1 MPIEKIKGLR
11 GLRGFGDLNEGER
24 KRFLS
29 DHAAEL
35 RPYSNDPMKY
45 GIVASRLYE
54 NQKFINTFGQAA
66 FDQLHDGTEAAYNYR
81 NKLTHDKIVT
91 DAFIDTFNKEDNFNE
106 LATYLDTEGMY
117 DLLNNDEYL
126 GSRKRAQMWN
136 ANVKRAKGVQ
146 NTFDQMGMNPR
157 IATIEPGLAAG
168 LQIAKPAVAQSPKI
182 QDDAYA
188 KRDKEILDKLY
199 AESQKRREK
208 EIQGD
213 ADIMFANM
221 LDADTNGQKSIGS
234 WLKDFD
240 KIASKNS
247 GYYSGFK
254 NSSWLKDYDD
264 EDKLKDYAKYQ
275 VLKQKYG
282 EGVAMQYL
290 SRDIQDRIA
299 EAQDGKFTGNTLKG
313 ILTTAWSDLGSNV
326 ALFANIKN
334 WYDVDRMAIINQGKD
349 PDKPIYDKK
358 GNIVD
363 YERNENI
370 WTNPAYWN
378 NVYKYNT
385 FSPTEIKAIEERGG
399 ISTDVNVREY
409 GYTPDF
415 FSWDTVQEGFKQGG
429 HVLAGIAETALT
441 GGTGK
446 IIGMGAKGVLKGIG
460 LSAKAIQ
467 TASKAGNI
475 INDALVMA
483 TTGLEGSQLEAMGTF
498 DEQMETAKQKIR
510 EQINSELHDYQKS
523 IDYNSKESKAAI
535 DYYYKQLKLKD
546 NRRVTS
552 GSKEGMTQLPMS
564 DETLK
569 AQAKQMY
576 TNQLLEAKQKEL
588 EELHKK
594 DEMEAAR
601 AATKAY
607 MTNFAM
613 DYVKNIPLTTAVQ
626 KFMIAKGSMR
636 GAFDNT
642 IDKNII
648 ADIEKGGVKKAVGKG
663 DKEIRFSSGKG
674 LAKEIGKQFAGGFA
688 DEYLD
693 GINAS
698 FAGGVGSNVFDNY
711 MKRNYDPEA
720 YDSTVDSFTGNFLAG
735 LSEGLDGVLDRQNLY
750 EGFIGMLSPAAT
762 VMPNMNAVFHPKDTW
777 NAVINKKDAYGNK
790 INFAERA
797 SNLLMNPLLNSVVEA
812 KEKDRRVDN
821 TVSAINMVVAANK
834 DKLDSAAKT
843 ISVLNNFNTPIN
855 GNNPLGI
862 LDYKDNKL
870 LNAFT
875 LIKSLNELEDIG
887 GTKSKLYEDT
897 MHTIQGL
904 AEGTLSEEEMDNEV
918 DKFIADPDNKSIL
931 DGKENPKEVAAERL
945 QKNAKYFMDMKKK
958 VDDIQQM
965 FSNSPSMKN
974 VDPRVAATLV
984 YNTVAKDD
992 YKNRL
997 ESILNELGTGSADT
1011 ESTYTPNYVMRY
1023 DTKNSIKK
1031 AVAAREKEVV
1041 KADKEIEELS
1051 ASNGYA
1057 RTKIQQL
1064 EKQLE
1069 NTTKEGERITIKE
1082 DIRKYKE
1089 LIDSQNFQI
1098 QTLKESKDRLL
1109 SEKEDI
1115 NKIGEGE
1122 DSKTSFTVNDIL
1134 NADVRDMAYILD
1146 PKNKENFSKERQ
1158 AVIDKAIARLKQK
1171 DPEALRKINDAG
1183 ILASRIDDM
1192 ETVYNKIS
1200 NNDKLASTYFDAAEQ
1215 SRGMAAWGESIQREI
1230 KKKYKDIS
1238 DAYQNRKENPEAFR
1252 DKVLE
1257 ANSEIVEAYM
1267 NDYPSQAEAIKPYYD
1282 MLKFDDDVAAILGH
1296 SGLSTEEKRQ
1306 IANTIGNL
1314 QITSNTIEEIQSKM
1328 ENIVDN
1334 QEIDEDFRN
1343 QIDGLL
1349 SKVEQLGY
1357 LRDATI
1363 IENRKQRKQREAEE
1377 AKKKE
1382 EEKNKVDEAAKNAAD
1397 KKVIED
1403 KDKQEDM
1410 GRKASE
1416 KDILNNTEDV
1426 DLSIDEKP
1434 SEGPQKDE
1442 TNEEKSTTEQSVV
1455 TQSTTTQGATAPVT
1469 QNVKTILSDE
1479 SGDTSVTVGDMWYGT
1494 ADNTKK
1500 GKFTVTKMGNS
1511 ITFDTD
1517 EKNDVLSVTPD
1528 EYDVTPETKEHE
1540 ENAVFE
1546 ASSMEKRGDD
1556 WYFVGNFAGTKNT
1569 TEVKAK
1575 KSFDIEKA
1583 IKRQQEARETE
1594 LATKGVDVG
1603 NVNIV
1608 DNGDSVQGRSE
1619 NIDEQNNN
1627 ITLDDKV
1634 IEVSEINEDAD
1645 ELNGIGEHNIETN
1658 VNTISG
1664 NAMSRYVSDPLVKD
1678 GKLVNKKGKDDRK
1691 QMDEYYAW
1699 MDAAGIKLQNIIDRE
1714 LAKILKRNPNAKV
1727 KFMAVRPESNATNDS
1742 SMQRHLML
1750 VLDYDNSINKGITAI
1765 HNDDNGGVIESQG
1778 KKYLVIGVA
1787 GYRNGNFAQQSLYNV
1802 LWNPISPTSRNSKGE
1817 PFGLMIKPKKEFFE
1831 THPNERFYV
1840 NESLST
1846 EIVPYSLIPGYIV
1859 KQGLNDSN
1867 TEFKSVREL
1876 LADKERNPMGYDMQ
1890 SVAWGIQELTK
1901 FLTIGAFVD
1910 DVMVPRN
1917 TIRNAGSAFVL
1928 MPASNGKMVP
1938 SYLKVLKYNEM
1949 RDGAL
1954 KDKVEGL
1961 LQNVVSPDY
1970 ATRYQA
1976 VIDLSNIFYFDK
1988 EGDTIL
1994 LRKNK
1999 AELSLV
2005 HDGIVQKTFV
2015 LDSNFDRAEFMQAME
2030 DMNPR
2035 VNITARVLQSQ
2046 ELLKEY
2052 DEAGALMTDAAIFGT
2067 AGSSYSIYGLDGEG
2081 NMLKLEQPGNEA
2093 SKTTVN
2099 SDFKNE
2105 NKSQV
2110 IYKHQYYT
2118 YRVDDGMYY
2127 LNGEPITDEKMMK
2140 QLEYN
2145 KMIIDNQLSPIKSEG
2160 VLEYFILKEGEHP
2173 EAIKVN
2179 RNTKEVKE
2187 VSEEKAKEIISK
2199 IEEEKAK
2206 KQREVE
2212 AQKQLKI
2219 INSED
2224 VDIIGISDNTNF
2236 VMDPNTGEMVVDNTV
2251 DETPVPKEE
2260 NKNENKKEEVK
2271 KESKSEKNNKKTE
2284 SSNNTTSTQTFA
2296 ELIGNKKH
2304 RISIIKLVKS
2314 KWKDAPVV
2322 PAQLEK
2328 FLRDKDVEVDSI
2340 GTSEKDIDAW
2350 MKTIEDCR

>member
-91 DAFIDTFNKEDNFNE
+91 DAFIDTFNKDDNFNE
-106 LATYLDTEGMY
+106 LATYLDTDGMY

-126 GSRKRAQMWN
+126 GKTKIRNKFIKNINDSKAMQKAYDSSLN
-136 ANVKRAKGVQ
+136 IPYAEAALAKGIIRSK
-146 NTFDQMGMNPR
+146 TAINPY
-157 IATIEPGLAAG
+157 E
-168 LQIAKPAVAQSPKI
+168 QKNK
-182 QDDAYA
+182 DE

-199 AESQKRREK
+199 AESQQRREK
-208 EIQGD
+208 DIQGD
-213 ADIMFANM
+213 ANIMFANM
-221 LDADTNGQKSIGS
+221 LNADTNGQKSIGS

-247 GYYSGFK
+247 NYYFKFK

-264 EDKLKDYAKYQ
+264 ENKLKDYAKYQ

-282 EGVAMQYL
+282 EGVALQYL
-290 SRDIQDRIA
+290 DRDIQNRIA

-313 ILTTAWSDLGSNV
+313 VLTTAWSDIGSDI
-326 ALFANIKN
+326 ALFANMKN
-334 WYDVDRMAIINQGKD
+334 WYDVDKMAVINQGKD

-363 YERNENI
+363 YKRNDNI

-385 FSPTEIKAIEERGG
+385 FSPTEIKAIEEKGG

-415 FSWDTVQEGFKQGG
+415 FSWDTVQEGFKQSG
-429 HVLAGIAETALT
+429 HFIEPLLTTALT
-441 GGTGK
+441 GGAGRLV
-446 IIGMGAKGVLKGIG
+446 GMGANAAMKGVG
-460 LSAKAIQ
+460 LSAKAMQ
-467 TASKAGNI
+467 TANKAGRV
-475 INDALVMA
+475 INDVLVGA
-483 TTGLEGSQLEAMGTF
+483 TTGLSGSQLEAMGTF
-498 DEQMETAKQKIR
+498 EEQMEIAKQKIR
-510 EQINSELHDYQKS
+510 EQINSELHDYQRS
-523 IDYNSKESKAAI
+523 IDYNSKDSKAAL
-535 DYYYKQLKLKD
+535 DYYYKQLKVKD
-546 NRRVTS
+546 NRRVAS
-552 GSKEGMTQLPMS
+552 GSREGMTQLPMS

-576 TNQLLEAKQKEL
+576 INQLLDAKQKEL

-626 KFMIAKGSMR
+626 KFLIAKGSMR

-648 ADIEKGGVKKAVGKG
+648 ADIEKGGVKRAVKG

-698 FAGGVGSNVFDNY
+698 FAGGVGSNIFDNY

-735 LSEGLDGVLDRQNLY
+735 LSEGIEGITDRQNWY
-750 EGFIGMLSPAAT
+750 EGFIGMVSPMTT
-762 VMPNMNAVFHPKDTW
+762 VAPNMNAVFHPKDTW
-777 NAVINKKDAYGNK
+777 NAVLNKKDVYGNK

-797 SNLLMNPLLNSVVEA
+797 SSVMMNPLLSTITEA
-812 KEKDRRVDN
+812 RQKDRRIDN
-821 TVSAINMVVAANK
+821 TVEAINRVVEANK

-843 ISVLNNFNTPIN
+843 ISVLNNFNTPVN
-855 GNNPLGI
+855 GDNLLNI

-887 GTKSKLYEDT
+887 GTKSKLYDDT

-904 AEGTLSEEEMDNEV
+904 AEGTLSEEEMSNEV

-931 DGKENPKEVAAERL
+931 DGNEDSKKVAAERL

-958 VDDIQQM
+958 VDEIQQM
-965 FSNSPSMKN
+965 FANSPSMKN

-1011 ESTYTPNYVMRY
+1011 ESTYTPNYAMRY

-1041 KADKEIEELS
+1041 KADKEIEELT
-1051 ASNGYA
+1051 ASNSYA

-1082 DIRKYKE
+1082 DIRKYNE

-1098 QTLKESKDRLL
+1098 QTLRESKDRLL
-1109 SEKEDI
+1109 GEKEDI
-1115 NKIGEGE
+1115 SKIGEDE
-1122 DSKTSFTVNDIL
+1122 DNKTSFTVNDIL

-1146 PKNKENFSKERQ
+1146 PKNKENFSKKRQ

-1238 DAYQNRKENPEAFR
+1238 DAYQNRKENPETFK

-1267 NDYPSQAEAIKPYYD
+1267 NDHPKQAEAIKPYYD
-1282 MLKFDDDVAAILGH
+1282 MLKFNDDVAAILKH
-1296 SGLSTEEKRQ
+1296 SGLETGEKMIIASTIISNQKKSNNVEEVQAK
-1306 IANTIGNL
+1306 L
-1314 QITSNTIEEIQSKM
+1314 ES
-1328 ENIVDN
+1328 IVDDPELSEN
-1334 QEIDEDFRN
+1334 FRN
-1343 QIDGLL
+1343 QIDELL
-1349 SKVEQLGY
+1349 SKVAQMSY
-1357 LRDATI
+1357 QRDATT
-1363 IENRKQRKQREAEE
+1363 IENRKQRKEREAEE

-1382 EEKNKVDEAAKNAAD
+1382 EEKKKVDEAAKNAAE
-1397 KKVIED
+1397 KKVAEE
-1403 KDKQEDM
+1403 KEKQEDI
-1410 GRKASE
+1410 GRKVG
-1416 KDILNNTEDV
+1416 KNDNLTITEDV
-1426 DLSIDEKP
+1426 DLPMDEEP
-1434 SEGPQKDE
+1434 SNEQGKE
-1442 TNEEKSTTEQSVV
+1442 EVEEKQS
-1455 TQSTTTQGATAPVT
+1455 ATASVT
-1469 QNVKTILSDE
+1469 QNVRTILSDG
-1479 SGDTSVTVGDMWYGT
+1479 SGDMSVTAGEMWYGT
-1494 ADNTKK
+1494 GDNAKK
-1500 GKFTVTKMGNS
+1500 GKFTMTKMEGEIS
-1511 ITFDTD
+1511 FDTND
-1517 EKNDVLSVTPD
+1517 KHDVLSIASD
-1528 EYDVTPETKEHE
+1528 EYEVTPETGEHE

-1546 ASSMEKRGDD
+1546 ASSMKKKGDD
-1556 WYFVGNFAGTKNT
+1556 WYFVGNFAGTNKT

-1583 IKRQQEARETE
+1583 IERQQKARETE
-1594 LATKGVDVG
+1594 LAAKGTDVG
-1603 NVNIV
+1603 NVNII
-1608 DNGDSVQGRSE
+1608 DNGDSVQGVSASLDVQ
-1619 NIDEQNNN
+1619 INNTDPN
-1627 ITLDDKV
+1627 GKEV
-1634 IEVSEINEDAD
+1634 HVSETNVDAD
-1645 ELNGIGEHNIETN
+1645 DLNGTGEHNIETN
-1658 VNTISG
+1658 VTTLSG
-1664 NAMSRYVSDPLVKD
+1664 NAMSRYEPDPLAKD

-1699 MDAAGIKLQNIIDRE
+1699 MDAAGIKLQNIIDQE
-1714 LAKILKRNPNAKV
+1714 LGRILRRNPNAKV
-1727 KFMAVRPESNATNDS
+1727 KFMLVRPESNATNDS
-1742 SMQRHLML
+1742 AMQKHYML

-1765 HNDDNGGVIESQG
+1765 HNDKNGGVIESNG

-1787 GYRNGNFAQQSLYNV
+1787 GFAKKNFAQKSLYDV
-1802 LWNPISPTSRNSKGE
+1802 LTNPIAPNYKNSTGE
-1817 PFGLMIKPKKEFFE
+1817 PLGLLVKPKKEFFE

-1846 EIVPYSLIPGYIV
+1846 EIVPYTLIPGYIV

-1867 TEFKSVREL
+1867 TEFRSVREL

-1890 SVAWGIQELTK
+1890 SVAWGIQELTQ
-1901 FLTIGAFVD
+1901 FLTVGTSVD
-1910 DVMVPRN
+1910 NVMVPRN
-1917 TIRNAGSAFVL
+1917 TIRNAGSAFVFI
-1928 MPASNGKMVP
+1928 PAGNGKLIP

-1949 RDGAL
+1949 KDGVL
-1954 KDKVEGL
+1954 KDRVDRL
-1961 LQNVVSPDY
+1961 LQDVVAPDY
-1970 ATRYQA
+1970 VKRYQA
-1976 VIDLSNIFYFDK
+1976 VMDLCNIFYFDK
-1988 EGDTIL
+1988 DGDNIL
-1994 LRKNK
+1994 LKKTK
-1999 AELSLV
+1999 AEVSLV
-2005 HDGIVQKTFV
+2005 HDGKVQKTFT
-2015 LDSNFDRAEFMQAME
+2015 LDSNFDRMEFMKAIE

-2046 ELLKEY
+2046 KLLKEY
-2052 DEAGALMTDAAIFGT
+2052 DEAGALMTDIAMFGT

-2081 NMLKLEQPGNEA
+2081 NMLKPKQIVNETPKA
-2093 SKTTVN
+2093 VKN

-2118 YRVDDGMYY
+2118 HREDDGMYY
-2127 LNGEPITDEKMMK
+2127 LNGEPVTDERMIK
-2140 QLEYN
+2140 QLDYN

-2160 VLEYFILKEGEHP
+2160 VWEYFILKEGEHP

-2179 RNTKEVKE
+2179 RNTKVVKE
-2187 VSEEKAKEIISK
+2187 VSEDTIKEIIQK
-2199 IEEEKAK
+2199 IEEETAK
-2206 KQREVE
+2206 KQRETE
-2212 AQKQLKI
+2212 AQKQLKTLSLHDVEMDLTGD
-2219 INSED
+2219 SETTEFM
-2224 VDIIGISDNTNF
+2224 I
-2236 VMDPNTGEMVVDNTV
+2236 DPETGEMVAVNTV
-2251 DETPVPKEE
+2251 NETSTTKEE
-2260 NKNENKKEEVK
+2260 KKAEEKTEEVK
-2271 KESKSEKNNKKTE
+2271 KESEKNKEDKRIPITKDA
-2284 SSNNTTSTQTFA
+2284 SSTQTFA
-2296 ELIGNKKH
+2296 ELYGKKIY
-2304 RISIIKLVKS
+2304 RMSILKLIKG
-2314 KWKDAPVV
+2314 KWKEAPSV

-2340 GTSEKDIDAW
+2340 GTSKDDIDAW

>member
-11 GLRGFGDLNEGER
+11 GLGG
-24 KRFLS
+24 LS
-29 DHAAEL
+29 DLTPEERDAFMTANESKL
-35 RPYSNDPMKY
+35 SAYRNPMKRRQAAN
-45 GIVASRLYE
+45 ILYM
-54 NQKFINTFGQAA
+54 NQKYINTFGLDA
-66 FDQLHDGTEAAYNYR
+66 FNLNNDGTEDSFNLR
-81 NKLTHDKIVT
+81 NKQTKAELTWK
-91 DAFIDTFNKEDNFNE
+91 AFEGVYGKEDNFNE
-106 LATYLDTEGMY
+106 LATYLDIDGMY

-126 GSRKRAQMWN
+126 GKTKIRNKFIKNINDSKAMQKAYDSSLN
-136 ANVKRAKGVQ
+136 IPYAEAALAKGIIRSKTVI
-146 NTFDQMGMNPR
+146 NPY
-157 IATIEPGLAAG
+157 EQKG
-168 LQIAKPAVAQSPKI
+168 K
-182 QDDAYA
+182 DE
-188 KRDKEILDKLY
+188 KRDKEILDRLY

-208 EIQGD
+208 GIQGD

-240 KIASKNS
+240 KIASKSS

-254 NSSWLKDYDD
+254 NSSLLKDYDD
-264 EDKLKDYAKYQ
+264 ENKLKDYAKYQ
-275 VLKQKYG
+275 ALKQKYG
-282 EGVAMQYL
+282 EGVALQYL
-290 SRDIQDRIA
+290 DRDIQNRIA

-313 ILTTAWSDLGSNV
+313 VLTTAWSDIGSDI
-326 ALFANIKN
+326 ALFANMKN

-363 YERNENI
+363 YKRNENI

-385 FSPTEIKAIEERGG
+385 FSPTEIKAIEEKGG

-415 FSWDTVQEGFKQGG
+415 FSWDTVQEGFKQSG
-429 HVLAGIAETALT
+429 HFIEPLLTTALT
-441 GGTGK
+441 GGAGRLV
-446 IIGMGAKGVLKGIG
+446 GMGANVAMKGVG
-460 LSAKAIQ
+460 LSAKAMQ
-467 TASKAGNI
+467 TANKAGRV
-475 INDALVMA
+475 INDVLVGA
-483 TTGLEGSQLEAMGTF
+483 TTGLSGSQLEAMGTF
-498 DEQMETAKQKIR
+498 EEQMETAKQKIR
-510 EQINSELHDYQKS
+510 EQIDSELHDYQRS
-523 IDYNSKESKAAI
+523 IDYNSKDSKAAL
-535 DYYYKQLKLKD
+535 DYYYKQLKAKD
-546 NRRVTS
+546 NRRVAS
-552 GSKEGMTQLPMS
+552 GSREGMTQLPMS

-576 TNQLLEAKQKEL
+576 TNQLLGAKQKEL

-626 KFMIAKGSMR
+626 KFLIAKGSMR
-636 GAFDNT
+636 EAFDNT

-648 ADIEKGGVKKAVGKG
+648 ADIEKSGVKRAVGKG

-698 FAGGVGSNVFDNY
+698 FAGGVGSNIFDNY

-720 YDSTVDSFTGNFLAG
+720 YDSTVDSFAGNFLAG
-735 LSEGLDGVLDRQNLY
+735 LSGGIEGITDRQNLY
-750 EGFIGMLSPAAT
+750 EGFIGMVSPMASVA
-762 VMPNMNAVFHPKDTW
+762 PNMNAVFHPKDTW
-777 NAVINKKDAYGNK
+777 NAVLNKKDAYGNK
-790 INFAERA
+790 INFAEKA
-797 SNLLMNPLLNSVVEA
+797 SSVMMNPLLNTIAEA
-812 KEKDRRVDN
+812 RQKDRRIDN
-821 TVSAINMVVAANK
+821 TVEAINRVVAANK

-843 ISVLNNFNTPIN
+843 ISVLNNFSTPVN
-855 GNNPLGI
+855 GNNPMNI

-904 AEGTLSEEEMDNEV
+904 ADGTLSEEEMSNEV

-931 DGKENPKEVAAERL
+931 DGNEDSKKVAAERL
-945 QKNAKYFMDMKKK
+945 QKNAQYFMDMKKK
-958 VDDIQQM
+958 VDEIQQM
-965 FSNSPSMKN
+965 FANSPSMKN

-1011 ESTYTPNYVMRY
+1011 ESTYIPNYAMRY

-1031 AVAAREKEVV
+1031 AVTAREKEAA

-1064 EKQLE
+1064 EKQLK
-1069 NTTKEGERITIKE
+1069 NTTKKGERITIKE

-1098 QTLKESKDRLL
+1098 QTLRESKDRLL
-1109 SEKEDI
+1109 GEKEDI
-1115 NKIGEGE
+1115 SKIGEGE
-1122 DSKTSFTVNDIL
+1122 DNKTSFTVNDIL

-1146 PKNKENFSKERQ
+1146 PKNKENFSKKRQ

-1171 DPEALRKINDAG
+1171 NPEALRKINDAG

-1238 DAYQNRKENPEAFR
+1238 DAYQNREENPDAFR
-1252 DKVLE
+1252 GKVLE
-1257 ANSEIVEAYM
+1257 ANSEVVEAYM
-1267 NDYPSQAEAIKPYYD
+1267 NDHPIQAEAIKPYYD
-1282 MLKFDDDVAAILGH
+1282 MLKFNDDVAAILNN
-1296 SGLSTEEKRQ
+1296 SNYRYEDKMM
-1306 IANTIGNL
+1306 IAQAIDRFQNS
-1314 QITSNTIEEIQSKM
+1314 SNTMEEFMTKM
-1328 ENIVDN
+1328 ENVMDTPDMY
-1334 QEIDEDFRN
+1334 EGFVSKIDE
-1343 QIDGLL
+1343 IL

-1357 LRDATI
+1357 QRDATT
-1363 IENRKQRKQREAEE
+1363 IENRKQKKQREVDE

-1382 EEKNKVDEAAKNAAD
+1382 EEKKKVDEAAKNAAE
-1397 KKVIED
+1397 KKVAEE
-1403 KDKQEDM
+1403 KEKQEKQEDM
-1410 GRKASE
+1410 GKVPGKNSNMNNVSSSINVLTGEDIFEESNKDEINNEQKASAQN
-1416 KDILNNTEDV
+1416 IPA
-1426 DLSIDEKP
+1426 S
-1434 SEGPQKDE
+1434 
-1442 TNEEKSTTEQSVV
+1442 
-1455 TQSTTTQGATAPVT
+1455 VT
-1469 QNVKTILSDE
+1469 QNVRTILSDG
-1479 SGDTSVTVGDMWYGT
+1479 SGDMSVTAGEMWYGT
-1494 ADNTKK
+1494 GDNAKK
-1500 GKFTVTKMGNS
+1500 GKFTMTKMEGEIS
-1511 ITFDTD
+1511 FDTND
-1517 EKNDVLSVTPD
+1517 KHDVLSIASD
-1528 EYDVTPETKEHE
+1528 EYEVTPETGEHE
-1540 ENAVFE
+1540 KNAVFE
-1546 ASSMEKRGDD
+1546 ASSMKKKDDD
-1556 WYFVGNFAGTKNT
+1556 WYFVGNFAGTNKT

-1583 IKRQQEARETE
+1583 IERQQKARETE
-1594 LATKGVDVG
+1594 LAAKGVDVG

-1608 DNGDSVQGRSE
+1608 DNGDSVQGVSAS
-1619 NIDEQNNN
+1619 IDEQINDIDPNG
-1627 ITLDDKV
+1627 KEV
-1634 IEVSEINEDAD
+1634 YVSETNIDAD
-1645 ELNGIGEHNIETN
+1645 ELNGVGEHNIEAN
-1658 VNTISG
+1658 VTTLSG
-1664 NAMSRYVSDPLVKD
+1664 NAMSRYEPNPLEQD
-1678 GKLVNKKGKDDRK
+1678 GILVNKKGKDNRK

-1699 MDAAGIKLQNIIDRE
+1699 MDAAGIKLQNIIDQE
-1714 LAKILKRNPNAKV
+1714 LGKILRRNLNAKV
-1727 KFMAVRPESNATNDS
+1727 KFMSVRPESNATNDNV
-1742 SMQRHLML
+1742 MQKHLML
-1750 VLDYDNSINKGITAI
+1750 VLDYDNSINTGITTI
-1765 HNDDNGGVIESQG
+1765 HNDKNGGVIESNG

-1787 GYRNGNFAQQSLYNV
+1787 GFAKKNFAQKSLYDV
-1802 LWNPISPTSRNSKGE
+1802 LTNPISPTYKNSTGE
-1817 PFGLMIKPKKEFFE
+1817 PLGLMIKPRKEFFD

-1859 KQGLNDSN
+1859 KQGLNDNN
-1867 TEFKSVREL
+1867 TEFRSVKEL
-1876 LADKERNPMGYDMQ
+1876 LADKKRNPMGYDMQ

-1901 FLTIGAFVD
+1901 FLTVGASID
-1910 DVMVPRN
+1910 NVMVPRN

-1928 MPASNGKMVP
+1928 IPAGNGKLMPA
-1938 SYLKVLKYNEM
+1938 YLKVLKYNEM

-1954 KDKVEGL
+1954 KDRVDRL
-1961 LQNVVSPDY
+1961 LQDVVAPDY
-1970 ATRYQA
+1970 VKRYQA
-1976 VIDLSNIFYFDK
+1976 VMDLCNIFHFDK
-1988 EGDTIL
+1988 EGDNIL
-1994 LRKNK
+1994 LKKTK
-1999 AELSLV
+1999 AEVSLV
-2005 HDGIVQKTFV
+2005 HDGKVQKTFT
-2015 LDSNFDRAEFMQAME
+2015 LDSNFDRTEFMKAME

-2035 VNITARVLQSQ
+2035 VNITAKVLQSP

-2052 DEAGALMTDAAIFGT
+2052 DETGALMTDIAMFGT
-2067 AGSSYSIYGLDGEG
+2067 AGSSYSVYGLDGEG
-2081 NMLKLEQPGNEA
+2081 NMLKPKQPVNEA
-2093 SKTTVN
+2093 PKAVKN

-2118 YRVDDGMYY
+2118 HREDDGMYY
-2127 LNGEPITDEKMMK
+2127 LNGEPITDRKLIK
-2140 QLEYN
+2140 QLDYN
-2145 KMIIDNQLSPIKSEG
+2145 KMIIDNQLSPIKNEG
-2160 VLEYFILKEGEHP
+2160 VWEYFILKEGEHP

-2179 RNTKEVKE
+2179 RNTKEVKN
-2187 VSEEKAKEIISK
+2187 VSEEKATEIIKEIK
-2199 IEEEKAK
+2199 EKEAK
-2206 KQREVE
+2206 KQREAE
-2212 AQKQLKI
+2212 AQKQLKTLSLHDVEMDLTED
-2219 INSED
+2219 SETTEFM
-2224 VDIIGISDNTNF
+2224 I
-2236 VMDPNTGEMVVDNTV
+2236 DPETGEMVAVNTV
-2251 DETPVPKEE
+2251 DETSTTKEE
-2260 NKNENKKEEVK
+2260 KKTEEKTEEVK
-2271 KESKSEKNNKKTE
+2271 KESEEKNEGKRIPVAK
-2284 SSNNTTSTQTFA
+2284 SASSTQTFA
-2296 ELIGNKKH
+2296 ELYGKKAY
-2304 RISIIKLVKS
+2304 RMNILKLIKG
-2314 KWKDAPVV
+2314 KWKDAPSV

-2340 GTSEKDIDAW
+2340 GTSKDDTEAW

>member
-1 MPIEKIKGLR
+1 MPVEKIRGLR
-11 GLRGFGDLNEGER
+11 GLRG
-24 KRFLS
+24 LS
-29 DHAAEL
+29 DLTPEERNAFMTANESKL
-35 RPYSNDPMKY
+35 SAYRNPMKRRQAAN
-45 GIVASRLYE
+45 ILYM
-54 NQKFINTFGQAA
+54 NQKYINTFGLDS
-66 FDQLHDGTEAAYNYR
+66 FNLNNDGTEASFDFR
-81 NKLTHDKIVT
+81 NKQTKTKLIT
-91 DAFIDTFNKEDNFNE
+91 DAFLNTFGKEDNINE
-106 LATYLDTEGMY
+106 LATFLDVDGMY

-126 GSRKRAQMWN
+126 GKTKVRNKFIKNINDSKAMQKAYDN
-136 ANVKRAKGVQ
+136 SLNIPYAEAALAKGIIRTKTV
-146 NTFDQMGMNPR
+146 MNPYEQR
-157 IATIEPGLAAG
+157 KKDE
-168 LQIAKPAVAQSPKI
+168 Q
-182 QDDAYA
+182 
-188 KRDKEILDKLY
+188 RDKEILDKLY

-208 EIQGD
+208 DIQDD

-221 LDADTNGQKSIGS
+221 LDTDTNGQKSIGS

-240 KIASKNS
+240 KIASKS
-247 GYYSGFK
+247 TGYYSGFK

-264 EDKLKDYAKYQ
+264 ENKLKDYAKYQ
-275 VLKQKYG
+275 ALKQKYG

-290 SRDIQDRIA
+290 GRDIQNRIA

-313 ILTTAWSDLGSNV
+313 VLTTAWSDIGSDI
-326 ALFANIKN
+326 ALFANMKN

-349 PDKPIYDKK
+349 PDKPIYNKQGK
-358 GNIVD
+358 IVD
-363 YERNENI
+363 YEKNDNI

-415 FSWDTVQEGFKQGG
+415 FSWDTWEEGFKQSG
-429 HVLAGIAETALT
+429 HFVEPLLTTALT
-441 GGTGK
+441 GGAGK
-446 IIGMGAKGVLKGIG
+446 LVGMGANAAMKGAG
-460 LSAKAIQ
+460 LSAKAMQ
-467 TASKAGNI
+467 TANKAGRM
-475 INDALVMA
+475 INDILVRA
-483 TTGLEGSQLEAMGTF
+483 TTGLSGSQLEAMGTF
-498 DEQMETAKQKIR
+498 EEQMETAKQKIR
-510 EQINSELHDYQKS
+510 EQIDSELHDYQRS
-523 IDYNSKESKAAI
+523 IDYNSKDSKAAL
-535 DYYYKQLKLKD
+535 DYYYKQLKANDK
-546 NRRVTS
+546 RRVAS
-552 GSKEGMTQLPMS
+552 GSREGMTQLPMS

-576 TNQLLEAKQKEL
+576 TNQLLGTKQKEL

-626 KFMIAKGSMR
+626 KFLIAKGSMR

-648 ADIEKGGVKKAVGKG
+648 ADIEKGGVKRAVSKG

-698 FAGGVGSNVFDNY
+698 FAGGVGNNIFDNY

-720 YDSTVDSFTGNFLAG
+720 YDSTVDSFAGNFLAG
-735 LSEGLDGVLDRQNLY
+735 LSGGIEGITDRQNLY
-750 EGFIGMLSPAAT
+750 EGFIGMVSPMASVA
-762 VMPNMNAVFHPKDTW
+762 PNMNAMFHPKDTW
-777 NAVINKKDAYGNK
+777 NAVLNKKDAYGNK

-797 SNLLMNPLLNSVVEA
+797 SSVLMNPLLNTITEA
-812 KEKDRRVDN
+812 RQKDRRIDN
-821 TVSAINMVVAANK
+821 TVEAINKVVAANK

-843 ISVLNNFNTPIN
+843 ISVLNNFNTPVD
-855 GNNPLGI
+855 GNNPMNI

-904 AEGTLSEEEMDNEV
+904 AEGTLSEEEMSNEV

-931 DGKENPKEVAAERL
+931 DGNEDSKKVAAERL
-945 QKNAKYFMDMKKK
+945 QKNAQYFMDMKKK

-965 FSNSPSMKN
+965 FANSPSMKN
-974 VDPRVAATLV
+974 ADPRVAATLV

-1011 ESTYTPNYVMRY
+1011 ESTYTPNYAMRY

-1031 AVAAREKEVV
+1031 AVAAREKETA
-1041 KADKEIEELS
+1041 KADKEIEELT

-1069 NTTKEGERITIKE
+1069 NTTKEGERTTIKE

-1098 QTLKESKDRLL
+1098 QTLRESKDRLL
-1109 SEKEDI
+1109 GEREEISKIEENED
-1115 NKIGEGE
+1115 NKI
-1122 DSKTSFTVNDIL
+1122 SFTVNDVL
-1134 NADVRDMAYILD
+1134 NSDVRDMAYILD
-1146 PKNKENFSKERQ
+1146 PKNRENFSKKRQ
-1158 AVIDKAIARLKQK
+1158 TVIDKAIARLKQK

-1183 ILASRIDDM
+1183 VLASRIDDM

-1238 DAYQNRKENPEAFR
+1238 DAYQNREENPEAFR
-1252 DKVLE
+1252 SKVLDV
-1257 ANSEIVEAYM
+1257 NSEVVEAYM
-1267 NDYPSQAEAIKPYYD
+1267 NDHPKQAEAIKPYYD
-1282 MLKFDDDVAAILGH
+1282 MLKFNDDVAAILNN
-1296 SGLSTEEKRQ
+1296 SNYRYEDKMMVAQAIDRFQNS
-1306 IANTIGNL
+1306 
-1314 QITSNTIEEIQSKM
+1314 SNTMEEFMTKM
-1328 ENIVDN
+1328 ENVIDTPDMYEGFVSKIN
-1334 QEIDEDFRN
+1334 EI
-1343 QIDGLL
+1343 L

-1357 LRDATI
+1357 QRDATI
-1363 IENRKQRKQREAEE
+1363 IENRKQRKEREAEE

-1382 EEKNKVDEAAKNAAD
+1382 EEKKKVEEAAKKAAE
-1397 KKVIED
+1397 KKVVEE
-1403 KDKQEDM
+1403 KEKQEKQEDIGDVPKGNDTM
-1410 GRKASE
+1410 ENISSSIN
-1416 KDILNNTEDV
+1416 ILTGEEP
-1426 DLSIDEKP
+1426 LE
-1434 SEGPQKDE
+1434 EPQKEKAD
-1442 TNEEKSTTEQSVV
+1442 NEKSTTVQK
-1455 TQSTTTQGATAPVT
+1455 TTAPVT
-1469 QNVKTILSDE
+1469 QNVKTILSDR
-1479 SGDTSVTVGDMWYGT
+1479 SGDISVTAGEMWYGT
-1494 ADNTKK
+1494 VGNAKK
-1500 GKFTVTKMGNS
+1500 GKFTVTKMEGEIS
-1511 ITFDTD
+1511 FDTD
-1517 EKNDVLSVTPD
+1517 DRHDVLSIASD
-1528 EYDVTPETKEHE
+1528 EYEVTSETGEHE

-1546 ASSMEKRGDD
+1546 ASSMVKRGDD
-1556 WYFVGNFAGTKNT
+1556 WYFVGNFAGTNKT

-1583 IKRQQEARETE
+1583 IERQQKARETE
-1594 LATKGVDVG
+1594 LTAKGVDIG
-1603 NVNIV
+1603 NVNII
-1608 DNGDSVQGRSE
+1608 DNGDSVQGVSAS
-1619 NIDEQNNN
+1619 IDEQINDIDPNG
-1627 ITLDDKV
+1627 K
-1634 IEVSEINEDAD
+1634 EVHVS
-1645 ELNGIGEHNIETN
+1645 ETN
-1658 VNTISG
+1658 VDADDLNSTEEHNREANATTLSG
-1664 NAMSRYVSDPLVKD
+1664 NAMSRYEPDPLEKE
-1678 GKLVNKKGKDDRK
+1678 GSLVNKKGTKANDGMN
-1691 QMDEYYAW
+1691 QYYAW
-1699 MDAAGIKLQNIIDRE
+1699 MDAAGIKLQNIIDQE
-1714 LAKILKRNPNAKV
+1714 LGKILRRNSNAKV
-1727 KFMAVRPESNATNDS
+1727 KFMSVRPESNATNDGV
-1742 SMQRHLML
+1742 MQKHLML
-1750 VLDYDNSINKGITAI
+1750 VLDYDNNINKGITAI
-1765 HNDDNGGVIESQG
+1765 HNDMNGGVIESNG

-1787 GYRNGNFAQQSLYNV
+1787 GFAKKNFAQKSLYDV
-1802 LWNPISPTSRNSKGE
+1802 LTNPISPTYKNSTGE
-1817 PFGLMIKPKKEFFE
+1817 PLGLMIKPRKEFFDN
-1831 THPNERFYV
+1831 HPNERFYV
-1840 NESLST
+1840 NESFST

-1867 TEFKSVREL
+1867 TEFRSVREL

-1890 SVAWGIQELTK
+1890 NVAWGIQELTK
-1901 FLTIGAFVD
+1901 FLTVGASVD
-1910 DVMVPRN
+1910 NVMVPRN

-1928 MPASNGKMVP
+1928 IPAGNGKMMP
-1938 SYLKVLKYNEM
+1938 AYLKVLKYNEM

-1954 KDKVEGL
+1954 KDRVERL
-1961 LQNVVSPDY
+1961 LQDVVAPDY
-1970 ATRYQA
+1970 AKRYQA
-1976 VIDLSNIFYFDK
+1976 VMDLCNTFHFDK
-1988 EGDTIL
+1988 DGDNIL
-1994 LRKNK
+1994 LKKTK
-1999 AELSLV
+1999 AEVSLV
-2005 HDGIVQKTFV
+2005 HDGKVQKTFI
-2015 LDSNFDRAEFMQAME
+2015 LDSDFDRMEFMKAIE

-2046 ELLKEY
+2046 KLLKEY
-2052 DEAGALMTDAAIFGT
+2052 DEAGALMTDIAMFGT

-2081 NMLKLEQPGNEA
+2081 NMLKPKQIVNETPKA
-2093 SKTTVN
+2093 VKN

-2118 YRVDDGMYY
+2118 RREDDGMYY
-2127 LNGEPITDEKMMK
+2127 LNGEPVTDERMVK
-2140 QLEYN
+2140 QLDYN

-2160 VLEYFILKEGEHP
+2160 VWEYFILKEGEHP

-2179 RNTKEVKE
+2179 RNTKVVKE
-2187 VSEEKAKEIISK
+2187 VSEDTIKEIIQK
-2199 IEEEKAK
+2199 IEEETAK
-2206 KQREVE
+2206 KQRDTE
-2212 AQKQLKI
+2212 AQKQLKTLSLHDVEMDLTED
-2219 INSED
+2219 SETTEFM
-2224 VDIIGISDNTNF
+2224 I
-2236 VMDPNTGEMVVDNTV
+2236 DPETGEMVAVNTV
-2251 DETPVPKEE
+2251 DETSTTKEE
-2260 NKNENKKEEVK
+2260 KKTEEKTEEVK
-2271 KESKSEKNNKKTE
+2271 KESEKNKEDKRIPITKDA
-2284 SSNNTTSTQTFA
+2284 SSTQTFA
-2296 ELIGNKKH
+2296 ELYGKKIY
-2304 RISIIKLVKS
+2304 RMSILKLIKG
-2314 KWKDAPVV
+2314 KWKEAPSV

-2340 GTSEKDIDAW
+2340 GTSRGDIDAW

>member
-11 GLRGFGDLNEGER
+11 GLRG
-24 KRFLS
+24 LS
-29 DHAAEL
+29 DLTPEERDAFMTANESKL
-35 RPYSNDPMKY
+35 SAYRNPMKRRQAAN
-45 GIVASRLYE
+45 ILYM
-54 NQKFINTFGQAA
+54 NQKYINTFGLDK
-66 FDQLHDGTEAAYNYR
+66 FNLNNDGTEESFNLR
-81 NKLTHDKIVT
+81 NEQTKAELTWK
-91 DAFIDTFNKEDNFNE
+91 AFKGVYGNDNNFNE
-106 LATYLDTEGMY
+106 LATYLDVDGMY

-126 GSRKRAQMWN
+126 GKTKIHNKFIKNINDSKAMQKAYDN
-136 ANVKRAKGVQ
+136 SLNIPYAEAALAKGIIR
-146 NTFDQMGMNPR
+146 TKTAMNPYEQR
-157 IATIEPGLAAG
+157 KKDE
-168 LQIAKPAVAQSPKI
+168 Q
-182 QDDAYA
+182 
-188 KRDKEILDKLY
+188 RDKEILDKLY
-199 AESQKRREK
+199 AESQKRRERD
-208 EIQGD
+208 IQDD

-221 LDADTNGQKSIGS
+221 LDADNNGQKNIAS

-240 KIASKNS
+240 KVASKS
-247 GYYSGFK
+247 SEYYSGFK

-264 EDKLKDYAKYQ
+264 ENKLKDYAKYQ
-275 VLKQKYG
+275 ALKQKYG

-290 SRDIQDRIA
+290 GRDIQNRIA
-299 EAQDGKFTGNTLKG
+299 EAQDGRFTGNTLKG
-313 ILTTAWSDLGSNV
+313 VLTTAWSDLGSNV

-334 WYDVDRMAIINQGKD
+334 WYNVDRMAIINQGKD

-358 GNIVD
+358 GNIID

-441 GGTGK
+441 GGAGK
-446 IIGMGAKGVLKGIG
+446 IIGMGAKGVLKGVG
-460 LSAKAIQ
+460 LSAKAMQ

-498 DEQMETAKQKIR
+498 DEQMETAKQKIQ
-510 EQINSELHDYQKS
+510 EQINSELYDYQRS

-535 DYYYKQLKLKD
+535 DYYYKQLKVKD
-546 NRRVTS
+546 NRRVVS

-576 TNQLLEAKQKEL
+576 TNQLLSAKQKEL
-588 EELHKK
+588 QKLHKK
-594 DEMEAAR
+594 DEMEAAK

-648 ADIEKGGVKKAVGKG
+648 ADVEKGGVKRAVGKKIIGKG
-663 DKEIRFSSGKG
+663 DEEIRFSSGKG

-698 FAGGVGSNVFDNY
+698 FAGGVGNNIFDNY
-711 MKRNYDPEA
+711 IKRNYDPEA
-720 YDSTVDSFTGNFLAG
+720 YDSTVDSFAGNFLAG

-762 VMPNMNAVFHPKDTW
+762 VMPNMNAVFHPRDTW

-790 INFAERA
+790 INFAERI
-797 SNLLMNPLLNSVVEA
+797 SNVLMNPLLNSVVEA
-812 KEKDRRVDN
+812 REKDRRVDN
-821 TVSAINMVVAANK
+821 TVAAINMVVAANK

-855 GNNPLGI
+855 GDNPLGI

-870 LNAFT
+870 LNTFT

-887 GTKSKLYEDT
+887 GSKSKLYEDT

-904 AEGTLSEEEMDNEV
+904 AEGTLSKEEMDNEV

-945 QKNAKYFMDMKKK
+945 QKNAQYFMDMKKK
-958 VDDIQQM
+958 VDEVQQM
-965 FSNSPSMKN
+965 FANSPSMKN
-974 VDPRVAATLV
+974 VDPRVVATLV

-997 ESILNELGTGSADT
+997 ESILSELGTGSADT
-1011 ESTYTPNYVMRY
+1011 ESIYTPNYVMRY
-1023 DTKNSIKK
+1023 DRKDSIKK
-1031 AVAAREKEVV
+1031 AIAVREKEVE
-1041 KADKEIEELS
+1041 KADKEIESLS
-1051 ASNGYA
+1051 ASNNYA
-1057 RTKIQQL
+1057 RNKIQQL
-1064 EKQLE
+1064 ENQLE
-1069 NTTKEGERITIKE
+1069 NSTKEGEKVTLSE

-1089 LIDSQNFQI
+1089 LIDSQNFQMK
-1098 QTLKESKDRLL
+1098 TLRESRERLL
-1109 SEKEDI
+1109 REKEDI
-1115 NKIGEGE
+1115 SRIGENE
-1122 DSKTSFTVNDIL
+1122 DSKTSFTVDDIL
-1134 NADVRDMAYILD
+1134 NSDVRDMTYILD
-1146 PKNKENFSKERQ
+1146 PKNRENFSKEKQ

-1183 ILASRIDDM
+1183 ILASRIDDI

-1215 SRGMAAWGESIQREI
+1215 SRGMAAWGEYIQREI
-1230 KKKYKDIS
+1230 EKKYKDIS
-1238 DAYQNRKENPEAFR
+1238 DAYQNREENPEAFR
-1252 DKVLE
+1252 SKVLE
-1257 ANSEIVEAYM
+1257 ASSEVVEAYM
-1267 NDYPSQAEAIKPYYD
+1267 NDHSSQAEAIRPYYE
-1282 MLKFDDDVAAILGH
+1282 MLKFNDDVAAVLGH
-1296 SGLSTEEKRQ
+1296 SGLSTEEKMQ
-1306 IANTIGNL
+1306 IVSTIGNL
-1314 QITSNTIEEIQSKM
+1314 QITSNTIEEVQSKM
-1328 ENIVDN
+1328 KSIVDN
-1334 QEIDEDFRN
+1334 QEIDEGFRG
-1343 QIDGLL
+1343 QIDELL

-1397 KKVIED
+1397 KKTFED

-1410 GRKASE
+1410 GKVPGKNDNITNE
-1416 KDILNNTEDV
+1416 EDV
-1426 DLSIDEKP
+1426 DIFSDEES
-1434 SEGPQKDE
+1434 SEEQNQE
-1442 TNEEKSTTEQSVV
+1442 NESTEKLVIGDNTVAS
-1455 TQSTTTQGATAPVT
+1455 VT
-1469 QNVKTILSDE
+1469 QNIKNILDDKV
-1479 SGDTSVTVGDMWYGT
+1479 GDISLTAGDMWYGT
-1494 ADNTKK
+1494 VGNAKK
-1500 GKFTVTKMGNS
+1500 GKFAVTKMGDN

-1517 EKNDVLSVTPD
+1517 ERNDVLSITSN

-1546 ASSMEKRGDD
+1546 VSSMEKRGDD

-1583 IKRQQEARETE
+1583 IKRQQEAREAE
-1594 LATKGVDVG
+1594 LAAKGVDVD

-1627 ITLDDKV
+1627 IILDGKEV
-1634 IEVSEINEDAD
+1634 QVSEINEDAA

-1658 VNTISG
+1658 VNTLSG
-1664 NAMSRYVSDPLVKD
+1664 NAMSRYEPDSLEKD

-1699 MDAAGIKLQNIIDRE
+1699 MDAAGIKLQNIIDQE
-1714 LAKILKRNPNAKV
+1714 LARILKRNPNAKV

-1802 LWNPISPTSRNSKGE
+1802 LWNPVSPTSRNSKGE
-1817 PFGLMIKPKKEFFE
+1817 SFGLMIKPKKEFFE

-1846 EIVPYSLIPGYIV
+1846 EIVPYSLIPGYII

-1867 TEFKSVREL
+1867 TEFRSVREL

-1901 FLTIGAFVD
+1901 FLTVGTSID
-1910 DVMVPRN
+1910 KVMVPRN

-1928 MPASNGKMVP
+1928 MPAGNGKMIP

-1949 RDGAL
+1949 KDGAL

-2015 LDSNFDRAEFMQAME
+2015 LDSNFDRAEFMKAME

-2035 VNITARVLQSQ
+2035 INVTARVLQSQ

-2052 DEAGALMTDAAIFGT
+2052 DEAGALMTDAAMFGT

-2081 NMLKLEQPGNEA
+2081 NMLKPEQPVNETP
-2093 SKTTVN
+2093 KTTVN

-2127 LNGEPITDEKMMK
+2127 LNGEPITDEKMIK

-2145 KMIIDNQLSPIKSEG
+2145 KMIVDNQLTPIKSEG
-2160 VLEYFILKEGEHP
+2160 VWEYFILKEGEHP

-2187 VSEEKAKEIISK
+2187 VSEEKAKKIISK

-2206 KQREVE
+2206 KQREAE

-2224 VDIIGISDNTNF
+2224 VDVIGNSDNAGLM
-2236 VMDPNTGEMVVDNTV
+2236 MDPNTGEMVVDNTI
-2251 DETPVPKEE
+2251 DETSVPKEE

-2271 KESKSEKNNKKTE
+2271 KESKSDKNNKKTK
-2284 SSNNTTSTQTFA
+2284 SSDNTTSTQTFA
-2296 ELIGNKKH
+2296 ELISNKKH
-2304 RISIIKLVKS
+2304 RINIIKLVKG

-2340 GTSEKDIDAW
+2340 GTSKKDIDAW

>member
-11 GLRGFGDLNEGER
+11 GLGG
-24 KRFLS
+24 LS
-29 DHAAEL
+29 DLTPEERDAFMKANANVLDQYHNLNNRDKAA
-35 RPYSNDPMKY
+35 N
-45 GIVASRLYE
+45 ILYM
-54 NQKFINTFGQAA
+54 NQKYINTFGLDA
-66 FDQLHDGTEAAYNYR
+66 FNLNNDGTEDSFNLR
-81 NKLTHDKIVT
+81 NKQTKAELTWK
-91 DAFIDTFNKEDNFNE
+91 AFEGAYGKDTNFRE
-106 LATYLDTEGMY
+106 LATYLDADGMY

-126 GSRKRAQMWN
+126 GSRKRAQIWN

-146 NTFDQMGMNPR
+146 NTFDQMSINPR
-157 IATIEPGLAAG
+157 IATMESGLAAG

-415 FSWDTVQEGFKQGG
+415 LSWDTVQEGFKQGG

-441 GGTGK
+441 GGAGK
-446 IIGMGAKGVLKGIG
+446 MIGMGAKGVLKGIG
-460 LSAKAIQ
+460 LSAKAMQ

-475 INDALVMA
+475 INDALVVA

-498 DEQMETAKQKIR
+498 DEQMEIAKQKIQ
-510 EQINSELHDYQKS
+510 EQINSELHDYQRS
-523 IDYNSKESKAAI
+523 INYNSKDSKAAL
-535 DYYYKQLKLKD
+535 DYYYKQLKAKD
-546 NRRVTS
+546 KKRVAS
-552 GSKEGMTQLPMS
+552 SSREGMTQLPMS

-576 TNQLLEAKQKEL
+576 TNQLLSAKQKEL
-588 EELHKK
+588 QTLHKK
-594 DEMEAAR
+594 DEMEAAKD
-601 AATKAY
+601 ATKAY
-607 MTNFAM
+607 MTNFAL
-613 DYVKNIPLTTAVQ
+613 DYIKNIPLTTAVQ

-648 ADIEKGGVKKAVGKG
+648 VDIEKGGVKRAVGKG

-904 AEGTLSEEEMDNEV
+904 AEGTLSEEEMSNEV

-931 DGKENPKEVAAERL
+931 DGNEDSKKVAAERL

-958 VDDIQQM
+958 VDEIQQM
-965 FSNSPSMKN
+965 FANSPSMKN

-997 ESILNELGTGSADT
+997 ESILSELGTGSADT
-1011 ESTYTPNYVMRY
+1011 ESTYIPNYTMRY
-1023 DTKNSIKK
+1023 DKKDSVKK
-1031 AVAAREKEVV
+1031 AIAAREKEVE

-1069 NTTKEGERITIKE
+1069 NNTKEGERITMNE

-1098 QTLKESKDRLL
+1098 QTLRESKDRLL

-1115 NKIGEGE
+1115 SKIGDGE
-1122 DSKTSFTVNDIL
+1122 DNKTLFTVNDIL

-1146 PKNKENFSKERQ
+1146 PKNKENFSKKRQ

-1215 SRGMAAWGESIQREI
+1215 SRGMAAWGEYIQREI

-1238 DAYQNRKENPEAFR
+1238 DAYQNRKKNPEAFR
-1252 DKVLE
+1252 SKVLE
-1257 ANSEIVEAYM
+1257 ANSEVVEAYM

-1282 MLKFDDDVAAILGH
+1282 MLKFNDDVAAILGH
-1296 SGLSTEEKRQ
+1296 SNLDIAEKMQ

-1314 QITSNTIEEIQSKM
+1314 QNTSNTLEEFQTKM
-1328 ENIVDN
+1328 ESIIDN
-1334 QEIDEDFRN
+1334 SDIDEHFRN
-1343 QIDGLL
+1343 QMDELL

-1357 LRDATI
+1357 LRDATV

-1382 EEKNKVDEAAKNAAD
+1382 EEKNKVDEAAKNAAE
-1397 KKVIED
+1397 KKTVEE
-1403 KDKQEDM
+1403 KEKQQNEEGMDM
-1410 GRKASE
+1410 GRKPNKNDVINS
-1416 KDILNNTEDV
+1416 TEDV
-1426 DLSIDEKP
+1426 DIFGNEEP
-1434 SEGPQKDE
+1434 SE
-1442 TNEEKSTTEQSVV
+1442 EQSKEEVGEK
-1455 TQSTTTQGATAPVT
+1455 QSATAPVT
-1469 QNVKTILSDE
+1469 QNIRTILSDG
-1479 SGDTSVTVGDMWYGT
+1479 SGDISVTTGDMWYGT
-1494 ADNTKK
+1494 GNNTKK
-1500 GKFTVTKMGNS
+1500 GKFTVTKMGDT

-1517 EKNDVLSVTPD
+1517 EKNDVLSVTSD
-1528 EYDVTPETKEHE
+1528 EYDVTSETKEHE

-1594 LATKGVDVG
+1594 LATKGVDVD

-1627 ITLDDKV
+1627 ITPNDKV

-1664 NAMSRYVSDPLVKD
+1664 NAMSRYESDPLAKD
-1678 GKLVNKKGKDDRK
+1678 GKLVNKKGKDNRK
-1691 QMDEYYAW
+1691 QMDEYYSW

-1802 LWNPISPTSRNSKGE
+1802 LWNPVSPTSRNSKGE

-1867 TEFKSVREL
+1867 TEFRNVREL

-1938 SYLKVLKYNEM
+1938 SYLKVLKYNEVK
-1949 RDGAL
+1949 DGAL

-2015 LDSNFDRAEFMQAME
+2015 LDSNFDRAEFMKAME

-2035 VNITARVLQSQ
+2035 VNVTARVLQSQ

-2052 DEAGALMTDAAIFGT
+2052 DEAGALMTDAAMFGT

-2081 NMLKLEQPGNEA
+2081 NMLKPEQPVNEA
-2093 SKTTVN
+2093 SKTNVN

-2127 LNGEPITDEKMMK
+2127 LNGEPITDEKMIK

-2160 VLEYFILKEGEHP
+2160 VWEYFILKEGEHP

-2187 VSEEKAKEIISK
+2187 VSEEKTKEIISK

-2206 KQREVE
+2206 KQREAE

-2224 VDIIGISDNTNF
+2224 VDIIGNSDNTNL
-2236 VMDPNTGEMVVDNTV
+2236 VMDPNTGEMIVENTV
-2251 DETPVPKEE
+2251 NEIPVPKEE

-2304 RISIIKLVKS
+2304 RMSIIKLVKG
-2314 KWKDAPVV
+2314 KWKDAPVA
-2322 PAQLEK
+2322 PAKLEK
-2328 FLRDKDVEVDSI
+2328 FLKDRNVEVDSI

>member
-1 MPIEKIKGLR
+1 MPIEKIRGLR
-11 GLRGFGDLNEGER
+11 GLKGLDSLSPEERDAFMKANANVLDQYHNLNNR
-24 KRFLS
+24 DK
-29 DHAAEL
+29 AA
-35 RPYSNDPMKY
+35 N
-45 GIVASRLYE
+45 ILYM
-54 NQKFINTFGQAA
+54 NQKYINTFGLDT
-66 FDQLHDGTEAAYNYR
+66 FNLNNDGTEDSFNLR
-81 NKLTHDKIVT
+81 NEQTKAELTWK
-91 DAFIDTFNKEDNFNE
+91 AFKGVYGNDNNFNE
-106 LATYLDTEGMY
+106 LATYLDTDGMY
-117 DLLNNDEYL
+117 DLLNNNEYL
-126 GSRKRAQMWN
+126 GKTKIHNKFIKNINDSKAMQKAYDN
-136 ANVKRAKGVQ
+136 SLNIPYAEAALAKGIIR
-146 NTFDQMGMNPR
+146 TKTAMNPYEQR
-157 IATIEPGLAAG
+157 KKDE
-168 LQIAKPAVAQSPKI
+168 Q
-182 QDDAYA
+182 
-188 KRDKEILDKLY
+188 RDKEILDKLY
-199 AESQKRREK
+199 AESQKRRERD
-208 EIQGD
+208 IQGD
-213 ADIMFANM
+213 ANIMFANM
-221 LDADTNGQKSIGS
+221 LDADNNGQKNIAS

-240 KIASKNS
+240 KIASKS
-247 GYYSGFK
+247 TGYYSGFK

-264 EDKLKDYAKYQ
+264 ENKLKDYAKYQ
-275 VLKQKYG
+275 ALKQKYG

-290 SRDIQDRIA
+290 GRDIQNRIA

-313 ILTTAWSDLGSNV
+313 VLTTAWSDLGSNV

-415 FSWDTVQEGFKQGG
+415 LSWDTVQEGFKQGG

-446 IIGMGAKGVLKGIG
+446 IIGMGAKGVLKGVG
-460 LSAKAIQ
+460 LSAKAMQ
-467 TASKAGNI
+467 TASKTGNI

-523 IDYNSKESKAAI
+523 IDYNSKDSKTAL
-535 DYYYKQLKLKD
+535 DYYYKQLKAKD
-546 NRRVTS
+546 NRRVAS
-552 GSKEGMTQLPMS
+552 GSREGMTQLPMS

-576 TNQLLEAKQKEL
+576 TNQLLGAKQKEL

-626 KFMIAKGSMR
+626 KFLIAKGSMR

-648 ADIEKGGVKKAVGKG
+648 ADIEKGGVKRAVKG

-674 LAKEIGKQFAGGFA
+674 LAKEIGKQFVGGFA

-720 YDSTVDSFTGNFLAG
+720 YDSTVDSFIGNFLAG

-762 VMPNMNAVFHPKDTW
+762 VMPNMNAMFHPKDTW

-843 ISVLNNFNTPIN
+843 ISVLNNFNTPVD
-855 GNNPLGI
+855 GNNPMNI

-875 LIKSLNELEDIG
+875 LIRSLNELEDIG
-887 GTKSKLYEDT
+887 RTKSKLYEDT
-897 MHTIQGL
+897 IHTIQGL
-904 AEGTLSEEEMDNEV
+904 AEGTLSEEEMSNEV

-931 DGKENPKEVAAERL
+931 DGNEDSKKVAAERL
-945 QKNAKYFMDMKKK
+945 QKNAQYFMDMKKK
-958 VDDIQQM
+958 VDNIQQM
-965 FSNSPSMKN
+965 FANSPSMKN
-974 VDPRVAATLV
+974 ADPRVAATLV

-1011 ESTYTPNYVMRY
+1011 ESAYTPNYAMRY

-1031 AVAAREKEVV
+1031 AIAAREKETA
-1041 KADKEIEELS
+1041 KADKEIEELT

-1069 NTTKEGERITIKE
+1069 NTTKEGERTTIKE
-1082 DIRKYKE
+1082 DIRKYNE

-1098 QTLKESKDRLL
+1098 QTLRESKDRLL
-1109 SEKEDI
+1109 SEREEI
-1115 NKIGEGE
+1115 SKIGESE
-1122 DSKTSFTVNDIL
+1122 DNKTSFTVNDVL

-1146 PKNKENFSKERQ
+1146 PKNRENFSKKKQ
-1158 AVIDKAIARLKQK
+1158 TVIDKAIARLKQK

-1183 ILASRIDDM
+1183 VLASRIDDM

-1230 KKKYKDIS
+1230 KKRYKDIS
-1238 DAYQNRKENPEAFR
+1238 DAYQNREENPDTFR
-1252 DKVLE
+1252 SKVLE
-1257 ANSEIVEAYM
+1257 ANSEVVEAYM
-1267 NDYPSQAEAIKPYYD
+1267 NDHPKQAEAIKPYYD
-1282 MLKFDDDVAAILGH
+1282 MLKFNDDVAAILNN
-1296 SGLSTEEKRQ
+1296 SNYRYEDKMMVAQAIDRFQNS
-1306 IANTIGNL
+1306 
-1314 QITSNTIEEIQSKM
+1314 SNTMEEFMTKM
-1328 ENIVDN
+1328 ENVIDTPDMYEGFVSK
-1334 QEIDEDFRN
+1334 IDE
-1343 QIDGLL
+1343 IL

-1357 LRDATI
+1357 QRDATV

-1382 EEKNKVDEAAKNAAD
+1382 EEKKKVDEAAKNAAD

-1403 KDKQEDM
+1403 KDKQEDI
-1410 GRKASE
+1410 GKVPGKNDNITNE
-1416 KDILNNTEDV
+1416 EDV
-1426 DLSIDEKP
+1426 DIFSDEES

-1442 TNEEKSTTEQSVV
+1442 TNEEKSATAQSVV
-1455 TQSTTTQGATAPVT
+1455 TQDTTTQGATAPIT
-1469 QNVKTILSDE
+1469 QNIRTILSDG
-1479 SGDTSVTVGDMWYGT
+1479 SGDISVTTGDMWYGT

-1500 GKFTVTKMGNS
+1500 GKFTVTKMGDN

-1517 EKNDVLSVTPD
+1517 EKNDVLSVTSD

-1594 LATKGVDVG
+1594 LATKGVDVD

-1627 ITLDDKV
+1627 ITPDDRV

-1664 NAMSRYVSDPLVKD
+1664 NAMSRYESDPLAKD

-1802 LWNPISPTSRNSKGE
+1802 LWNPVSPTSRNSKGE
-1817 PFGLMIKPKKEFFE
+1817 PFGLMIKPKKEFFD

-2015 LDSNFDRAEFMQAME
+2015 LDSNFDRAEFMKAME

-2035 VNITARVLQSQ
+2035 INITARVLQSQ

-2052 DEAGALMTDAAIFGT
+2052 DEAGALMTDAAMFGT

-2081 NMLKLEQPGNEA
+2081 NMLKPKQPVNEA
-2093 SKTTVN
+2093 SKTNVN

-2127 LNGEPITDEKMMK
+2127 LNGEPITDEKMIK

-2160 VLEYFILKEGEHP
+2160 VWEYFILKEGEHP

-2187 VSEEKAKEIISK
+2187 VSEEKVKEIISK

-2206 KQREVE
+2206 KQRETE

-2224 VDIIGISDNTNF
+2224 VDIIGNSDNTNL

-2284 SSNNTTSTQTFA
+2284 SSDNTASTQTFA

-2304 RISIIKLVKS
+2304 RMSIIKLVKG
-2314 KWKDAPVV
+2314 KWKDAPVA

-2328 FLRDKDVEVDSI
+2328 FLKDKDVEVDSI

>member
-11 GLRGFGDLNEGER
+11 GLKGLDSLSLEERAAFMKSHANILDKYDDLDQR
-24 KRFLS
+24 
-29 DHAAEL
+29 DQAA
-35 RPYSNDPMKY
+35 N
-45 GIVASRLYE
+45 ILYM
-54 NQKFINTFGQAA
+54 NQKYINTFGLDA
-66 FDQLHDGTEAAYNYR
+66 FNLNNDGTEDSFNYR
-81 NKLTHDKIVT
+81 NEQTKAELTWK
-91 DAFIDTFNKEDNFNE
+91 AFKGAYGKDDNFNE
-106 LATYLDTEGMY
+106 LATFLDTDGMY

-126 GSRKRAQMWN
+126 GSNEIQKRFMKHVN
-136 ANVKRAKGVQ
+136 AAKKG
-146 NTFDQMGMNPR
+146 NAAFNKMMNMP
-157 IATIEPGLAAG
+157 
-168 LQIAKPAVAQSPKI
+168 QSPFVSTALGMVKQNEAMAPI
-182 QDDAYA
+182 NQRNEEQ

-199 AESQKRREK
+199 AESQQRREK
-208 EIQGD
+208 EIQED
-213 ADIMFANM
+213 ADIMFANI
-221 LDADTNGQKSIGS
+221 LDADNNGQKNIAS

-240 KIASKNS
+240 KIASKS
-247 GYYSGFK
+247 TGYYSGFK

-264 EDKLKDYAKYQ
+264 ENKLKDYAKYQ
-275 VLKQKYG
+275 ALKQKYG

-290 SRDIQDRIA
+290 GRDIQNRIA

-313 ILTTAWSDLGSNV
+313 VLTTAWSDIGSDI
-326 ALFANIKN
+326 ALFANMKY
-334 WYDVDRMAIINQGKD
+334 WGDVDAMALINQGKR
-349 PDKPIYDKK
+349 PIYDKNGK
-358 GNIVD
+358 IIGSEDND
-363 YERNENI
+363 NI

-415 FSWDTVQEGFKQGG
+415 FSWDTVQEGFKQSG
-429 HVLAGIAETALT
+429 HFIEPLLTTALT
-441 GGTGK
+441 GGTGRLV
-446 IIGMGAKGVLKGIG
+446 GMGANAAMKGVG

-467 TASKAGNI
+467 TANKAGRVL
-475 INDALVMA
+475 NDVLVGA
-483 TTGLEGSQLEAMGTF
+483 TTGLSGSQLEAMGTF
-498 DEQMETAKQKIR
+498 EEQMETAKQKIR
-510 EQINSELHDYQKS
+510 EQINSELHDYQRS
-523 IDYNSKESKAAI
+523 IDYNSKDSKAAL
-535 DYYYKQLKLKD
+535 DYYYKQLKAKD
-546 NRRVTS
+546 KRRVAS
-552 GSKEGMTQLPMS
+552 GSREGMTQLPMS
-564 DETLK
+564 DETLR
-569 AQAKQMY
+569 AQAKQLY
-576 TNQLLEAKQKEL
+576 TNQLLSAKQKEL
-588 EELHKK
+588 QTLHKK

-626 KFMIAKGSMR
+626 KFLIAKGSMR

-648 ADIEKGGVKKAVGKG
+648 ADIEKGGVKRAVGKG

-720 YDSTVDSFTGNFLAG
+720 YDSTVDSFAGNFLAG
-735 LSEGLDGVLDRQNLY
+735 LSEGMEGITDRQNWY
-750 EGFIGMLSPAAT
+750 EGFIGMVSPMAT
-762 VMPNMNAVFHPKDTW
+762 VAPNMNAVFHPKDTW

-904 AEGTLSEEEMDNEV
+904 AEGTLSKEEMDNEI
-918 DKFIADPDNKSIL
+918 DKFIADSDNKSIL
-931 DGKENPKEVAAERL
+931 NGKENPKEVAAERL
-945 QKNAKYFMDMKKK
+945 QKNAEYFMDMKKK
-958 VDDIQQM
+958 VDEIQQM
-965 FSNSPSMKN
+965 FANSPSMKN

-1011 ESTYTPNYVMRY
+1011 ESTYTPNYAMRY
-1023 DTKNSIKK
+1023 DKKDSVKK
-1031 AVAAREKEVV
+1031 AIAAREKEAA
-1041 KADKEIEELS
+1041 KADKEIEELT

-1069 NTTKEGERITIKE
+1069 NTTKEGERITMNE

-1098 QTLKESKDRLL
+1098 QTLRESKDRLL
-1109 SEKEDI
+1109 GEKEDI
-1115 NKIGEGE
+1115 SKIRE
-1122 DSKTSFTVNDIL
+1122 DEDNKTSFTVNDIL
-1134 NADVRDMAYILD
+1134 NSDVRDMAYILD
-1146 PKNKENFSKERQ
+1146 PKNRENFSKKKQ

-1200 NNDKLASTYFDAAEQ
+1200 NNDKLASTYFDATEQ

-1252 DKVLE
+1252 SKVLE
-1257 ANSEIVEAYM
+1257 TNSEIVEAYM
-1267 NDYPSQAEAIKPYYD
+1267 NDHPSQAEAIKPYYD
-1282 MLKFDDDVAAILGH
+1282 MLKFNDDVAAILKH
-1296 SGLSTEEKRQ
+1296 SGLETGEKMIIASTIISNQKKSNNVEE
-1306 IANTIGNL
+1306 L
-1314 QITSNTIEEIQSKM
+1314 QAKLES
-1328 ENIVDN
+1328 IVDDPELSEN
-1334 QEIDEDFRN
+1334 FRN

-1403 KDKQEDM
+1403 KDKQEDI
-1410 GRKASE
+1410 GKVPGKNDNITNE
-1416 KDILNNTEDV
+1416 EDV
-1426 DLSIDEKP
+1426 DLFSDEEP
-1434 SEGPQKDE
+1434 SE
-1442 TNEEKSTTEQSVV
+1442 EQSKEEVGEK
-1455 TQSTTTQGATAPVT
+1455 QSVSAPVT

-1479 SGDTSVTVGDMWYGT
+1479 SGDMSITVGDMWYST
-1494 ADNTKK
+1494 ADNAKN
-1500 GKFTVTKMGNS
+1500 GKFTVTKMGDN

-1517 EKNDVLSVTPD
+1517 EKNDVLSVISD
-1528 EYDVTPETKEHE
+1528 EYDVIPETKEHE

-1583 IKRQQEARETE
+1583 IKRQQEAREAE
-1594 LATKGVDVG
+1594 LATKGVDVD

-1627 ITLDDKV
+1627 ITPDDKV

-1664 NAMSRYVSDPLVKD
+1664 NAMSRYESDPLAKD

-1750 VLDYDNSINKGITAI
+1750 VLDYDNNINKGITAI

-1867 TEFKSVREL
+1867 TEFRSVREL
-1876 LADKERNPMGYDMQ
+1876 LTDKERNPMGYDMQ

-1928 MPASNGKMVP
+1928 MPAGNGKMVP

-2015 LDSNFDRAEFMQAME
+2015 LDSNFDRAEFMKAME

-2035 VNITARVLQSQ
+2035 INITARVLQSQ

-2081 NMLKLEQPGNEA
+2081 NMLKPEQPGNEA

-2127 LNGEPITDEKMMK
+2127 LNGEPITDEKMIR

-2145 KMIIDNQLSPIKSEG
+2145 KMIVDNQLTPIKSEG
-2160 VLEYFILKEGEHP
+2160 VWEYFILKEGEHP

-2206 KQREVE
+2206 KQRDAE

-2224 VDIIGISDNTNF
+2224 VDITGNSDNTDL
-2236 VMDPNTGEMVVDNTV
+2236 VMDPNTGEMIVDNTV

-2304 RISIIKLVKS
+2304 RISIIKLVKG
-2314 KWKDAPVV
+2314 KWKDTPVV

>member
-1 MPIEKIKGLR
+1 MTA
-11 GLRGFGDLNEGER
+11 NES
-24 KRFLS
+24 KLS
-29 DHAAEL
+29 VY
-35 RPYSNDPMKY
+35 RNPMKRRQAAN
-45 GIVASRLYE
+45 ILYM
-54 NQKFINTFGQAA
+54 NQKYINTFGLDT
-66 FDQLHDGTEAAYNYR
+66 FNLNNDGTEDSFNFR
-81 NKLTHDKIVT
+81 NKQTKAELTWK
-91 DAFIDTFNKEDNFNE
+91 AFKGAYGNDSNFNE
-106 LATYLDTEGMY
+106 LSTYLDTDGMY

-126 GSRKRAQMWN
+126 GKTKIRNKFIKNINDSKAMQKAYDSSLN
-136 ANVKRAKGVQ
+136 IPYTEAALAKGIIRSK
-146 NTFDQMGMNPR
+146 TAINPY
-157 IATIEPGLAAG
+157 E
-168 LQIAKPAVAQSPKI
+168 QKSKDEQ
-182 QDDAYA
+182 
-188 KRDKEILDKLY
+188 RDKEILDKLY

-208 EIQGD
+208 DIQGD
-213 ADIMFANM
+213 ADIMYANM
-221 LDADTNGQKSIGS
+221 LDADTNGQKNIAS

-247 GYYSGFK
+247 NYYFKFK

-264 EDKLKDYAKYQ
+264 ENKLKDYAKYQ

-282 EGVAMQYL
+282 EGVALQYL
-290 SRDIQDRIA
+290 DRDIQNRIA

-313 ILTTAWSDLGSNV
+313 VLTTAWSDIGSDI
-326 ALFANIKN
+326 ALFANMKN

-363 YERNENI
+363 YKRNDNI

-415 FSWDTVQEGFKQGG
+415 FSWDTVQEGFKQSG
-429 HVLAGIAETALT
+429 HFIEPLLTTALT
-441 GGTGK
+441 GGAGRLV
-446 IIGMGAKGVLKGIG
+446 GMGANAAMKGVG
-460 LSAKAIQ
+460 LSAKAMQ
-467 TASKAGNI
+467 TANKAGRV
-475 INDALVMA
+475 INDVLVGA
-483 TTGLEGSQLEAMGTF
+483 TTGLSGSQLEAMGTF
-498 DEQMETAKQKIR
+498 EEQMETAKQKIR
-510 EQINSELHDYQKS
+510 EQINSELHDYQRS
-523 IDYNSKESKAAI
+523 IDYNSKESKAAL
-535 DYYYKQLKLKD
+535 DYYYKQLKAND
-546 NRRVTS
+546 RRRVVS
-552 GSKEGMTQLPMS
+552 GSREGMTQLPMS

-576 TNQLLEAKQKEL
+576 TNQLLGAKQKEL

-626 KFMIAKGSMR
+626 KFLIAKGSMR

-648 ADIEKGGVKKAVGKG
+648 ADVEKGGVKRVVSKG

-720 YDSTVDSFTGNFLAG
+720 YDSTVDSFAGNFLAG
-735 LSEGLDGVLDRQNLY
+735 LSGGMEGITDRQNLY
-750 EGFIGMLSPAAT
+750 EGFIGMVSPMTT
-762 VMPNMNAVFHPKDTW
+762 VAPNMNAVFHPKDTW
-777 NAVINKKDAYGNK
+777 NAVLNKKDVYGNK

-797 SNLLMNPLLNSVVEA
+797 SSVMMNPLLNTIVEA
-812 KEKDRRVDN
+812 RQKDRRIDN
-821 TVSAINMVVAANK
+821 TVEAINRVVEANK

-843 ISVLNNFNTPIN
+843 ISVLNNFNTPVN
-855 GNNPLGI
+855 GDNLMNI

-887 GTKSKLYEDT
+887 GTKSKLYDDT

-904 AEGTLSEEEMDNEV
+904 AEGTLSEEEMSNEV

-931 DGKENPKEVAAERL
+931 DGNEDSKKVAAERL

-958 VDDIQQM
+958 VDEIQQM
-965 FSNSPSMKN
+965 FANSPSMKN

-1011 ESTYTPNYVMRY
+1011 ESTYTPNYAMRY

-1031 AVAAREKEVV
+1031 AVAAREKEVA

-1082 DIRKYKE
+1082 DIRKYNE

-1098 QTLKESKDRLL
+1098 QTLRESKDRLL
-1109 SEKEDI
+1109 GEKEDI
-1115 NKIGEGE
+1115 SKIGEGE

-1146 PKNKENFSKERQ
+1146 PKNKENFSKKRQ

-1257 ANSEIVEAYM
+1257 ANSEVVEAYM
-1267 NDYPSQAEAIKPYYD
+1267 NDHPKQVEAIKPYYD
-1282 MLKFDDDVAAILGH
+1282 MLKFNDDVAAILKH
-1296 SGLSTEEKRQ
+1296 SGLETREKMIIAST
-1306 IANTIGNL
+1306 II
-1314 QITSNTIEEIQSKM
+1314 SNQKKSNNIEEVQAKLES
-1328 ENIVDN
+1328 IVDDPELSEN
-1334 QEIDEDFRN
+1334 FRN

-1349 SKVEQLGY
+1349 SKVAQMSY
-1357 LRDATI
+1357 QRDATI
-1363 IENRKQRKQREAEE
+1363 IENRKQRKEREAEE

-1382 EEKNKVDEAAKNAAD
+1382 EEKKKVDEAAKNAAE
-1397 KKVIED
+1397 KKVAEE
-1403 KDKQEDM
+1403 KEKQEDIDKIP
-1410 GRKASE
+1410 GKNDNWTITG
-1416 KDILNNTEDV
+1416 DI
-1426 DLSIDEKP
+1426 DLSMDEESSK
-1434 SEGPQKDE
+1434 
-1442 TNEEKSTTEQSVV
+1442 EQS
-1455 TQSTTTQGATAPVT
+1455 TEEAEERQKTTTPMT
-1469 QNVKTILSDE
+1469 QNVKTILSDG
-1479 SGDTSVTVGDMWYGT
+1479 SGDMSVTAGEMWNGT
-1494 ADNTKK
+1494 GNNAKK
-1500 GKFTVTKMGNS
+1500 GKFTMTKMEGEIS
-1511 ITFDTD
+1511 FDTND
-1517 EKNDVLSVTPD
+1517 KHDVLSIASD
-1528 EYDVTPETKEHE
+1528 EYEMTPETGEHE

-1546 ASSMEKRGDD
+1546 ASSMKKKGDD
-1556 WYFVGNFAGTKNT
+1556 WYFVGNFAGTNKT

-1583 IKRQQEARETE
+1583 IERQQKARETE
-1594 LATKGVDVG
+1594 LAAKGTDVG
-1603 NVNIV
+1603 NVNII
-1608 DNGDSVQGRSE
+1608 DNGDSVQGMSASLDAQIN
-1619 NIDEQNNN
+1619 NIDPNGKE
-1627 ITLDDKV
+1627 V
-1634 IEVSEINEDAD
+1634 HVSETNVDAD
-1645 ELNGIGEHNIETN
+1645 DLNGTGEHNTEAN
-1658 VNTISG
+1658 VTTLSG
-1664 NAMSRYVSDPLVKD
+1664 NAMSRYEPDPLAKD

-1699 MDAAGIKLQNIIDRE
+1699 MDAAGIKLQNIIDQE
-1714 LAKILKRNPNAKV
+1714 LGRILRRNPNAKV
-1727 KFMAVRPESNATNDS
+1727 KFMSVRPESNATNDS
-1742 SMQRHLML
+1742 AMQKHYML

-1765 HNDDNGGVIESQG
+1765 HNDKNGGVIESNG

-1787 GYRNGNFAQQSLYNV
+1787 GFAKKNFAQKSLYDV
-1802 LWNPISPTSRNSKGE
+1802 LTNPIAPNYKNSTGE
-1817 PFGLMIKPKKEFFE
+1817 PLGLLVKPKKEFFE
-1831 THPNERFYV
+1831 THLNERFYV

-1846 EIVPYSLIPGYIV
+1846 EIVPYTLIPGYIV

-1867 TEFKSVREL
+1867 TEFRSVREL

-1901 FLTIGAFVD
+1901 FLTVGTSVD
-1910 DVMVPRN
+1910 NVMVPRN
-1917 TIRNAGSAFVL
+1917 TIRNAGSAFVFI
-1928 MPASNGKMVP
+1928 PASNGKLIP

-1949 RDGAL
+1949 KDGVL
-1954 KDKVEGL
+1954 KDKVERL
-1961 LQNVVSPDY
+1961 LQDVVAPDY
-1970 ATRYQA
+1970 VKRYQA
-1976 VIDLSNIFYFDK
+1976 VMDLCNIFYFDK
-1988 EGDTIL
+1988 DGDNIL
-1994 LRKNK
+1994 LKKTK
-1999 AELSLV
+1999 AEVSLV
-2005 HDGIVQKTFV
+2005 HDGKVQKTFI
-2015 LDSNFDRAEFMQAME
+2015 LDSNFDRMEFMKAIE

-2046 ELLKEY
+2046 KLLKEY
-2052 DEAGALMTDAAIFGT
+2052 DEAGALMTDIAIFGT

-2081 NMLKLEQPGNEA
+2081 NMLKPKQPVNEA
-2093 SKTTVN
+2093 PKAVKN

-2118 YRVDDGMYY
+2118 RREDDGMYY
-2127 LNGEPITDEKMMK
+2127 LNGEPVTDERMVK
-2140 QLEYN
+2140 QLDYN

-2160 VLEYFILKEGEHP
+2160 VWEYFILKEGEHP

-2179 RNTKEVKE
+2179 RNTKVVKE
-2187 VSEEKAKEIISK
+2187 VSEDTIKEIIQK
-2199 IEEEKAK
+2199 IEEETAK
-2206 KQREVE
+2206 KQRDTE
-2212 AQKQLKI
+2212 AQKQLKTLSLHDVEMDLTG
-2219 INSED
+2219 NSETTEFM
-2224 VDIIGISDNTNF
+2224 I
-2236 VMDPNTGEMVVDNTV
+2236 DPETGEMVAVNTV
-2251 DETPVPKEE
+2251 DETSAAKEE
-2260 NKNENKKEEVK
+2260 KKAEEKTEEVK
-2271 KESKSEKNNKKTE
+2271 KESEEKKEDKRIPITKDA
-2284 SSNNTTSTQTFA
+2284 SSTQTFA
-2296 ELIGNKKH
+2296 ELYGKKIY
-2304 RISIIKLVKS
+2304 RMSILKLIKG
-2314 KWKDAPVV
+2314 KWKGAPSV

-2340 GTSEKDIDAW
+2340 GTSKDDIDAW

>member
-1 MPIEKIKGLR
+1 MPIEKIRGLR
-11 GLRGFGDLNEGER
+11 GLGG
-24 KRFLS
+24 LS
-29 DHAAEL
+29 DLTPEERDAFMTANESKL
-35 RPYSNDPMKY
+35 SAYRNPMKRRQAAN
-45 GIVASRLYE
+45 ILYM
-54 NQKFINTFGQAA
+54 NQKYINTFGLDA
-66 FDQLHDGTEAAYNYR
+66 FNLNNDGTEDSFNFR
-81 NKLTHDKIVT
+81 NKQTKAELTWK
-91 DAFIDTFNKEDNFNE
+91 AFEGAYGKDDNFNE
-106 LATYLDTEGMY
+106 LATFLDTDGMY

-126 GSRKRAQMWN
+126 GKTKIRNKFIKNINDSKAMQKAYDSSLN
-136 ANVKRAKGVQ
+136 IPYTEAALAKGIIRSK
-146 NTFDQMGMNPR
+146 TAINPY
-157 IATIEPGLAAG
+157 EQKG
-168 LQIAKPAVAQSPKI
+168 K
-182 QDDAYA
+182 DE
-188 KRDKEILDKLY
+188 KRDKEILDRLY

-208 EIQGD
+208 DIQGD
-213 ADIMFANM
+213 ADIMYANM
-221 LDADTNGQKSIGS
+221 LDADTNGKKSIGS

-247 GYYSGFK
+247 NYYFKFK

-264 EDKLKDYAKYQ
+264 ENKLKDYAKYQ
-275 VLKQKYG
+275 ALKQKYG
-282 EGVAMQYL
+282 EGVALQYL
-290 SRDIQDRIA
+290 DRDIQNRIA

-313 ILTTAWSDLGSNV
+313 VLTTAWSDIGSDI
-326 ALFANIKN
+326 ALFANMKN

-358 GNIVD
+358 GKIVD
-363 YERNENI
+363 YKRNENI

-385 FSPTEIKAIEERGG
+385 FSPTEIKAIEEKGG
-399 ISTDVNVREY
+399 ISTDVNIREY

-415 FSWDTVQEGFKQGG
+415 FSWDTVQEGFKQSG
-429 HVLAGIAETALT
+429 HFIEPLLTTALT
-441 GGTGK
+441 GGAGRLV
-446 IIGMGAKGVLKGIG
+446 GMGANAAMKGVG
-460 LSAKAIQ
+460 LSAKAMQ
-467 TASKAGNI
+467 TANKAGRV
-475 INDALVMA
+475 INDVLVGA
-483 TTGLEGSQLEAMGTF
+483 TTGLSGSQLEAMGTF
-498 DEQMETAKQKIR
+498 EEQMETAKQKIR
-510 EQINSELHDYQKS
+510 EQINSELHDYQRS
-523 IDYNSKESKAAI
+523 IDYNSKESKAAL
-535 DYYYKQLKLKD
+535 DYYYRQLKIKD
-546 NRRVTS
+546 NRRVAS
-552 GSKEGMTQLPMS
+552 GSREGMTQLPMS

-576 TNQLLEAKQKEL
+576 TNQLLGAKQKEL

-626 KFMIAKGSMR
+626 KFLIAKGSMR

-648 ADIEKGGVKKAVGKG
+648 ADIEKGGVKRAVKG

-674 LAKEIGKQFAGGFA
+674 LAKEIGKQFTGGFA

-698 FAGGVGSNVFDNY
+698 FAGGVGNNVFDNY

-720 YDSTVDSFTGNFLAG
+720 YDSTVDSFAGNFLAG
-735 LSEGLDGVLDRQNLY
+735 LSEGIEGITDRQNLY
-750 EGFIGMLSPAAT
+750 EGFIGMVSPMTT
-762 VMPNMNAVFHPKDTW
+762 VAPNMNAVFHPKDTW
-777 NAVINKKDAYGNK
+777 NAVLNKKDAYGNK

-797 SNLLMNPLLNSVVEA
+797 SSVVMNPLLNTIAEVRQ
-812 KEKDRRVDN
+812 KDRRIDN
-821 TVSAINMVVAANK
+821 TVEAINRVVEANK

-843 ISVLNNFNTPIN
+843 ISVLNNFNTPVN
-855 GNNPLGI
+855 GDNLMNI

-887 GTKSKLYEDT
+887 GTKSKLYDDT

-931 DGKENPKEVAAERL
+931 DGNEDSKKVAAERL

-958 VDDIQQM
+958 VDEIQQM
-965 FSNSPSMKN
+965 FANSPSMKN

-1011 ESTYTPNYVMRY
+1011 ESAYTPNYSMRY

-1031 AVAAREKEVV
+1031 AVAAREKEVA
-1041 KADKEIEELS
+1041 KADKGIEELS

-1098 QTLKESKDRLL
+1098 QTLRESKDRLL
-1109 SEKEDI
+1109 NEKEDI
-1115 NKIGEGE
+1115 SKIGEDG
-1122 DSKTSFTVNDIL
+1122 DSKTSFTINDIL

-1146 PKNKENFSKERQ
+1146 PKNKENFSKKRQ
-1158 AVIDKAIARLKQK
+1158 AVIDKTIARLKQK

-1200 NNDKLASTYFDAAEQ
+1200 NNDKLASTYFDAAKQ
-1215 SRGMAAWGESIQREI
+1215 SRDMAAWGESIQREI

-1257 ANSEIVEAYM
+1257 TNSEVVEAYM
-1267 NDYPSQAEAIKPYYD
+1267 SDHPSQAEAIKPYYD
-1282 MLKFDDDVAAILGH
+1282 MLKFNDDVAAILEH
-1296 SGLSTEEKRQ
+1296 SGLETGEKMIIASTIISNQKKSNNVEEVQAK
-1306 IANTIGNL
+1306 L
-1314 QITSNTIEEIQSKM
+1314 ES
-1328 ENIVDN
+1328 IVDDPELSEN
-1334 QEIDEDFRN
+1334 FRN

-1349 SKVEQLGY
+1349 SKVAQMSY
-1357 LRDATI
+1357 QRDATI
-1363 IENRKQRKQREAEE
+1363 IENRKQRKEREAEE

-1382 EEKNKVDEAAKNAAD
+1382 EEKKKVDEAAKNAAE
-1397 KKVIED
+1397 KKVAEE
-1403 KDKQEDM
+1403 KEKQEDIDKIP
-1410 GRKASE
+1410 GKN
-1416 KDILNNTEDV
+1416 DTLNSTEDV
-1426 DLSIDEKP
+1426 DLSMGEEP
-1434 SEGPQKDE
+1434 SEEPQKDKID
-1442 TNEEKSTTEQSVV
+1442 NEKSATVQNAAI
-1455 TQSTTTQGATAPVT
+1455 QGATTPMT
-1469 QNVKTILSDE
+1469 QNVKTILGDG
-1479 SGDTSVTVGDMWYGT
+1479 SGDMSVTAGEMWNGTGDN
-1494 ADNTKK
+1494 AKK
-1500 GKFTVTKMGNS
+1500 GKFTMTKMEGEIS
-1511 ITFDTD
+1511 FDTND
-1517 EKNDVLSVTPD
+1517 KHDVLSIASD
-1528 EYDVTPETKEHE
+1528 EYEVTPETGEHE

-1546 ASSMEKRGDD
+1546 ASSMKKKGDD
-1556 WYFVGNFAGTKNT
+1556 WYFVGNFVGTNKT

-1583 IKRQQEARETE
+1583 IERQQKARETE
-1594 LATKGVDVG
+1594 LAAKGTDVG
-1603 NVNIV
+1603 NVNII
-1608 DNGDSVQGRSE
+1608 DNGDSVQGVSASLDAQIN
-1619 NIDEQNNN
+1619 NIDPNGKE
-1627 ITLDDKV
+1627 V
-1634 IEVSEINEDAD
+1634 YVSETNVDAD
-1645 ELNGIGEHNIETN
+1645 DLNGTGEHNTEAN
-1658 VNTISG
+1658 VTTLSG
-1664 NAMSRYVSDPLVKD
+1664 NAMSRYEPDPLAKD

-1699 MDAAGIKLQNIIDRE
+1699 MDAAGIKLQNIIDQE
-1714 LAKILKRNPNAKV
+1714 LGRILRRNLNAKV
-1727 KFMAVRPESNATNDS
+1727 KFMSVRPESNATNDS
-1742 SMQRHLML
+1742 AMQKHYML

-1765 HNDDNGGVIESQG
+1765 HNDKNGGVIESNG

-1787 GYRNGNFAQQSLYNV
+1787 GFAKKNFAQKSLYDV
-1802 LWNPISPTSRNSKGE
+1802 LTNPIAPIYKNSTGE
-1817 PFGLMIKPKKEFFE
+1817 PLGLLVKPKKEFFE

-1840 NESLST
+1840 NENLST

-1867 TEFKSVREL
+1867 TEFRSVREL
-1876 LADKERNPMGYDMQ
+1876 LADKERNPMEYDMQ

-1901 FLTIGAFVD
+1901 FLTVGTSVD
-1910 DVMVPRN
+1910 NVMVPRN
-1917 TIRNAGSAFVL
+1917 TIRNAGSAFVFI
-1928 MPASNGKMVP
+1928 PAGNGKLIP

-1949 RDGAL
+1949 KDGVL
-1954 KDKVEGL
+1954 KDKVERL
-1961 LQNVVSPDY
+1961 LQDVAAPDY
-1970 ATRYQA
+1970 VKRYQA
-1976 VIDLSNIFYFDK
+1976 VMDLCNIFYFDK
-1988 EGDTIL
+1988 DGDNIL
-1994 LRKNK
+1994 LKKTK
-1999 AELSLV
+1999 AEVSLV
-2005 HDGIVQKTFV
+2005 HDGKVQKTFT
-2015 LDSNFDRAEFMQAME
+2015 LDSNFDRMEFMKAIE

-2046 ELLKEY
+2046 KLLKEY
-2052 DEAGALMTDAAIFGT
+2052 DEAGALMTDIAMFGT

-2081 NMLKLEQPGNEA
+2081 NMLKPKQIVNETPKA
-2093 SKTTVN
+2093 VKN

-2118 YRVDDGMYY
+2118 RREDDGMYY
-2127 LNGEPITDEKMMK
+2127 LNGEPVTDERMVK
-2140 QLEYN
+2140 QLDYN

-2160 VLEYFILKEGEHP
+2160 VWEYFILKEGEHP

-2179 RNTKEVKE
+2179 RNTKVVKE
-2187 VSEEKAKEIISK
+2187 VSEDTIKEIIQK
-2199 IEEEKAK
+2199 IEEETAK
-2206 KQREVE
+2206 KQRETE
-2212 AQKQLKI
+2212 AQKQLKTLSLHDVEMDLTR
-2219 INSED
+2219 NSETTEFM
-2224 VDIIGISDNTNF
+2224 I
-2236 VMDPNTGEMVVDNTV
+2236 DPETGEMVAINTV
-2251 DETPVPKEE
+2251 DETSTTKEE
-2260 NKNENKKEEVK
+2260 KKAEEKTEEVK
-2271 KESKSEKNNKKTE
+2271 KESEEKKEGKRIPITKDA
-2284 SSNNTTSTQTFA
+2284 SSTQTFA
-2296 ELIGNKKH
+2296 ELYGKKVY
-2304 RISIIKLVKS
+2304 RMSILKLIKG
-2314 KWKDAPVV
+2314 KWKEAPSV

-2340 GTSEKDIDAW
+2340 GTSKDDIDAW

>member
-1 MPIEKIKGLR
+1 MPIEKIRGLR

-24 KRFLS
+24 KRFLF

-35 RPYSNDPMKY
+35 RPYSNDPIKY

-66 FDQLHDGTEAAYNYR
+66 FDQLHDGTEASYNYR

-106 LATYLDTEGMY
+106 LATYLDTDGMY

-126 GSRKRAQMWN
+126 GSNEIQKRFMKHVN
-136 ANVKRAKGVQ
+136 AAKKG
-146 NTFDQMGMNPR
+146 NAAFNKMMNMP
-157 IATIEPGLAAG
+157 
-168 LQIAKPAVAQSPKI
+168 QSPFVSTALGMVKQNEAMAPI
-182 QDDAYA
+182 NQRNEEQ

-199 AESQKRREK
+199 AESQQRREK
-208 EIQGD
+208 EIQED

-221 LDADTNGQKSIGS
+221 LDADNNGQKNIAS

-240 KIASKNS
+240 KIASKS
-247 GYYSGFK
+247 TGYYSGFK

-290 SRDIQDRIA
+290 GRDIQNRIA

-358 GNIVD
+358 GNIID

-441 GGTGK
+441 GGAGK
-446 IIGMGAKGVLKGIG
+446 MIGMGAKGVLKGIG
-460 LSAKAIQ
+460 LSAKAMQ

-510 EQINSELHDYQKS
+510 EQINSELHDYQRS
-523 IDYNSKESKAAI
+523 IDYNSKESKAAL
-535 DYYYKQLKLKD
+535 DYYYKQLKIKD
-546 NRRVTS
+546 NRRVAS
-552 GSKEGMTQLPMS
+552 GSREGMTQLPMS

-626 KFMIAKGSMR
+626 KFLIAKGSMR

-648 ADIEKGGVKKAVGKG
+648 ADVEKGGVKRVVGKG

-698 FAGGVGSNVFDNY
+698 FAGGVGNNIFDNY
-711 MKRNYDPEA
+711 IKRNYDPEA
-720 YDSTVDSFTGNFLAG
+720 YDSTVDSFAGNFLAG

-750 EGFIGMLSPAAT
+750 EGFIGMVSPMTT
-762 VMPNMNAVFHPKDTW
+762 VAPNMNVVFHPKDTW

-797 SNLLMNPLLNSVVEA
+797 SSVLMNPLLNTITEA
-812 KEKDRRVDN
+812 RQKDRRIDN
-821 TVSAINMVVAANK
+821 TIEAINRVVAANK

-855 GNNPLGI
+855 GDNPLGI

-931 DGKENPKEVAAERL
+931 DGNEDSKKVAAERL

-958 VDDIQQM
+958 VDEIQQM
-965 FSNSPSMKN
+965 FANSPSMKN

-1098 QTLKESKDRLL
+1098 QTLKESKNRLL
-1109 SEKEDI
+1109 GEKEDI
-1115 NKIGEGE
+1115 SKIGEGE

-1146 PKNKENFSKERQ
+1146 PKNKENFSKKRQ

-1238 DAYQNRKENPEAFR
+1238 DAYQNRKENPEAFK

-1257 ANSEIVEAYM
+1257 TNSEVVEAYM

-1282 MLKFDDDVAAILGH
+1282 MLKFNDDVAAVLKH
-1296 SGLSTEEKRQ
+1296 SGLETGEKMIIASTIISNQKKSNNVEEVQAK
-1306 IANTIGNL
+1306 L
-1314 QITSNTIEEIQSKM
+1314 ES
-1328 ENIVDN
+1328 IVDN
-1334 QEIDEDFRN
+1334 SELSENFRN

-1349 SKVEQLGY
+1349 SKIEQLGY

-1363 IENRKQRKQREAEE
+1363 IESRKQRKQREAKE

-1397 KKVIED
+1397 KKTVED
-1403 KDKQEDM
+1403 KDKQEDIDKVP
-1410 GRKASE
+1410 GKNDNITNE
-1416 KDILNNTEDV
+1416 EDV
-1426 DLSIDEKP
+1426 DIFSDEES
-1434 SEGPQKDE
+1434 SEEQNQE
-1442 TNEEKSTTEQSVV
+1442 NESTEELVIGDNTV
-1455 TQSTTTQGATAPVT
+1455 APVT
-1469 QNVKTILSDE
+1469 QNIENIFDDKV
-1479 SGDTSVTVGDMWYGT
+1479 GDISLTAGDMWYGT
-1494 ADNTKK
+1494 IGNTKK
-1500 GKFTVTKMGNS
+1500 GKFAVTKMGDN

-1517 EKNDVLSVTPD
+1517 ERNDVLSITSN

-1583 IKRQQEARETE
+1583 IKRQQEAREAE
-1594 LATKGVDVG
+1594 LAANGVDVD

-1627 ITLDDKV
+1627 ITPDDKV

-1664 NAMSRYVSDPLVKD
+1664 NAMSRYESDPLAKD

-1867 TEFKSVREL
+1867 TEFRSVREL

-1928 MPASNGKMVP
+1928 MPAGNGKMVP

-2015 LDSNFDRAEFMQAME
+2015 LDSNFDRAEFMKAME

-2035 VNITARVLQSQ
+2035 INITARVLQSQ

-2081 NMLKLEQPGNEA
+2081 NMLKPEQPGNEA

-2099 SDFKNE
+2099 SDFKNK

-2127 LNGEPITDEKMMK
+2127 LNGEPITDEKMIR
-2140 QLEYN
+2140 QLGYN
-2145 KMIIDNQLSPIKSEG
+2145 KMIVDNQLTSIKSEG
-2160 VLEYFILKEGEHP
+2160 VWEYFILKEGEHP

-2206 KQREVE
+2206 KQRDAE

-2224 VDIIGISDNTNF
+2224 VDITGNSDNTNF

-2271 KESKSEKNNKKTE
+2271 KESKSEKNTKKTE
-2284 SSNNTTSTQTFA
+2284 SSDNTTSTQTFA

-2304 RISIIKLVKS
+2304 RISIIKLVKG

>member
-106 LATYLDTEGMY
+106 LATYLDTDGMY

-126 GSRKRAQMWN
+126 GSRKRAQIWN

-146 NTFDQMGMNPR
+146 NTFDQISINPR
-157 IATIEPGLAAG
+157 IATMEPGLAAG

-182 QDDAYA
+182 QNDAYA

-221 LDADTNGQKSIGS
+221 LDADNNGQKNIAS

-240 KIASKNS
+240 KIASKS
-247 GYYSGFK
+247 TGYYSGFK

-264 EDKLKDYAKYQ
+264 ENKLKDYAKYQ
-275 VLKQKYG
+275 ALKQKYG

-290 SRDIQDRIA
+290 GRDIQNRIA

-326 ALFANIKN
+326 ALFANMKY
-334 WYDVDRMAIINQGKD
+334 WGDVDAMALINQGKR
-349 PDKPIYDKK
+349 PIYDKNGK
-358 GNIVD
+358 IIGSEDND
-363 YERNENI
+363 NI

-385 FSPTEIKAIEERGG
+385 FSPTEIKAIKERGG

-441 GGTGK
+441 GGAGK
-446 IIGMGAKGVLKGIG
+446 MIGMGAKGVLKGIG
-460 LSAKAIQ
+460 LSAKAMQ

-510 EQINSELHDYQKS
+510 EQINSELHDYQKL
-523 IDYNSKESKAAI
+523 IDYNSKDSKAALN
-535 DYYYKQLKLKD
+535 YYYKQLKAKD
-546 NRRVTS
+546 KKRVAS
-552 GSKEGMTQLPMS
+552 GSREGMTQLPMS

-576 TNQLLEAKQKEL
+576 INQLLEAKQKEL

-648 ADIEKGGVKKAVGKG
+648 ADIEKGGVKRAVGKG

-750 EGFIGMLSPAAT
+750 EGFIGMLSPAVT
-762 VMPNMNAVFHPKDTW
+762 VMPNMNAVFHRKDTW

-1011 ESTYTPNYVMRY
+1011 ESTYTPNYAMRY
-1023 DTKNSIKK
+1023 NTKNSIKK

-1051 ASNGYA
+1051 SSNGYA

-1098 QTLKESKDRLL
+1098 QTLRESKNRLL
-1109 SEKEDI
+1109 GEKEDI
-1115 NKIGEGE
+1115 SKIGEGE

-1215 SRGMAAWGESIQREI
+1215 SRSMAAWGESIQREI

-1238 DAYQNRKENPEAFR
+1238 DAYQNRKENPEAFK

-1257 ANSEIVEAYM
+1257 TNSEVVEAYM

-1282 MLKFDDDVAAILGH
+1282 MLKFDDDVAAVLGH
-1296 SGLSTEEKRQ
+1296 SNLDIAEKMQ

-1314 QITSNTIEEIQSKM
+1314 QNTSNTLEEFQTKM
-1328 ENIVDN
+1328 ESIIDN
-1334 QEIDEDFRN
+1334 SNIDEHFRN
-1343 QIDGLL
+1343 QMDELL
-1349 SKVEQLGY
+1349 SKIEQLGY

-1382 EEKNKVDEAAKNAAD
+1382 EEKNKVDEAAKNAAE
-1397 KKVIED
+1397 KKTVEE
-1403 KDKQEDM
+1403 KEKQQNEEGMDM
-1410 GRKASE
+1410 GRKPNKNDVVNS
-1416 KDILNNTEDV
+1416 TEDV
-1426 DLSIDEKP
+1426 DIFGNEEP
-1434 SEGPQKDE
+1434 SE
-1442 TNEEKSTTEQSVV
+1442 EQSKEEVGEK
-1455 TQSTTTQGATAPVT
+1455 QSASAPVT
-1469 QNVKTILSDE
+1469 QNVKTILSDG
-1479 SGDTSVTVGDMWYGT
+1479 SGDMSVTVGDMWYGT

-1517 EKNDVLSVTPD
+1517 EKNDVLSITSD

-1583 IKRQQEARETE
+1583 IKRQQEVRKTE

-1627 ITLDDKV
+1627 ITPDDRI

-1664 NAMSRYVSDPLVKD
+1664 NAMSRYESDPLAKD

-1699 MDAAGIKLQNIIDRE
+1699 MDAAGIKLQNIIDQE

-1867 TEFKSVREL
+1867 TEFRSVREL

-1928 MPASNGKMVP
+1928 MPAGNGKMVP

-2015 LDSNFDRAEFMQAME
+2015 LDSNFDRAEFMKAME

-2035 VNITARVLQSQ
+2035 INITARVLQSQ

-2081 NMLKLEQPGNEA
+2081 NMLKPEQPGNEA

-2127 LNGEPITDEKMMK
+2127 LNGEPITDEKMIR

-2145 KMIIDNQLSPIKSEG
+2145 KMIVDNQLTSIKSEG
-2160 VLEYFILKEGEHP
+2160 VWEYFILKEGEHP

-2206 KQREVE
+2206 KQRDAE

-2224 VDIIGISDNTNF
+2224 VDITGNSDNTNF

>member
-45 GIVASRLYE
+45 DIVASRMYE

-106 LATYLDTEGMY
+106 LATYLDTDGMY

-126 GSRKRAQMWN
+126 GKTKIRNKFIKNINDSKAMQKAYDSSLN
-136 ANVKRAKGVQ
+136 IPYAEAALAKGIIRSK
-146 NTFDQMGMNPR
+146 TAINPY
-157 IATIEPGLAAG
+157 E
-168 LQIAKPAVAQSPKI
+168 QKDK
-182 QDDAYA
+182 DE

-290 SRDIQDRIA
+290 SRDIQNRIA

-358 GNIVD
+358 GNIID

-441 GGTGK
+441 GGAGK
-446 IIGMGAKGVLKGIG
+446 MIGMGAKGVLKGIG
-460 LSAKAIQ
+460 LSAKAMQ

-523 IDYNSKESKAAI
+523 MDYNSKESKVAL
-535 DYYYKQLKLKD
+535 DYYYKQLKIKD
-546 NRRVTS
+546 NRRVAS
-552 GSKEGMTQLPMS
+552 GSREGMTQLPMS

-576 TNQLLEAKQKEL
+576 INQLLEAKQKEL

-626 KFMIAKGSMR
+626 KFLIAKGSMR

-648 ADIEKGGVKKAVGKG
+648 ADVEKGGVKRVVGKG

-698 FAGGVGSNVFDNY
+698 FAGGVGNNIFDNY
-711 MKRNYDPEA
+711 IKRNYDPEA

-762 VMPNMNAVFHPKDTW
+762 IMPNMNAVFHPKDTW

-931 DGKENPKEVAAERL
+931 DGKENPKEVAADRL

-965 FSNSPSMKN
+965 FANSPSMKN

-1031 AVAAREKEVV
+1031 AVAAREKEVA

-1082 DIRKYKE
+1082 DIKKYKE

-1098 QTLKESKDRLL
+1098 QTLRESKDRLL
-1109 SEKEDI
+1109 GEKEDI

-1343 QIDGLL
+1343 QIDRLL

-1382 EEKNKVDEAAKNAAD
+1382 AEKNKVDEAAKNAAE
-1397 KKVIED
+1397 KKTVEE
-1403 KDKQEDM
+1403 KEKQQNEEGMDM
-1410 GRKASE
+1410 GRKPNKNDVINS
-1416 KDILNNTEDV
+1416 TEDV
-1426 DLSIDEKP
+1426 DIFGNEEP
-1434 SEGPQKDE
+1434 SE
-1442 TNEEKSTTEQSVV
+1442 EQSKEEVGEK
-1455 TQSTTTQGATAPVT
+1455 QSASAPVT

-1479 SGDTSVTVGDMWYGT
+1479 SGDMSVTVGDMWYGT

-1583 IKRQQEARETE
+1583 IKRQQEVRKTE

-1627 ITLDDKV
+1627 ITPDDRI

-1664 NAMSRYVSDPLVKD
+1664 NAMSRYEPDSLEKD

-2081 NMLKLEQPGNEA
+2081 NILKPEQPGNEA

-2127 LNGEPITDEKMMK
+2127 LNGEPITDEKMIR

-2145 KMIIDNQLSPIKSEG
+2145 KMIVDNQLTSIKREG
-2160 VLEYFILKEGEHP
+2160 VWEYFILKEGEHP

-2206 KQREVE
+2206 KQRDAE

-2224 VDIIGISDNTNF
+2224 VDITGNSDNTNF

-2260 NKNENKKEEVK
+2260 NKNENKEEEEVK

-2284 SSNNTTSTQTFA
+2284 SSDNATSTQTFA

-2304 RISIIKLVKS
+2304 RISIIKLVKG

-2328 FLRDKDVEVDSI
+2328 FLKDKDVEVDSI

>member
-1 MPIEKIKGLR
+1 MPIEKIRGLR
-11 GLRGFGDLNEGER
+11 GLKGLDSLSPEERDAFMKANANVLDQYHNLNNR
-24 KRFLS
+24 DK
-29 DHAAEL
+29 AA
-35 RPYSNDPMKY
+35 N
-45 GIVASRLYE
+45 ILYM
-54 NQKFINTFGQAA
+54 NQKYINTFGLDA
-66 FDQLHDGTEAAYNYR
+66 FNLNNDGTEDSFNLR
-81 NKLTHDKIVT
+81 NEQTKAELTWK
-91 DAFIDTFNKEDNFNE
+91 AFKGVYGNDNNFNE
-106 LATYLDTEGMY
+106 LATYLDTDGMY

-126 GSRKRAQMWN
+126 GKAKIHNKFIKNINDSKAMQKAYDN
-136 ANVKRAKGVQ
+136 SLNIPYAEAALAKGIIR
-146 NTFDQMGMNPR
+146 TKTAMNPYEQR
-157 IATIEPGLAAG
+157 KKDE
-168 LQIAKPAVAQSPKI
+168 Q
-182 QDDAYA
+182 
-188 KRDKEILDKLY
+188 RDKEILDKLY
-199 AESQKRREK
+199 AESQKRRERD
-208 EIQGD
+208 IQGD
-213 ADIMFANM
+213 ANIMFANM
-221 LDADTNGQKSIGS
+221 LDADNNGQKNIAS

-240 KIASKNS
+240 KIASKS
-247 GYYSGFK
+247 TGYYSGFK

-264 EDKLKDYAKYQ
+264 ENKLKDYAKYQ
-275 VLKQKYG
+275 ALKQKYG

-290 SRDIQDRIA
+290 GRDIQNRIA

-313 ILTTAWSDLGSNV
+313 VLTTAWSDLGSNV

-415 FSWDTVQEGFKQGG
+415 LSWDTVQEGFKQGG

-446 IIGMGAKGVLKGIG
+446 IIGMGAKGVLKGVG
-460 LSAKAIQ
+460 LSAKAMQ
-467 TASKAGNI
+467 TASKTGNI

-523 IDYNSKESKAAI
+523 IDYNSKDSKAAL
-535 DYYYKQLKLKD
+535 DYYYKQLKVKD
-546 NRRVTS
+546 NRRVAS
-552 GSKEGMTQLPMS
+552 GSREGMTQLPTS

-576 TNQLLEAKQKEL
+576 TNQLLGAKQKEL

-613 DYVKNIPLTTAVQ
+613 DYVKNIPLTTAMQ
-626 KFMIAKGSMR
+626 KFLIAKGSMR

-648 ADIEKGGVKKAVGKG
+648 ADIEKGGVKRAVKG

-674 LAKEIGKQFAGGFA
+674 LAKEIGKQFVGGFA

-762 VMPNMNAVFHPKDTW
+762 VMPNMNAMFHPKDTW

-855 GNNPLGI
+855 GDNPLGI

-875 LIKSLNELEDIG
+875 LIKSLNELEDTG

-904 AEGTLSEEEMDNEV
+904 AEGTLSEEEMNNEV

-931 DGKENPKEVAAERL
+931 DGNEDSKKVAAERL
-945 QKNAKYFMDMKKK
+945 QKNAQYFMNMKKK

-965 FSNSPSMKN
+965 FANSPSMKN
-974 VDPRVAATLV
+974 ADPRVAATLV

-1011 ESTYTPNYVMRY
+1011 ESAYTPNYAMRY

-1031 AVAAREKEVV
+1031 AIAAREKEAA
-1041 KADKEIEELS
+1041 KADKEIEELT

-1069 NTTKEGERITIKE
+1069 NTTKEGERTTIKE
-1082 DIRKYKE
+1082 DIGKYNE

-1098 QTLKESKDRLL
+1098 QTLRESKDRLL
-1109 SEKEDI
+1109 SEREEI
-1115 NKIGEGE
+1115 SKIGESK
-1122 DSKTSFTVNDIL
+1122 DNKTSFTVNDVL
-1134 NADVRDMAYILD
+1134 NSDVRDIAYILD
-1146 PKNKENFSKERQ
+1146 PKNKENFSKKRQ
-1158 AVIDKAIARLKQK
+1158 AIIDKAIARLKQK

-1183 ILASRIDDM
+1183 ILASRIDDI

-1230 KKKYKDIS
+1230 KKRYKDIS
-1238 DAYQNRKENPEAFR
+1238 DAYQNREENPDTFR
-1252 DKVLE
+1252 SKVLE
-1257 ANSEIVEAYM
+1257 ANSEVVEAYM
-1267 NDYPSQAEAIKPYYD
+1267 NDHPKQAETIKPYYD
-1282 MLKFDDDVAAILGH
+1282 MLKFNDDVAAILNN
-1296 SGLSTEEKRQ
+1296 SNYRYEDKMMVAQAIDRFQNS
-1306 IANTIGNL
+1306 
-1314 QITSNTIEEIQSKM
+1314 SNTMEEFMTKM
-1328 ENIVDN
+1328 ENVIDTPDMYEGFVSK
-1334 QEIDEDFRN
+1334 IDE
-1343 QIDGLL
+1343 IL

-1357 LRDATI
+1357 QRDATI

-1382 EEKNKVDEAAKNAAD
+1382 EEKKKVDEAAKTAAE
-1397 KKVIED
+1397 KKTVED

-1410 GRKASE
+1410 GKVPGKNDNITNE
-1416 KDILNNTEDV
+1416 EDV
-1426 DLSIDEKP
+1426 DIFSDEESSK
-1434 SEGPQKDE
+1434 GPQKDE
-1442 TNEEKSTTEQSVV
+1442 TNEEKSATGQSVV
-1455 TQSTTTQGATAPVT
+1455 TQDTTTPIT
-1469 QNVKTILSDE
+1469 QNIRTILSDE
-1479 SGDTSVTVGDMWYGT
+1479 VGDMSITVGDMWHGT
-1494 ADNTKK
+1494 KGNAKK
-1500 GKFTVTKMGNS
+1500 GKYIVTKVGDN

-1517 EKNDVLSVTPD
+1517 EKNDVLNITSD
-1528 EYDVTPETKEHE
+1528 EYEVTPETKEHE

-1583 IKRQQEARETE
+1583 IKRQQEAREAE
-1594 LATKGVDVG
+1594 LAVKGVDVD
-1603 NVNIV
+1603 NVNII
-1608 DNGDSVQGRSE
+1608 DNEDSVQGRSE

-1627 ITLDDKV
+1627 ITPDDKV

-1658 VNTISG
+1658 VTTLSD
-1664 NAMSRYVSDPLVKD
+1664 NAMSRYEPDSLAKD
-1678 GKLVNKKGKDDRK
+1678 GKLVNKRGKDDRK

-1765 HNDDNGGVIESQG
+1765 HNDDNGGVVESQG

-1817 PFGLMIKPKKEFFE
+1817 PFGLMIKPKKEFFD

-1867 TEFKSVREL
+1867 TEFRSVREL

-1890 SVAWGIQELTK
+1890 SIAWGIQELTK

-1961 LQNVVSPDY
+1961 LQNVVSSDY

-2005 HDGIVQKTFV
+2005 HDGMVQKTFV
-2015 LDSNFDRAEFMQAME
+2015 LDSNFDRAEFMKAME

-2052 DEAGALMTDAAIFGT
+2052 DEAGALMTDAAMFGT

-2081 NMLKLEQPGNEA
+2081 NMLKPEQPVSEA

-2127 LNGEPITDEKMMK
+2127 LNGEPITDEKMIK

-2145 KMIIDNQLSPIKSEG
+2145 KMIINNQLTPIKSEG
-2160 VLEYFILKEGEHP
+2160 VWEYFILKEGEHP

-2206 KQREVE
+2206 KQREAE

-2219 INSED
+2219 INTED
-2224 VDIIGISDNTNF
+2224 VDITGNSDNVDL
-2236 VMDPNTGEMVVDNTV
+2236 VMDPNTGEMIVNDTIDNTP
-2251 DETPVPKEE
+2251 TPKEE
-2260 NKNENKKEEVK
+2260 NKNENKKGEVK
-2271 KESKSEKNNKKTE
+2271 KESKSDKNNKKTK
-2284 SSNNTTSTQTFA
+2284 SSDNTTSTQTFA
-2296 ELIGNKKH
+2296 ELISNKKH
-2304 RISIIKLVKS
+2304 RINIIKLVKG

-2340 GTSEKDIDAW
+2340 GTSKKDIDAW

>member
-11 GLRGFGDLNEGER
+11 GLRGFGDLNEGEK

-35 RPYSNDPMKY
+35 RPYSNDPIKY
-45 GIVASRLYE
+45 GIVASRMYE

-66 FDQLHDGTEAAYNYR
+66 FDQLHDGTEASYNYR

-106 LATYLDTEGMY
+106 LATYLDTDGMY

-126 GSRKRAQMWN
+126 GSRKRAQIWN

-146 NTFDQMGMNPR
+146 NTFDQMSINPR
-157 IATIEPGLAAG
+157 IATMEPGLAAG

-415 FSWDTVQEGFKQGG
+415 LSWDTVQEGFKQGG

-441 GGTGK
+441 GGAGK
-446 IIGMGAKGVLKGIG
+446 MIGMGAKGVLKGIG
-460 LSAKAIQ
+460 LSAKAMQ

-475 INDALVMA
+475 INDALVVA

-498 DEQMETAKQKIR
+498 DEQMETAKQKIQ
-510 EQINSELHDYQKS
+510 EQINSELHDYQRS
-523 IDYNSKESKAAI
+523 IDYNNKESKAAI
-535 DYYYKQLKLKD
+535 DYYYKQLKIKD
-546 NRRVTS
+546 NRRVAS

-576 TNQLLEAKQKEL
+576 TNQLLSAKQKEL
-588 EELHKK
+588 QTLHKK

-648 ADIEKGGVKKAVGKG
+648 ADIEKGGVKRAVGKG

-735 LSEGLDGVLDRQNLY
+735 LSEGLDGILDRQNLY

-931 DGKENPKEVAAERL
+931 DGNEDSKKVAAERL
-945 QKNAKYFMDMKKK
+945 QKNAEYFMDMKKK
-958 VDDIQQM
+958 VDEIQQM
-965 FSNSPSMKN
+965 FANSPSMKN
-974 VDPRVAATLV
+974 IDPRVATTLV

-997 ESILNELGTGSADT
+997 ESILSELGTGSADT
-1011 ESTYTPNYVMRY
+1011 ESTYIPNYAMRY
-1023 DTKNSIKK
+1023 DKKDSVKK
-1031 AVAAREKEVV
+1031 AIASREKEVE

-1051 ASNGYA
+1051 ASNSYA

-1069 NTTKEGERITIKE
+1069 NTTKEGERITMNE

-1098 QTLKESKDRLL
+1098 QTLRESKDRLL

-1115 NKIGEGE
+1115 SKIGDGE
-1122 DSKTSFTVNDIL
+1122 DSKTSFTVNDIF

-1146 PKNKENFSKERQ
+1146 PKNKENFSKKRQ

-1215 SRGMAAWGESIQREI
+1215 SRGMAAWGEYIQREI

-1257 ANSEIVEAYM
+1257 ANSEVVEAYM

-1282 MLKFDDDVAAILGH
+1282 MLKFNDDVAAILGH
-1296 SGLSTEEKRQ
+1296 SNLDIAEKMQ

-1314 QITSNTIEEIQSKM
+1314 QNTSNTLEEFQTKM
-1328 ENIVDN
+1328 ESIIDN
-1334 QEIDEDFRN
+1334 SDIDEHFRN
-1343 QIDGLL
+1343 QIDELL

-1377 AKKKE
+1377 TKKKE
-1382 EEKNKVDEAAKNAAD
+1382 EEKNKVDEAAKNAAE
-1397 KKVIED
+1397 KKTVEE
-1403 KDKQEDM
+1403 KEKQQNEEGMDM
-1410 GRKASE
+1410 GRKPNKNDVINS
-1416 KDILNNTEDV
+1416 TEDV
-1426 DLSIDEKP
+1426 DIF
-1434 SEGPQKDE
+1434 G
-1442 TNEEKSTTEQSVV
+1442 NEELSEEQSKEEVGEK
-1455 TQSTTTQGATAPVT
+1455 QSATAPVT
-1469 QNVKTILSDE
+1469 QNVKTILSDG
-1479 SGDTSVTVGDMWYGT
+1479 SGDISVTTGDMWYGT

-1500 GKFTVTKMGNS
+1500 GKFTVTKMGDN

-1517 EKNDVLSVTPD
+1517 EKNDVLSVTAD
-1528 EYDVTPETKEHE
+1528 EYEVTPETKEHE

-1546 ASSMEKRGDD
+1546 ASSIEKRGDD

-1583 IKRQQEARETE
+1583 IKRQQEAREAE
-1594 LATKGVDVG
+1594 LATKGVDVD

-1627 ITLDDKV
+1627 ITPDDKV

-1664 NAMSRYVSDPLVKD
+1664 NAMSRYESDPLAKD

-1867 TEFKSVREL
+1867 TEFRNVREL

-1949 RDGAL
+1949 KDGAL

-2052 DEAGALMTDAAIFGT
+2052 DEAGALMTDAAMFGT

-2081 NMLKLEQPGNEA
+2081 NMLKPKQPVNEA

-2118 YRVDDGMYY
+2118 YKVDDGMYY
-2127 LNGEPITDEKMMK
+2127 LNGEPITDEKMIK

-2160 VLEYFILKEGEHP
+2160 VWEYFILKEGEHP

-2206 KQREVE
+2206 KQREAE

-2224 VDIIGISDNTNF
+2224 VDIIGNSDNTNL

-2260 NKNENKKEEVK
+2260 NKNENKEEVK

-2284 SSNNTTSTQTFA
+2284 SSDNATSTQTFV

-2304 RISIIKLVKS
+2304 RISIIKLVKG
-2314 KWKDAPVV
+2314 KWKDAPVA

-2328 FLRDKDVEVDSI
+2328 FLKDRNVEVDSI

>member
-11 GLRGFGDLNEGER
+11 GLKGLDSLSPEERDAFMKANANVLDQYHNLNNR
-24 KRFLS
+24 DK
-29 DHAAEL
+29 AA
-35 RPYSNDPMKY
+35 N
-45 GIVASRLYE
+45 ILYM
-54 NQKFINTFGQAA
+54 NQKYINTFGLDA
-66 FDQLHDGTEAAYNYR
+66 FNLNNDGTENSFNLRNEQTKAELTWKAFKGAYGN
-81 NKLTHDKIVT
+81 DS
-91 DAFIDTFNKEDNFNE
+91 NFNE
-106 LATYLDTEGMY
+106 LATYLDTDGMY

-126 GSRKRAQMWN
+126 GSKKRAQMWN
-136 ANVKRAKGVQ
+136 ANVKKAKGMQ

-157 IATIEPGLAAG
+157 IAAMEPGLAAG
-168 LQIAKPAVAQSPKI
+168 LQMAKPAVAQSPKL

-208 EIQGD
+208 DIQGD
-213 ADIMFANM
+213 ADIMYANM
-221 LDADTNGQKSIGS
+221 LDADTNKQRSIGS

-240 KIASKNS
+240 KIASKS
-247 GYYSGFK
+247 TGYYSGFK

-264 EDKLKDYAKYQ
+264 ENKLKDYAKYQ
-275 VLKQKYG
+275 ALKQKYG

-290 SRDIQDRIA
+290 GRDIQNRIA

-313 ILTTAWSDLGSNV
+313 VLTTAWSDIGSDI
-326 ALFANIKN
+326 ALFANMKN
-334 WYDVDRMAIINQGKD
+334 WYDVDRMAVINQGKD

-363 YERNENI
+363 YKRNENI

-385 FSPTEIKAIEERGG
+385 FSPTEIKAIEEKGG

-415 FSWDTVQEGFKQGG
+415 FSWDTVQEGFKQSG
-429 HVLAGIAETALT
+429 HFIEPLLTTALT
-441 GGTGK
+441 GGAGRLV
-446 IIGMGAKGVLKGIG
+446 GMGANAAMKGVG
-460 LSAKAIQ
+460 LSAKAMQ
-467 TASKAGNI
+467 TANKAGRVL
-475 INDALVMA
+475 NDVLVGA
-483 TTGLEGSQLEAMGTF
+483 TTGLSGSQLEAMGTF
-498 DEQMETAKQKIR
+498 EEQMETSKQKIR
-510 EQINSELHDYQKS
+510 EQINSELHDYQRS
-523 IDYNSKESKAAI
+523 IDYNSKDSKSAL
-535 DYYYKQLKLKD
+535 DYYYNQLKVKD
-546 NRRVTS
+546 NRRVAS
-552 GSKEGMTQLPMS
+552 GSREGMTQLPMS

-576 TNQLLEAKQKEL
+576 TNQLLGAKQKEL

-626 KFMIAKGSMR
+626 KFLIAKGSMR

-648 ADIEKGGVKKAVGKG
+648 ADIEKGGVRRAVKG

-698 FAGGVGSNVFDNY
+698 FAGGVGSNIFDNY

-720 YDSTVDSFTGNFLAG
+720 YDSTVDSFAGNFLAG
-735 LSEGLDGVLDRQNLY
+735 LSEGIEGITDRQNWY
-750 EGFIGMLSPAAT
+750 EGFIGMVSPMTT
-762 VMPNMNAVFHPKDTW
+762 VAPNMNAVFHPKDTW
-777 NAVINKKDAYGNK
+777 NAVLNKKDAYGNK

-797 SNLLMNPLLNSVVEA
+797 SSVLMNPLLSTITEA
-812 KEKDRRVDN
+812 RQKDRRIDN
-821 TVSAINMVVAANK
+821 TVEAINRVVEANK

-843 ISVLNNFNTPIN
+843 ISVLNNFNTPVN
-855 GNNPLGI
+855 GDNLLNI

-887 GTKSKLYEDT
+887 GTKSKLYDDT

-904 AEGTLSEEEMDNEV
+904 AEGTLSEEEMSNEV

-931 DGKENPKEVAAERL
+931 DGNEDSKKVAAERL

-958 VDDIQQM
+958 VDEIQQM
-965 FSNSPSMKN
+965 FANSPSMKN

-1011 ESTYTPNYVMRY
+1011 ESTYTPNYAMRY

-1041 KADKEIEELS
+1041 KADKEIEELT
-1051 ASNGYA
+1051 ASNSYA

-1082 DIRKYKE
+1082 DIRKYNE

-1098 QTLKESKDRLL
+1098 QTLRESKDKLL
-1109 SEKEDI
+1109 GEKEDI
-1115 NKIGEGE
+1115 SKIGEGE
-1122 DSKTSFTVNDIL
+1122 DNKASFTINDIL

-1146 PKNKENFSKERQ
+1146 PKNKENFSKKRQ

-1238 DAYQNRKENPEAFR
+1238 DAYQNRKENPETFK

-1267 NDYPSQAEAIKPYYD
+1267 NDHPKQAEAIKPYYD
-1282 MLKFDDDVAAILGH
+1282 MLKFNDDVAAILKH
-1296 SGLSTEEKRQ
+1296 SGLETGEKMIIASTIISNQKKSNNVEEVQAK
-1306 IANTIGNL
+1306 L
-1314 QITSNTIEEIQSKM
+1314 ES
-1328 ENIVDN
+1328 IVDDPELSEN
-1334 QEIDEDFRN
+1334 FRN

-1349 SKVEQLGY
+1349 SKVAQMSY
-1357 LRDATI
+1357 QRDATT
-1363 IENRKQRKQREAEE
+1363 IENRKQRKEREAEE

-1382 EEKNKVDEAAKNAAD
+1382 EEKKKVDEVAKNAAE
-1397 KKVIED
+1397 KKVAEE
-1403 KDKQEDM
+1403 KEKQEDIDKIS
-1410 GRKASE
+1410 GKN
-1416 KDILNNTEDV
+1416 DTLNSTEDV
-1426 DLSIDEKP
+1426 DLFIGEES
-1434 SEGPQKDE
+1434 SEEPQKDKID
-1442 TNEEKSTTEQSVV
+1442 NEKSATVQNAAMQDVTT
-1455 TQSTTTQGATAPVT
+1455 PMT
-1469 QNVKTILSDE
+1469 QNVKTILSDG
-1479 SGDTSVTVGDMWYGT
+1479 SGDMSVTAGEMWYGT
-1494 ADNTKK
+1494 GDNAKK
-1500 GKFTVTKMGNS
+1500 GKFTVTKMEGEIS
-1511 ITFDTD
+1511 FDTD
-1517 EKNDVLSVTPD
+1517 EKHDVLSIASD
-1528 EYDVTPETKEHE
+1528 EYEVTPETGEHE

-1546 ASSMEKRGDD
+1546 ASSMKKKGDD
-1556 WYFVGNFAGTKNT
+1556 WYFVGNFAGTNKI

-1594 LATKGVDVG
+1594 LAAKGTDVG
-1603 NVNIV
+1603 NVNII
-1608 DNGDSVQGRSE
+1608 DNGDSVQGVSASL
-1619 NIDEQNNN
+1619 DEQINNTDPN
-1627 ITLDDKV
+1627 GKEV
-1634 IEVSEINEDAD
+1634 HVSETNIDAD
-1645 ELNGIGEHNIETN
+1645 ELNGVGEHNIEAN
-1658 VNTISG
+1658 VTTLSG
-1664 NAMSRYVSDPLVKD
+1664 NAMSRYEPNPLEQD
-1678 GKLVNKKGKDDRK
+1678 GILVNKKGKDNRK

-1699 MDAAGIKLQNIIDRE
+1699 MDAAGIKLQNIIDQE
-1714 LAKILKRNPNAKV
+1714 LGKILRRNPNAKV
-1727 KFMAVRPESNATNDS
+1727 KFMSVRPESNATNDNV
-1742 SMQRHLML
+1742 MQKHLML
-1750 VLDYDNSINKGITAI
+1750 VLDYDNNINKGITAI
-1765 HNDDNGGVIESQG
+1765 HNDKNGGVIESNG

-1787 GYRNGNFAQQSLYNV
+1787 GFAKKNFAQKSLYDV
-1802 LWNPISPTSRNSKGE
+1802 LTNPISPTYKNSTGE
-1817 PFGLMIKPKKEFFE
+1817 PLGLIIKPRKEFFD
-1831 THPNERFYV
+1831 THSNERFYV

-1859 KQGLNDSN
+1859 KQGLNDNN
-1867 TEFKSVREL
+1867 TEFRSVKEL

-1901 FLTIGAFVD
+1901 FLTVGTSVD
-1910 DVMVPRN
+1910 NVMVPRN
-1917 TIRNAGSAFVL
+1917 TIRNAGSAFVFI
-1928 MPASNGKMVP
+1928 PAGNGKLIP

-1949 RDGAL
+1949 RDEAL
-1954 KDKVEGL
+1954 KDRVNRL
-1961 LQNVVSPDY
+1961 LQDVVAPDY
-1970 ATRYQA
+1970 VKRYQA
-1976 VIDLSNIFYFDK
+1976 VMDLCNIFYFDK
-1988 EGDTIL
+1988 DGDNIL
-1994 LRKNK
+1994 LKKTK
-1999 AELSLV
+1999 AEVSLV
-2005 HDGIVQKTFV
+2005 HDGKVQKTFT
-2015 LDSNFDRAEFMQAME
+2015 LDSNFDRMEFMKAIE

-2046 ELLKEY
+2046 KLLKEY
-2052 DEAGALMTDAAIFGT
+2052 DEAGALMTDIAMFST

-2081 NMLKLEQPGNEA
+2081 NMLKPKQIVNETPKA
-2093 SKTTVN
+2093 VKN

-2118 YRVDDGMYY
+2118 RREDDGMYY
-2127 LNGEPITDEKMMK
+2127 LNGEPITDERMIK
-2140 QLEYN
+2140 QLDYN
-2145 KMIIDNQLSPIKSEG
+2145 KMIIDNQLSPIKNEG
-2160 VLEYFILKEGEHP
+2160 VWEYFILKEGEHP

-2179 RNTKEVKE
+2179 RNTKEVKN
-2187 VSEEKAKEIISK
+2187 VSEEKATEIIKEIK
-2199 IEEEKAK
+2199 EKEAK
-2206 KQREVE
+2206 KQRESE
-2212 AQKQLKI
+2212 AQKQLKTLSLYDVEMDLTGD
-2219 INSED
+2219 SETTEFM
-2224 VDIIGISDNTNF
+2224 I
-2236 VMDPNTGEMVVDNTV
+2236 DPETGEMVAVNTA
-2251 DETPVPKEE
+2251 DETSTTKEE
-2260 NKNENKKEEVK
+2260 KKTEEKTEEVK
-2271 KESKSEKNNKKTE
+2271 KESEKKKEDKRIPITKDA
-2284 SSNNTTSTQTFA
+2284 SSTQTFA
-2296 ELIGNKKH
+2296 ELYGKKIY
-2304 RISIIKLVKS
+2304 RMNILKLVKG
-2314 KWKDAPVV
+2314 KWKDAPSV

-2340 GTSEKDIDAW
+2340 GTSKDDIEAW

>member
-1 MPIEKIKGLR
+1 MPIEKIRGLR
-11 GLRGFGDLNEGER
+11 GLKGLDSLSPEERDVFMKANANVLDQYHNLNNR
-24 KRFLS
+24 DK
-29 DHAAEL
+29 AA
-35 RPYSNDPMKY
+35 N
-45 GIVASRLYE
+45 ILYM
-54 NQKFINTFGQAA
+54 NQKYINTFGLDS
-66 FDQLHDGTEAAYNYR
+66 FNLNNDGTEASFDFR
-81 NKLTHDKIVT
+81 NKQTKTKLIT
-91 DAFIDTFNKEDNFNE
+91 DAFLNTFGKEDNINE
-106 LATYLDTEGMY
+106 LATYLDVDGMY
-117 DLLNNDEYL
+117 DLLNNEEYL
-126 GSRKRAQMWN
+126 GKIKIRNKFIKNINDSKAMQKAYDN
-136 ANVKRAKGVQ
+136 SLNIPYAEAALAKGIIRTKTV
-146 NTFDQMGMNPR
+146 MNPYEQR
-157 IATIEPGLAAG
+157 KKDE
-168 LQIAKPAVAQSPKI
+168 Q
-182 QDDAYA
+182 
-188 KRDKEILDKLY
+188 RDKEILDKLY

-208 EIQGD
+208 DIQGD

-221 LDADTNGQKSIGS
+221 LDADNNKQKSIGS

-240 KIASKNS
+240 KIASKS
-247 GYYSGFK
+247 TGYYSGFK

-264 EDKLKDYAKYQ
+264 ENKLKDYAKYQ
-275 VLKQKYG
+275 ALKQKYG

-290 SRDIQDRIA
+290 GRDIQNRIA

-313 ILTTAWSDLGSNV
+313 VLTTAWSDIGSDI
-326 ALFANIKN
+326 ALFANMKN

-349 PDKPIYDKK
+349 PDKPIYNKQGK
-358 GNIVD
+358 IVD
-363 YERNENI
+363 YEKNDNI

-415 FSWDTVQEGFKQGG
+415 FSWDTVQEGFKQSG
-429 HVLAGIAETALT
+429 HFVEPLLTTALT
-441 GGTGK
+441 GGAGRLV
-446 IIGMGAKGVLKGIG
+446 GMGANAAMKGAG
-460 LSAKAIQ
+460 LSAKAMQ
-467 TASKAGNI
+467 TVNKAGRV
-475 INDALVMA
+475 INDVLVGA
-483 TTGLEGSQLEAMGTF
+483 TTGLSGSQLEAMGTF
-498 DEQMETAKQKIR
+498 EEQMETAKQKIR
-510 EQINSELHDYQKS
+510 EQIDSELHDYQRS
-523 IDYNSKESKAAI
+523 IDYNSKDSKAAL
-535 DYYYKQLKLKD
+535 DYYYKQLKANDK
-546 NRRVTS
+546 RRVAS
-552 GSKEGMTQLPMS
+552 GSREGMTQLPMS

-576 TNQLLEAKQKEL
+576 TNQLLGAKQKEL

-626 KFMIAKGSMR
+626 KFLIAKGSMR

-648 ADIEKGGVKKAVGKG
+648 ADIEKGGVKRAVSKG

-720 YDSTVDSFTGNFLAG
+720 YDSTVDSFAGNFLAG
-735 LSEGLDGVLDRQNLY
+735 LSGGIEGITDRQNLY
-750 EGFIGMLSPAAT
+750 EGFIGMVSPMTSVA
-762 VMPNMNAVFHPKDTW
+762 PNMNAVFHPKDTW
-777 NAVINKKDAYGNK
+777 NAVLNKKDAYGNK

-797 SNLLMNPLLNSVVEA
+797 SSVLMNPLLNTITEA
-812 KEKDRRVDN
+812 RQKDRRIDN
-821 TVSAINMVVAANK
+821 TVEAINKVVAANK

-843 ISVLNNFNTPIN
+843 ISVLNNFNTPVN
-855 GNNPLGI
+855 GNNPMNI

-875 LIKSLNELEDIG
+875 LIRSLNELEDIG

-904 AEGTLSEEEMDNEV
+904 AEGTLSEEEMSNEV

-931 DGKENPKEVAAERL
+931 DGNEDSKKVAAERL
-945 QKNAKYFMDMKKK
+945 QKNAQYFMDMKKK

-965 FSNSPSMKN
+965 FANSPSMKN
-974 VDPRVAATLV
+974 ADPRVAATLV

-1011 ESTYTPNYVMRY
+1011 ESTYTPNYAMRY

-1031 AVAAREKEVV
+1031 AVAAREKETV
-1041 KADKEIEELS
+1041 KADKEIEELT

-1069 NTTKEGERITIKE
+1069 NTTKEGERATIKE
-1082 DIRKYKE
+1082 DIRKYNE

-1098 QTLKESKDRLL
+1098 NTLKESKDRLL

-1115 NKIGEGE
+1115 SKIGESE
-1122 DSKTSFTVNDIL
+1122 DNKTSFTVNDVL
-1134 NADVRDMAYILD
+1134 NSDVRDMAYILD
-1146 PKNKENFSKERQ
+1146 PKNRENFSKKRQ
-1158 AVIDKAIARLKQK
+1158 VIIDKAIARLKQK

-1183 ILASRIDDM
+1183 VLASRIDDM

-1230 KKKYKDIS
+1230 KKRYKDIS
-1238 DAYQNRKENPEAFR
+1238 DAYQNREENPEAFR
-1252 DKVLE
+1252 SKVLE
-1257 ANSEIVEAYM
+1257 ANSEVVEAYM
-1267 NDYPSQAEAIKPYYD
+1267 NDHPRQAEAIKPYYD
-1282 MLKFDDDVAAILGH
+1282 MLKFNDDVAAILNN
-1296 SGLSTEEKRQ
+1296 SNYRYEDKMM
-1306 IANTIGNL
+1306 IAQAIDRFQNS
-1314 QITSNTIEEIQSKM
+1314 SNTMEEFMTKM
-1328 ENIVDN
+1328 ENVIDTPDMYEGFVSKIN
-1334 QEIDEDFRN
+1334 EI
-1343 QIDGLL
+1343 L

-1357 LRDATI
+1357 QRDATT
-1363 IENRKQRKQREAEE
+1363 IENRKQKKEREAEE

-1382 EEKNKVDEAAKNAAD
+1382 KEKKKVDEAAKNAAE
-1397 KKVIED
+1397 KKVAEE
-1403 KDKQEDM
+1403 KEKQEDIDKIP
-1410 GRKASE
+1410 GKN
-1416 KDILNNTEDV
+1416 DTLNSTEDV
-1426 DLSIDEKP
+1426 DLFIGEEP
-1434 SEGPQKDE
+1434 SEEPQKDKID
-1442 TNEEKSTTEQSVV
+1442 NEKSATVQNAAMQDATT
-1455 TQSTTTQGATAPVT
+1455 PMT
-1469 QNVKTILSDE
+1469 QNVKTILSDG
-1479 SGDTSVTVGDMWYGT
+1479 SGDMSVTAGEMWNGTGDN
-1494 ADNTKK
+1494 AKK
-1500 GKFTVTKMGNS
+1500 GKFTMTKMEGEIS
-1511 ITFDTD
+1511 FDTND
-1517 EKNDVLSVTPD
+1517 KHDVLSIASD
-1528 EYDVTPETKEHE
+1528 EYEVTPETGEHK

-1546 ASSMEKRGDD
+1546 ASSMKKKGDD
-1556 WYFVGNFAGTKNT
+1556 WYFVGNFVGTNKT

-1583 IKRQQEARETE
+1583 IERQQKTRETE
-1594 LATKGVDVG
+1594 LAAKGTDVG
-1603 NVNIV
+1603 NVNII
-1608 DNGDSVQGRSE
+1608 DNGDSVQGVSASIDAQIN
-1619 NIDEQNNN
+1619 NIDPNGKE
-1627 ITLDDKV
+1627 V
-1634 IEVSEINEDAD
+1634 YVSETNVDAD
-1645 ELNGIGEHNIETN
+1645 DLNGTGEHNTETN
-1658 VNTISG
+1658 VTTLSG
-1664 NAMSRYVSDPLVKD
+1664 NAMSRYEPDPLAKD

-1699 MDAAGIKLQNIIDRE
+1699 MDAAGIKLQNIIDQE
-1714 LAKILKRNPNAKV
+1714 LGRILRRNPNAKV
-1727 KFMAVRPESNATNDS
+1727 KFMSVRPESNATNDS
-1742 SMQRHLML
+1742 AMQKHYML

-1765 HNDDNGGVIESQG
+1765 HNDKNGGVIESNG

-1787 GYRNGNFAQQSLYNV
+1787 GFAKKNFAQKSLYDV
-1802 LWNPISPTSRNSKGE
+1802 LTNPIAPNYKNSTGE
-1817 PFGLMIKPKKEFFE
+1817 PLGLLIKPKKEFFE

-1846 EIVPYSLIPGYIV
+1846 EIVPYTLIPGYIV

-1867 TEFKSVREL
+1867 TEFRSVREL

-1901 FLTIGAFVD
+1901 FLTVGASVD
-1910 DVMVPRN
+1910 NVMVPRN
-1917 TIRNAGSAFVL
+1917 TIRNAGSAFVFI
-1928 MPASNGKMVP
+1928 PAGNGKLIP

-1949 RDGAL
+1949 KDGVL
-1954 KDKVEGL
+1954 KDKVERL
-1961 LQNVVSPDY
+1961 LQDVVAPDY
-1970 ATRYQA
+1970 VKRYQA
-1976 VIDLSNIFYFDK
+1976 VMDLCNIFYFDK
-1988 EGDTIL
+1988 DGDNIL
-1994 LRKNK
+1994 LKKTK
-1999 AELSLV
+1999 AEVSLV
-2005 HDGIVQKTFV
+2005 HDGKVQKTFT
-2015 LDSNFDRAEFMQAME
+2015 LDSNFDRMEFMKAIE

-2046 ELLKEY
+2046 KLLKEY
-2052 DEAGALMTDAAIFGT
+2052 DEVGALMTDIAMFGT

-2081 NMLKLEQPGNEA
+2081 NMLKPKQIVNETPKA
-2093 SKTTVN
+2093 VKN

-2118 YRVDDGMYY
+2118 RREDDGMYY
-2127 LNGEPITDEKMMK
+2127 LNGEPVTDERMVK
-2140 QLEYN
+2140 QLDYN

-2160 VLEYFILKEGEHP
+2160 VWEYFILKEGEHP

-2179 RNTKEVKE
+2179 RNTKVVKE
-2187 VSEEKAKEIISK
+2187 VSEDTIKEIIQK
-2199 IEEEKAK
+2199 IEEETAK
-2206 KQREVE
+2206 KQRETE
-2212 AQKQLKI
+2212 AQKQLKTLSLHDVEMDLTG
-2219 INSED
+2219 NSETTEFM
-2224 VDIIGISDNTNF
+2224 I
-2236 VMDPNTGEMVVDNTV
+2236 DPETGEMVAVNTV
-2251 DETPVPKEE
+2251 DETSTTKEE
-2260 NKNENKKEEVK
+2260 KKAEEKTEEVK
-2271 KESKSEKNNKKTE
+2271 KESEEKKEGKRIPITKDA
-2284 SSNNTTSTQTFA
+2284 SSTQTFA
-2296 ELIGNKKH
+2296 ELYGKKVY
-2304 RISIIKLVKS
+2304 RMSILKLIKS
-2314 KWKDAPVV
+2314 KWKEAPSV

-2328 FLRDKDVEVDSI
+2328 FLRDKNVEVDSI
-2340 GTSEKDIDAW
+2340 GTSKDDIDAW

>member
-11 GLRGFGDLNEGER
+11 GLRG
-24 KRFLS
+24 LS
-29 DHAAEL
+29 DLTPEERDAFMSANESKL
-35 RPYSNDPMKY
+35 SAYRNPMKRRQAAN
-45 GIVASRLYE
+45 ILYM
-54 NQKFINTFGQAA
+54 NQKYINTFGLDS
-66 FDQLHDGTEAAYNYR
+66 FNLNNDDTEASFNFR
-81 NKLTHDKIVT
+81 NEQTKKELTWK
-91 DAFIDTFNKEDNFNE
+91 AFKGVYGNDSNFNE
-106 LATYLDTEGMY
+106 LATYLDTDGMY

-126 GSRKRAQMWN
+126 GKTKIRNKFIKNINDSKAMQKAYDSSLN
-136 ANVKRAKGVQ
+136 IPYAEAALAKGIIR
-146 NTFDQMGMNPR
+146 TKTAMNPYEQR
-157 IATIEPGLAAG
+157 KKDE
-168 LQIAKPAVAQSPKI
+168 Q
-182 QDDAYA
+182 
-188 KRDKEILDKLY
+188 RDKEILDRLY

-208 EIQGD
+208 DIQDD

-221 LDADTNGQKSIGS
+221 LDADNNGQKNIAS

-240 KIASKNS
+240 KVASKSS

-264 EDKLKDYAKYQ
+264 ENKLKDYAKYQ
-275 VLKQKYG
+275 ALKQKYG

-290 SRDIQDRIA
+290 GRDIQNRIA
-299 EAQDGKFTGNTLKG
+299 EAQDGRFTGNTLKG
-313 ILTTAWSDLGSNV
+313 VLTTAWSDLGSNV

-441 GGTGK
+441 GGAGK
-446 IIGMGAKGVLKGIG
+446 IIGMGAKGVLKGVG
-460 LSAKAIQ
+460 LSAKAMQ

-498 DEQMETAKQKIR
+498 EEQMETVKQKIQ
-510 EQINSELHDYQKS
+510 EQINSELYDYQRS
-523 IDYNSKESKAAI
+523 IDYNSNESKAAI
-535 DYYYKQLKLKD
+535 DYYYKQLKVKD
-546 NRRVTS
+546 NRRVAS

-576 TNQLLEAKQKEL
+576 TNQLLDAKQKEL
-588 EELHKK
+588 QTLHKK

-607 MTNFAM
+607 MTNFAL
-613 DYVKNIPLTTAVQ
+613 DYIKNVPLTTAVQ

-648 ADIEKGGVKKAVGKG
+648 ADAEKGGVKRAVEKSTKKAVGKE

-698 FAGGVGSNVFDNY
+698 FAGGVGNNIFDNY

-720 YDSTVDSFTGNFLAG
+720 YDSTVDSFAGNFLAG

-762 VMPNMNAVFHPKDTW
+762 VMPNMNAVFHPRDTW
-777 NAVINKKDAYGNK
+777 NAVINKKDVYGNK
-790 INFAERA
+790 INFAERI
-797 SNLLMNPLLNSVVEA
+797 SSVLMNPLLNSVVEA
-812 KEKDRRVDN
+812 REKDRRVDN
-821 TVSAINMVVAANK
+821 TVAAINMVVAANK

-855 GNNPLGI
+855 GDNPLGI

-904 AEGTLSEEEMDNEV
+904 AEGTLSKEEMDNEV

-931 DGKENPKEVAAERL
+931 DGKEKPKEVAVERL
-945 QKNAKYFMDMKKK
+945 QKNAQYFMDMKKK
-958 VDDIQQM
+958 VDEVQQM
-965 FSNSPSMKN
+965 FANSPSMKN
-974 VDPRVAATLV
+974 IDPRVAATLV

-997 ESILNELGTGSADT
+997 ESILSELGTGSADT
-1011 ESTYTPNYVMRY
+1011 ESIYTPNYAMRY
-1023 DTKNSIKK
+1023 DRKDSIKK
-1031 AVAAREKEVV
+1031 AIAAREKEVE
-1041 KADKEIEELS
+1041 KADKEIESLS
-1051 ASNGYA
+1051 ASNVYA
-1057 RTKIQQL
+1057 KGKIQQL

-1069 NTTKEGERITIKE
+1069 NSTKEEERITLSE

-1089 LIDSQNFQI
+1089 LIDSQNFQM
-1098 QTLKESKDRLL
+1098 QTLRESKERLL
-1109 SEKEDI
+1109 REKEDI
-1115 NKIGEGE
+1115 SRIGENE
-1122 DSKTSFTVNDIL
+1122 DSKTSFTVDDIL
-1134 NADVRDMAYILD
+1134 NSDVRDMAYILD
-1146 PKNKENFSKERQ
+1146 HKNRENFSKEKQ

-1215 SRGMAAWGESIQREI
+1215 SRGMAAWGEYIQREI
-1230 KKKYKDIS
+1230 EKKYKDIS
-1238 DAYQNRKENPEAFR
+1238 DAYQSREETPEAFR
-1252 DKVLE
+1252 SKVLE
-1257 ANSEIVEAYM
+1257 ANSEVVEAYM
-1267 NDYPSQAEAIKPYYD
+1267 NDHPEQAEAIRPYYD
-1282 MLKFDDDVAAILGH
+1282 MLKFNDDAAAVLGH
-1296 SGLSTEEKRQ
+1296 SNLDIEEKMQ
-1306 IANTIGNL
+1306 IVSAIANL
-1314 QITSNTIEEIQSKM
+1314 QNNSNTLEEFQSKM
-1328 ENIVDN
+1328 ESIIDN
-1334 QEIDEDFRN
+1334 QEIDEGFRG
-1343 QIDGLL
+1343 QIDELL
-1349 SKVEQLGY
+1349 SKVEHLGY

-1363 IENRKQRKQREAEE
+1363 IENRKQKKQREAEE

-1397 KKVIED
+1397 KKTVED

-1410 GRKASE
+1410 GKVPGKNDNITNE
-1416 KDILNNTEDV
+1416 EDV
-1426 DLSIDEKP
+1426 DIFSDEES
-1434 SEGPQKDE
+1434 SEEQNQE
-1442 TNEEKSTTEQSVV
+1442 NESTEEPVIGDNTV
-1455 TQSTTTQGATAPVT
+1455 APVT
-1469 QNVKTILSDE
+1469 QNIKNILDDKV
-1479 SGDTSVTVGDMWYGT
+1479 GDISLTAGDMWYGT
-1494 ADNTKK
+1494 VGNAKK
-1500 GKFTVTKMGNS
+1500 GKFAVTKMEDN

-1517 EKNDVLSVTPD
+1517 EKNDMLSITSN

-1583 IKRQQEARETE
+1583 IKRQQEAREAE
-1594 LATKGVDVG
+1594 LAAKGVDVG

-1627 ITLDDKV
+1627 ITPDGKEV
-1634 IEVSEINEDAD
+1634 QVSEINEDAA

-1658 VNTISG
+1658 VNTLSG
-1664 NAMSRYVSDPLVKD
+1664 NAMSRYEPDSLEKD
-1678 GKLVNKKGKDDRK
+1678 GKLVNKRGKDNRK
-1691 QMDEYYAW
+1691 QMDDYYAW
-1699 MDAAGIKLQNIIDRE
+1699 MDAAEIKLQNIIDQE
-1714 LAKILKRNPNAKV
+1714 LARILKRNPNVKV

-1802 LWNPISPTSRNSKGE
+1802 LWNPVSPTSRNSKGE

-1846 EIVPYSLIPGYIV
+1846 EIVPYSLIPGYII

-1867 TEFKSVREL
+1867 TEFRSVREL
-1876 LADKERNPMGYDMQ
+1876 LADNERNPMGYDMQ

-1901 FLTIGAFVD
+1901 FLTVGTSID
-1910 DVMVPRN
+1910 KVMVPRN

-1928 MPASNGKMVP
+1928 MPAGNGKMVP

-1949 RDGAL
+1949 KDGAL

-2005 HDGIVQKTFV
+2005 HDGMVQKTFV
-2015 LDSNFDRAEFMQAME
+2015 LDSNFDRAEFMKAME

-2035 VNITARVLQSQ
+2035 VNVTARVLQSQ
-2046 ELLKEY
+2046 ELLNEY
-2052 DEAGALMTDAAIFGT
+2052 DEAGALMTDAAMFGT

-2081 NMLKLEQPGNEA
+2081 NMLKPEQPVNEA
-2093 SKTTVN
+2093 PKTTVN

-2127 LNGEPITDEKMMK
+2127 LNGEPITDEKMIK

-2145 KMIIDNQLSPIKSEG
+2145 KMIVDNQLTPIKSER
-2160 VLEYFILKEGEHP
+2160 VWEYFILKEGEHP

-2199 IEEEKAK
+2199 IDEEKAK
-2206 KQREVE
+2206 KQREAE

-2224 VDIIGISDNTNF
+2224 VDVIGNSDNTDL
-2236 VMDPNTGEMVVDNTV
+2236 VIDPNTGEMVVDNTV
-2251 DETPVPKEE
+2251 DETSVPKEE

-2271 KESKSEKNNKKTE
+2271 KESKSDKNDKKTE
-2284 SSNNTTSTQTFA
+2284 SGDNTTPTQTFA

-2304 RISIIKLVKS
+2304 RISIIKLVKG

-2328 FLRDKDVEVDSI
+2328 FLRDKDVEVDGI
-2340 GTSEKDIDAW
+2340 GTSKKDIDAW

>member
-106 LATYLDTEGMY
+106 LATYLDTDGMY

-126 GSRKRAQMWN
+126 GSRKRAQIWN

-146 NTFDQMGMNPR
+146 NTFDQMSINPR
-157 IATIEPGLAAG
+157 IATMEPGLAAG

-213 ADIMFANM
+213 ADIMFTNM
-221 LDADTNGQKSIGS
+221 LDADTNRQKSIGS

-290 SRDIQDRIA
+290 SRDIQNRIA

-313 ILTTAWSDLGSNV
+313 VLTTAWSDLGSNV

-415 FSWDTVQEGFKQGG
+415 LSWDTVQEGFKQGG

-446 IIGMGAKGVLKGIG
+446 IIGLGAKGVLKGIG
-460 LSAKAIQ
+460 LSAKAMQ

-510 EQINSELHDYQKS
+510 EQINSELHDYQRS
-523 IDYNSKESKAAI
+523 IDYNSKESKVAL
-535 DYYYKQLKLKD
+535 DYYYNQLKAKD
-546 NRRVTS
+546 NRRVAS
-552 GSKEGMTQLPMS
+552 GSREGMTQLPMS
-564 DETLK
+564 DGTLK

-626 KFMIAKGSMR
+626 KFLIAKGSMR

-648 ADIEKGGVKKAVGKG
+648 ADIEKGGVKRAIKG

-720 YDSTVDSFTGNFLAG
+720 YDSTVDSFAGNFLAG

-855 GNNPLGI
+855 GDNPLGI

-931 DGKENPKEVAAERL
+931 DGNEDSKKVAAERL

-958 VDDIQQM
+958 VDEIQQM
-965 FSNSPSMKN
+965 FANSPSMKN

-1011 ESTYTPNYVMRY
+1011 ESTYIPNYTMRY
-1023 DTKNSIKK
+1023 DKKDSVKK
-1031 AVAAREKEVV
+1031 AIAAREKEVE

-1051 ASNGYA
+1051 ASNSYA

-1064 EKQLE
+1064 EKQLK
-1069 NTTKEGERITIKE
+1069 NTTKKGERITMNE

-1098 QTLKESKDRLL
+1098 QTLRESKDRLL

-1115 NKIGEGE
+1115 SKIGDGE
-1122 DSKTSFTVNDIL
+1122 DNKTSFTVNDIL

-1146 PKNKENFSKERQ
+1146 PKNRENFSKKRQ

-1252 DKVLE
+1252 SKVLE
-1257 ANSEIVEAYM
+1257 TNSEVVEAYM
-1267 NDYPSQAEAIKPYYD
+1267 NDHPSQAEAIKPYYD

-1306 IANTIGNL
+1306 IAITIGNL

-1343 QIDGLL
+1343 QIDRLL

-1363 IENRKQRKQREAEE
+1363 IENRKQRKEREAEE

-1382 EEKNKVDEAAKNAAD
+1382 EEKNKVDEAAKNAAE
-1397 KKVIED
+1397 KKTAED

-1434 SEGPQKDE
+1434 SEGSQKDE
-1442 TNEEKSTTEQSVV
+1442 TNEEKSTIEQSVV

-1479 SGDTSVTVGDMWYGT
+1479 SGDMSVTVGDMWYGT

-1500 GKFTVTKMGNS
+1500 GKFTVTKMGDN

-1540 ENAVFE
+1540 ENTVFD

-1583 IKRQQEARETE
+1583 IKRQQEAREAE
-1594 LATKGVDVG
+1594 LAANGVDVG

-1627 ITLDDKV
+1627 ITPDDKV

-1664 NAMSRYVSDPLVKD
+1664 NAMSRYESDPLAKD

-1727 KFMAVRPESNATNDS
+1727 KFMAVKPESNATNDS

-1750 VLDYDNSINKGITAI
+1750 VLDYDNNINKGITAI

-1867 TEFKSVREL
+1867 TEFRSVREL

-1928 MPASNGKMVP
+1928 MPAGNGKMVP

-2015 LDSNFDRAEFMQAME
+2015 LDSNFDRAEFMKAME

-2052 DEAGALMTDAAIFGT
+2052 DEAGALMTDAAMFGT

-2081 NMLKLEQPGNEA
+2081 NMLKPKQPVNEV

-2127 LNGEPITDEKMMK
+2127 FNGEPITDEKMIK
-2140 QLEYN
+2140 LLEYN

-2160 VLEYFILKEGEHP
+2160 VWEYFILKEGEHP

-2179 RNTKEVKE
+2179 RNTKEVKN

-2206 KQREVE
+2206 KQREAE

-2224 VDIIGISDNTNF
+2224 VDIIGNSDNTNL
-2236 VMDPNTGEMVVDNTV
+2236 VMDSNTGEMVVDNTV

-2284 SSNNTTSTQTFA
+2284 SSDNATSTQTFV

-2304 RISIIKLVKS
+2304 RISIIKLVKG
-2314 KWKDAPVV
+2314 KWKDAPVA

-2328 FLRDKDVEVDSI
+2328 FLKDRNVEVDSI

>member
-11 GLRGFGDLNEGER
+11 GLGG
-24 KRFLS
+24 LS
-29 DHAAEL
+29 DLTPEERDAFMKANANVLDQYHNLNNRDKAA
-35 RPYSNDPMKY
+35 N
-45 GIVASRLYE
+45 ILYM
-54 NQKFINTFGQAA
+54 NQKYINTFDLDA
-66 FDQLHDGTEAAYNYR
+66 FNLNNDGTEDSFNLR
-81 NKLTHDKIVT
+81 NKQTKAELTWK
-91 DAFIDTFNKEDNFNE
+91 AFEGAYGKDSNFNE
-106 LATYLDTEGMY
+106 LATYLDTDGMY

-126 GSRKRAQMWN
+126 GKTKIRNKFFKNINDSKAMQKAYDSSLN
-136 ANVKRAKGVQ
+136 IPYAEAALAKGIIRSK
-146 NTFDQMGMNPR
+146 TAINPY
-157 IATIEPGLAAG
+157 E
-168 LQIAKPAVAQSPKI
+168 QKNK
-182 QDDAYA
+182 DE

-247 GYYSGFK
+247 NYYFKFK

-264 EDKLKDYAKYQ
+264 ENKLKDYAKYQ

-282 EGVAMQYL
+282 EGVALQYL
-290 SRDIQDRIA
+290 DRDIQNRIA

-313 ILTTAWSDLGSNV
+313 VLTTAWSDIGSDI
-326 ALFANIKN
+326 ALFANMKN
-334 WYDVDRMAIINQGKD
+334 WYDVDRMAVINQGKD

-363 YERNENI
+363 YKRNENI

-385 FSPTEIKAIEERGG
+385 FSPTEIKAIEEKGG

-415 FSWDTVQEGFKQGG
+415 FSWDTVQEGFKQSG
-429 HVLAGIAETALT
+429 HFIEPLLTTALT
-441 GGTGK
+441 GDAGRLV
-446 IIGMGAKGVLKGIG
+446 GMGANAAMKGVG
-460 LSAKAIQ
+460 LSAKAMQ
-467 TASKAGNI
+467 TANKAGRV
-475 INDALVMA
+475 INDVLVGA
-483 TTGLEGSQLEAMGTF
+483 TTGLSGSQLEAMGTF
-498 DEQMETAKQKIR
+498 EEQMEIAKQKIR
-510 EQINSELHDYQKS
+510 EQINSELHDYQRS
-523 IDYNSKESKAAI
+523 IDYNSKDSKAAL
-535 DYYYKQLKLKD
+535 DYYYKQLKVKD
-546 NRRVTS
+546 NRRVAS
-552 GSKEGMTQLPMS
+552 GSREGMTQLPMS

-576 TNQLLEAKQKEL
+576 INQLLDAKQKEL

-626 KFMIAKGSMR
+626 KFLIAKGSMR

-648 ADIEKGGVKKAVGKG
+648 ADIEKGGVKRAVKG
-663 DKEIRFSSGKG
+663 DKEIRSSSGKG

-698 FAGGVGSNVFDNY
+698 FAGGVGSNIFDNY

-735 LSEGLDGVLDRQNLY
+735 LSEGIEGITDRQNWY
-750 EGFIGMLSPAAT
+750 EGFIGMVSPMTT
-762 VMPNMNAVFHPKDTW
+762 VAPNMNAVFHPKDTW
-777 NAVINKKDAYGNK
+777 NAVLNKKDVYGNK

-797 SNLLMNPLLNSVVEA
+797 SSVMMNPLLSTITEA
-812 KEKDRRVDN
+812 RQKDRRIDN
-821 TVSAINMVVAANK
+821 TVEAINRVVEANK

-843 ISVLNNFNTPIN
+843 ISVLNNFNTPVN
-855 GNNPLGI
+855 GDNLLNI

-887 GTKSKLYEDT
+887 GTKSKLYDDT

-904 AEGTLSEEEMDNEV
+904 AEGTLSEEEMSNEV

-931 DGKENPKEVAAERL
+931 DGNEDSKKVAAERL

-958 VDDIQQM
+958 VDEIQQM
-965 FSNSPSMKN
+965 FANSPSMKN

-984 YNTVAKDD
+984 YNIVAKDD

-1011 ESTYTPNYVMRY
+1011 ESTYTPNYAMRY

-1041 KADKEIEELS
+1041 KADKEIEELT
-1051 ASNGYA
+1051 ASNSYA

-1082 DIRKYKE
+1082 DIRKYNE

-1098 QTLKESKDRLL
+1098 QTLRESKDRLL
-1109 SEKEDI
+1109 GEKEDI
-1115 NKIGEGE
+1115 SKIGEDE
-1122 DSKTSFTVNDIL
+1122 DNKTSFTVNDIL

-1146 PKNKENFSKERQ
+1146 PKNKENFSKKRQ

-1238 DAYQNRKENPEAFR
+1238 DAYQNRKENPETFK

-1267 NDYPSQAEAIKPYYD
+1267 NDHPKQAEAIKPYYD
-1282 MLKFDDDVAAILGH
+1282 MLKFNDDVAAILKH
-1296 SGLSTEEKRQ
+1296 SGLETGEKMIIASTIISNQKKSNNVEEVQAK
-1306 IANTIGNL
+1306 L
-1314 QITSNTIEEIQSKM
+1314 ES
-1328 ENIVDN
+1328 IVDDPELSEN
-1334 QEIDEDFRN
+1334 FRN
-1343 QIDGLL
+1343 QIDELL
-1349 SKVEQLGY
+1349 SKVAQMSY
-1357 LRDATI
+1357 QRDATT
-1363 IENRKQRKQREAEE
+1363 IENRKQRKEREAEE

-1382 EEKNKVDEAAKNAAD
+1382 EEKKKVDEAAKNAAE
-1397 KKVIED
+1397 KKVAEE
-1403 KDKQEDM
+1403 KEKQEDI
-1410 GRKASE
+1410 GRKVG
-1416 KDILNNTEDV
+1416 KNDNLTITEDV
-1426 DLSIDEKP
+1426 DLPMDEEP
-1434 SEGPQKDE
+1434 SNEQGKE
-1442 TNEEKSTTEQSVV
+1442 EVEEKQS
-1455 TQSTTTQGATAPVT
+1455 ATASVT
-1469 QNVKTILSDE
+1469 QNVRTILNDG
-1479 SGDTSVTVGDMWYGT
+1479 SGDISVTAGEMWYGT
-1494 ADNTKK
+1494 GDNAKK
-1500 GKFTVTKMGNS
+1500 GKFTVTKMEGEIS
-1511 ITFDTD
+1511 FDTD
-1517 EKNDVLSVTPD
+1517 EKHDVLSIASD
-1528 EYDVTPETKEHE
+1528 EYEMTPETGEHD

-1546 ASSMEKRGDD
+1546 ASSMKKKGDD
-1556 WYFVGNFAGTKNT
+1556 WYFVGNFVGTNKT

-1583 IKRQQEARETE
+1583 IERQQKARETE
-1594 LATKGVDVG
+1594 LAAKGVNVG

-1608 DNGDSVQGRSE
+1608 DNGDSVQGVSAS
-1619 NIDEQNNN
+1619 IDEQINDIDPNG
-1627 ITLDDKV
+1627 KEV
-1634 IEVSEINEDAD
+1634 HVSETNIDAD
-1645 ELNGIGEHNIETN
+1645 ELNGVGEHNIEAN
-1658 VNTISG
+1658 VTTLSG
-1664 NAMSRYVSDPLVKD
+1664 NAMSRYEPNPLEQD
-1678 GKLVNKKGKDDRK
+1678 GILVNKKGKDNRK

-1699 MDAAGIKLQNIIDRE
+1699 MDAAGIKLQNIIDQE
-1714 LAKILKRNPNAKV
+1714 LGKILRRNPNAKV
-1727 KFMAVRPESNATNDS
+1727 KFMSVRPESNATNDNV
-1742 SMQRHLML
+1742 MQKHLML
-1750 VLDYDNSINKGITAI
+1750 VLDYDNSINTGITAI
-1765 HNDDNGGVIESQG
+1765 HNDKNGGVIESNG

-1787 GYRNGNFAQQSLYNV
+1787 GFAKKNFAQKSLYDV
-1802 LWNPISPTSRNSKGE
+1802 LTNPISPTYKNSTGE
-1817 PFGLMIKPKKEFFE
+1817 PLGLMIKPKKEFFD

-1867 TEFKSVREL
+1867 TEFRSVKEL

-1901 FLTIGAFVD
+1901 FLTVGASID
-1910 DVMVPRN
+1910 NVMVPRN
-1917 TIRNAGSAFVL
+1917 TIRNAGSAFLLIPAGNGKL
-1928 MPASNGKMVP
+1928 MPA
-1938 SYLKVLKYNEM
+1938 YLKVLKYNEM

-1954 KDKVEGL
+1954 KDRVDRL
-1961 LQNVVSPDY
+1961 LQDVVAQDY
-1970 ATRYQA
+1970 VKRYQA
-1976 VIDLSNIFYFDK
+1976 VMDLCNIFHFDK
-1988 EGDTIL
+1988 EGDNIL
-1994 LRKNK
+1994 LKK
-1999 AELSLV
+1999 TKTEVSLV
-2005 HDGIVQKTFV
+2005 HDGKVQKTFT
-2015 LDSNFDRAEFMQAME
+2015 LDSNFDRTEFMKAME

-2035 VNITARVLQSQ
+2035 VNITAKVLQSP

-2052 DEAGALMTDAAIFGT
+2052 DEAGALMTDIAMFGT
-2067 AGSSYSIYGLDGEG
+2067 AGSSYSVYGLDGEG
-2081 NMLKLEQPGNEA
+2081 NMLKPKQPVNETP
-2093 SKTTVN
+2093 KVVKN

-2110 IYKHQYYT
+2110 IYKHQYYIH
-2118 YRVDDGMYY
+2118 REDDGMYY
-2127 LNGEPITDEKMMK
+2127 LNGEPITDEKMIK
-2140 QLEYN
+2140 QLDYN
-2145 KMIIDNQLSPIKSEG
+2145 KMIIDNQLSPIKNEG
-2160 VLEYFILKEGEHP
+2160 VWEYFILKEGEHP

-2179 RNTKEVKE
+2179 RNTKEVKN
-2187 VSEEKAKEIISK
+2187 VSEEKATEIIKEIK
-2199 IEEEKAK
+2199 EKEAK
-2206 KQREVE
+2206 KQREAE
-2212 AQKQLKI
+2212 AQKQLKVM
-2219 INSED
+2219 NLQD
-2224 VDIIGISDNTNF
+2224 VDMNF
-2236 VMDPNTGEMVVDNTV
+2236 TDDSKSMKLVINPETGEMVAVNTI
-2251 DETPVPKEE
+2251 DETSTTKEE
-2260 NKNENKKEEVK
+2260 KKTEEKTEEVK
-2271 KESKSEKNNKKTE
+2271 KESEEKNEGKRIPVAK
-2284 SSNNTTSTQTFA
+2284 SASSTQTFA
-2296 ELIGNKKH
+2296 ELYGKKIY
-2304 RISIIKLVKS
+2304 RMNILKLVKG
-2314 KWKDAPVV
+2314 KWKDAPSV

-2340 GTSEKDIDAW
+2340 GTSKDDIEAW

>member
-11 GLRGFGDLNEGER
+11 GLKGLDSLSPEERAAFMKSHANVLNKYDDLDQR
-24 KRFLS
+24 
-29 DHAAEL
+29 DQAA
-35 RPYSNDPMKY
+35 N
-45 GIVASRLYE
+45 ILYM
-54 NQKFINTFGQAA
+54 NQKYINTFGLDK
-66 FDQLHDGTEAAYNYR
+66 FNLNNDGTEESFNLR
-81 NKLTHDKIVT
+81 NEQTKAELTWK
-91 DAFIDTFNKEDNFNE
+91 AFKGVYGNDNNFNE
-106 LATYLDTEGMY
+106 LATYLDADGMY

-126 GSRKRAQMWN
+126 GSRKRAQIWN

-146 NTFDQMGMNPR
+146 NTFDQMSINPR
-157 IATIEPGLAAG
+157 IATMEPGLAAG

-208 EIQGD
+208 EIQVD

-247 GYYSGFK
+247 NYYFKFK

-264 EDKLKDYAKYQ
+264 ENKLKDYAKYQ
-275 VLKQKYG
+275 ALKQKYG
-282 EGVAMQYL
+282 EGVALQYL
-290 SRDIQDRIA
+290 DRDIQNRIA

-313 ILTTAWSDLGSNV
+313 VLTTAWSDIGSDI
-326 ALFANIKN
+326 ALFANMKN
-334 WYDVDRMAIINQGKD
+334 WFDVDRMAVINQGKD

-358 GNIVD
+358 GNIID
-363 YERNENI
+363 YKRNDNI

-415 FSWDTVQEGFKQGG
+415 FSWNTMQEGFKQSG
-429 HVLAGIAETALT
+429 HFIEPLLTTALT
-441 GGTGK
+441 GGAGRLV
-446 IIGMGAKGVLKGIG
+446 GMGANAAMKGVG
-460 LSAKAIQ
+460 LSAKAMQ
-467 TASKAGNI
+467 TANKAGRVL
-475 INDALVMA
+475 NDMLVGA
-483 TTGLEGSQLEAMGTF
+483 TTGLSGSQLEAMGTF

-510 EQINSELHDYQKS
+510 EQINSELHDYQRS

-535 DYYYKQLKLKD
+535 NYYYKQLKIKD
-546 NRRVTS
+546 NRRVAS
-552 GSKEGMTQLPMS
+552 GSKEGMIQLPMS
-564 DETLK
+564 DETLR
-569 AQAKQMY
+569 AQAKQLY
-576 TNQLLEAKQKEL
+576 TNQLLSAKQKEL
-588 EELHKK
+588 QTLHKK

-626 KFMIAKGSMR
+626 KFLIAKGSMR

-648 ADIEKGGVKKAVGKG
+648 ADIEEGGVKRAVKG

-750 EGFIGMLSPAAT
+750 EGFIGMVSPMTT
-762 VMPNMNAVFHPKDTW
+762 VAPNMNAVFHPKDTW
-777 NAVINKKDAYGNK
+777 NAVLNKKDAYGNK

-797 SNLLMNPLLNSVVEA
+797 SSVMMNPLLNTIAEA
-812 KEKDRRVDN
+812 RQKDRRIDN
-821 TVSAINMVVAANK
+821 TVEAINRVVEANK
-834 DKLDSAAKT
+834 DKLNSAAKT
-843 ISVLNNFNTPIN
+843 ISVLNNFNTPVN
-855 GNNPLGI
+855 GDNLMNI

-887 GTKSKLYEDT
+887 GTKSKLYDDT

-904 AEGTLSEEEMDNEV
+904 AEGTLSEEEMSNEV

-931 DGKENPKEVAAERL
+931 DGNEDSKKVAAERL

-958 VDDIQQM
+958 VDEIQQM
-965 FSNSPSMKN
+965 FANSPSMKN

-997 ESILNELGTGSADT
+997 ESILSELGTGSADIK
-1011 ESTYTPNYVMRY
+1011 STYIPNYTMRY
-1023 DTKNSIKK
+1023 DKKDSVKK
-1031 AVAAREKEVV
+1031 AIAAREKEVE

-1069 NTTKEGERITIKE
+1069 NTTKEGERITMNE

-1115 NKIGEGE
+1115 SKIGDGE

-1146 PKNKENFSKERQ
+1146 PKNKENFSKKRQ

-1257 ANSEIVEAYM
+1257 ANSEVVEAYM

-1282 MLKFDDDVAAILGH
+1282 MLKFNDDVAAILKH
-1296 SGLSTEEKRQ
+1296 SGLETGEKMIIASTIISNQKKSNNVEEVQAK
-1306 IANTIGNL
+1306 L
-1314 QITSNTIEEIQSKM
+1314 

-1334 QEIDEDFRN
+1334 PELSENFRN

-1349 SKVEQLGY
+1349 SRVEQLGY

-1363 IENRKQRKQREAEE
+1363 IENRKQRKQRETEE

-1382 EEKNKVDEAAKNAAD
+1382 EEKNKVDEAAKNAAE
-1397 KKVIED
+1397 KKTVEE
-1403 KDKQEDM
+1403 KEKQEDI
-1410 GRKASE
+1410 GEVPGKN
-1416 KDILNNTEDV
+1416 DNWTITGDV
-1426 DLSIDEKP
+1426 DLSMSEELSEK
-1434 SEGPQKDE
+1434 PQKDK
-1442 TNEEKSTTEQSVV
+1442 TDKEKSAS
-1455 TQSTTTQGATAPVT
+1455 APVT
-1469 QNVKTILSDE
+1469 QNVKTILSDG
-1479 SGDTSVTVGDMWYGT
+1479 SGDMSVTAGDMWYDTVGN
-1494 ADNTKK
+1494 AKK
-1500 GKFTVTKMGNS
+1500 GKFTVTKMEGEIS
-1511 ITFDTD
+1511 FDTD
-1517 EKNDVLSVTPD
+1517 DRHDVLSVTAD
-1528 EYDVTPETKEHE
+1528 EYEVTPETKEHE

-1583 IKRQQEARETE
+1583 IKRQQETREAE
-1594 LATKGVDVG
+1594 LAAKGVDVD

-1608 DNGDSVQGRSE
+1608 DNGDSVQGKSE

-1664 NAMSRYVSDPLVKD
+1664 NAMSRYESDPLAKD

-1802 LWNPISPTSRNSKGE
+1802 LWNPVSPTSRNSKGE

-1876 LADKERNPMGYDMQ
+1876 LADKERNPMGYDMK

-1938 SYLKVLKYNEM
+1938 SYLKVLKYSEM

-2052 DEAGALMTDAAIFGT
+2052 DEAGALMTDAAMFGT

-2081 NMLKLEQPGNEA
+2081 NMLKPKQPVNEA
-2093 SKTTVN
+2093 SKTNVN

-2127 LNGEPITDEKMMK
+2127 LNGEPITDEKMIK

-2160 VLEYFILKEGEHP
+2160 VWEYFILKEGEHP

-2206 KQREVE
+2206 KQREAE

-2224 VDIIGISDNTNF
+2224 VDIIGNSDNTNL

-2284 SSNNTTSTQTFA
+2284 SSDNATSTQTFA

-2304 RISIIKLVKS
+2304 RISIIKLVKG
-2314 KWKDAPVV
+2314 KWKDAPVA

-2328 FLRDKDVEVDSI
+2328 FLKDRNVEVDSI

>member
-11 GLRGFGDLNEGER
+11 GLRG
-24 KRFLS
+24 LS
-29 DHAAEL
+29 DLTPEERNAFMTANESKL
-35 RPYSNDPMKY
+35 SAYRNPMKRRQAAN
-45 GIVASRLYE
+45 ILYM
-54 NQKFINTFGQAA
+54 NQKYINTFGLDS
-66 FDQLHDGTEAAYNYR
+66 FNLNNDGTEASFDFR
-81 NKLTHDKIVT
+81 NKQTKTKLIT
-91 DAFIDTFNKEDNFNE
+91 DAFLNTFGKEDDINE
-106 LATYLDTEGMY
+106 LSTFLDTDGMY

-126 GSRKRAQMWN
+126 GKTKIRNKFIKNINDSKAMQKAYDSSLN
-136 ANVKRAKGVQ
+136 IPYAEAALAKGIIRSK
-146 NTFDQMGMNPR
+146 TAINPY
-157 IATIEPGLAAG
+157 E
-168 LQIAKPAVAQSPKI
+168 QKNK
-182 QDDAYA
+182 DE

-199 AESQKRREK
+199 AESQKRRE
-208 EIQGD
+208 EDIQGD
-213 ADIMFANM
+213 ADIMYANM
-221 LDADTNGQKSIGS
+221 LDADTNKQRSIES

-240 KIASKNS
+240 KIASKS
-247 GYYSGFK
+247 TGYYSGFK

-264 EDKLKDYAKYQ
+264 ENKLKDYAKYQ
-275 VLKQKYG
+275 ALKQKYG

-290 SRDIQDRIA
+290 GRDIQNRIA

-313 ILTTAWSDLGSNV
+313 VLTTAWSDIGSDI
-326 ALFANIKN
+326 ALFANMKN
-334 WYDVDRMAIINQGKD
+334 WYDVDRMAVINQGKD

-363 YERNENI
+363 YKRNENI

-415 FSWDTVQEGFKQGG
+415 FSWDTWEEGFKQSG
-429 HVLAGIAETALT
+429 HFVEPLLATALT
-441 GGTGK
+441 GGVGRLV
-446 IIGMGAKGVLKGIG
+446 GMGANAAMKGAG
-460 LSAKAIQ
+460 LSAKAMQ
-467 TASKAGNI
+467 TANKAGRV
-475 INDALVMA
+475 INDVLVGA
-483 TTGLEGSQLEAMGTF
+483 TTGLSGSQLEAMGTF
-498 DEQMETAKQKIR
+498 EEQMETAKQKIR
-510 EQINSELHDYQKS
+510 EQINSELHDYQRS
-523 IDYNSKESKAAI
+523 IDYNSKDSKVAL
-535 DYYYKQLKLKD
+535 DYYYKQLKAKD
-546 NRRVTS
+546 NRRVAS
-552 GSKEGMTQLPMS
+552 GSREGMTQLPMS
-564 DETLK
+564 DGTLK

-626 KFMIAKGSMR
+626 KFLIAKGSMR

-648 ADIEKGGVKKAVGKG
+648 ADIEKGGVKRAVKG

-698 FAGGVGSNVFDNY
+698 FAGGVGSNVFNNY

-720 YDSTVDSFTGNFLAG
+720 YDSTVDSFAGNFLAG
-735 LSEGLDGVLDRQNLY
+735 LSEGIEGITDRQNLY
-750 EGFIGMLSPAAT
+750 EGFIGMMSPMTT
-762 VMPNMNAVFHPKDTW
+762 VAPNMNAVFHPKDTW
-777 NAVINKKDAYGNK
+777 NAVLNKKDAYGNK

-797 SNLLMNPLLNSVVEA
+797 SSVMMNPLLNTIAEA
-812 KEKDRRVDN
+812 RQKDRRIDN
-821 TVSAINMVVAANK
+821 TVEAINRVVEANK
-834 DKLDSAAKT
+834 DKLNSAAKT
-843 ISVLNNFNTPIN
+843 ISVLNNFNTPVN
-855 GNNPLGI
+855 GDNLMNI

-887 GTKSKLYEDT
+887 GTKSKLYDDT

-904 AEGTLSEEEMDNEV
+904 AEGTLSEEEMNNEV

-931 DGKENPKEVAAERL
+931 DGNEDSKKVAAERL

-958 VDDIQQM
+958 VDEIQQM
-965 FSNSPSMKN
+965 FANSPSMKN

-997 ESILNELGTGSADT
+997 ESILNELGIGSTDT
-1011 ESTYTPNYVMRY
+1011 ESTYTPNYAMRY

-1082 DIRKYKE
+1082 DIKKYKE

-1098 QTLKESKDRLL
+1098 QTLRESKDRLL

-1115 NKIGEGE
+1115 SKIGEGE
-1122 DSKTSFTVNDIL
+1122 DNKTSFTVNDIL

-1146 PKNKENFSKERQ
+1146 PKNKENFSKKRQ

-1238 DAYQNRKENPEAFR
+1238 DAYQNRKENPEAFK

-1267 NDYPSQAEAIKPYYD
+1267 NDHPKQAEAIKPYYD
-1282 MLKFDDDVAAILGH
+1282 MLKFNDDVAAILRH
-1296 SGLSTEEKRQ
+1296 SGLETGEKMIIASTIISNQKKSNNVEEVQAK
-1306 IANTIGNL
+1306 L
-1314 QITSNTIEEIQSKM
+1314 ES
-1328 ENIVDN
+1328 IVDDPEMSEN
-1334 QEIDEDFRN
+1334 FRN

-1349 SKVEQLGY
+1349 SKVAQMSY
-1357 LRDATI
+1357 QRDATI
-1363 IENRKQRKQREAEE
+1363 IEYRKQRKEREAEE

-1382 EEKNKVDEAAKNAAD
+1382 EEKKKVDEAAKNAAE
-1397 KKVIED
+1397 KKVAEE
-1403 KDKQEDM
+1403 KEKQEDIDKIP
-1410 GRKASE
+1410 GKN
-1416 KDILNNTEDV
+1416 DTLNSTENV
-1426 DLSIDEKP
+1426 DLFIGEEP
-1434 SEGPQKDE
+1434 SEEPQKDKID
-1442 TNEEKSTTEQSVV
+1442 NEKSATVQNNAMQDATT
-1455 TQSTTTQGATAPVT
+1455 PMT
-1469 QNVKTILSDE
+1469 QNVKTILSDG
-1479 SGDTSVTVGDMWYGT
+1479 SGDMSVTAGEMWYGT
-1494 ADNTKK
+1494 GDNAKK
-1500 GKFTVTKMGNS
+1500 GKFTMTKMEGEIS
-1511 ITFDTD
+1511 FDTND
-1517 EKNDVLSVTPD
+1517 KHDVLSIASD
-1528 EYDVTPETKEHE
+1528 EYEVTPETSEHE

-1546 ASSMEKRGDD
+1546 ASSMKKKGDD
-1556 WYFVGNFAGTKNT
+1556 WYFVGNFAGTNKT

-1575 KSFDIEKA
+1575 KSFDIEKV
-1583 IKRQQEARETE
+1583 IERQQKARETE
-1594 LATKGVDVG
+1594 LAAKGTDIG
-1603 NVNIV
+1603 NVNII
-1608 DNGDSVQGRSE
+1608 DNGDSVQGVSAGLDE
-1619 NIDEQNNN
+1619 QINNIDPNGKE
-1627 ITLDDKV
+1627 V
-1634 IEVSEINEDAD
+1634 HVSETNVDAD
-1645 ELNGIGEHNIETN
+1645 DLNGTGEHNTEAN
-1658 VNTISG
+1658 VTTLSG
-1664 NAMSRYVSDPLVKD
+1664 NAMSRYEPDPLAKD

-1699 MDAAGIKLQNIIDRE
+1699 MDAAGIKLQNIIDQE
-1714 LAKILKRNPNAKV
+1714 LGRILRRNPNAKV
-1727 KFMAVRPESNATNDS
+1727 KFMSVRPESNATNDS
-1742 SMQRHLML
+1742 AMQKHYML

-1765 HNDDNGGVIESQG
+1765 HNDKNGGVIESNG

-1787 GYRNGNFAQQSLYNV
+1787 GFAKKNFAQKSLYDV
-1802 LWNPISPTSRNSKGE
+1802 LTNPIAPNYKNSTGE
-1817 PFGLMIKPKKEFFE
+1817 PLGLLIKPKKEFFE

-1846 EIVPYSLIPGYIV
+1846 EIVPYTLIPGYIV

-1867 TEFKSVREL
+1867 TEFRSVREL

-1901 FLTIGAFVD
+1901 FLTVGTSVD
-1910 DVMVPRN
+1910 NVMVPRN
-1917 TIRNAGSAFVL
+1917 TIRNAGSAFVFI
-1928 MPASNGKMVP
+1928 PAGNGKLIP

-1949 RDGAL
+1949 KDGVL
-1954 KDKVEGL
+1954 KDKVERL
-1961 LQNVVSPDY
+1961 LQDVVAPDY
-1970 ATRYQA
+1970 VKRYQA
-1976 VIDLSNIFYFDK
+1976 VMDLCNIFYFDK
-1988 EGDTIL
+1988 DGDNIL
-1994 LRKNK
+1994 LKKTK
-1999 AELSLV
+1999 AEVSLV
-2005 HDGIVQKTFV
+2005 HDGKVQKTFT
-2015 LDSNFDRAEFMQAME
+2015 LDSNFDRMEFMKAIE

-2046 ELLKEY
+2046 KLLKEY
-2052 DEAGALMTDAAIFGT
+2052 DEAGALMTDIAMFGT

-2081 NMLKLEQPGNEA
+2081 NMLKPKQPVNEA
-2093 SKTTVN
+2093 PKAVKN

-2118 YRVDDGMYY
+2118 RREDDGIYY
-2127 LNGEPITDEKMMK
+2127 LNGEPVTDERMIK
-2140 QLEYN
+2140 QLDYN

-2160 VLEYFILKEGEHP
+2160 VWEYFILKEGEHP

-2179 RNTKEVKE
+2179 RNTKVVKE
-2187 VSEEKAKEIISK
+2187 VSEDTIKEIIQK

-2206 KQREVE
+2206 KQRETE
-2212 AQKQLKI
+2212 AQKQLKTLSLHDVEMDLTG
-2219 INSED
+2219 NSGTTEFM
-2224 VDIIGISDNTNF
+2224 I
-2236 VMDPNTGEMVVDNTV
+2236 DPETGEMVAVNTV
-2251 DETPVPKEE
+2251 DETPTTKEE
-2260 NKNENKKEEVK
+2260 KKTEEKTEEVK
-2271 KESKSEKNNKKTE
+2271 KESEEKKEDKRIPITKDA
-2284 SSNNTTSTQTFA
+2284 SSTQTFA
-2296 ELIGNKKH
+2296 ELYGKKIY
-2304 RISIIKLVKS
+2304 RMSILKLIKG
-2314 KWKDAPVV
+2314 KWKEAPSV

-2340 GTSEKDIDAW
+2340 GTSKDDIDAW

>member
-11 GLRGFGDLNEGER
+11 GLKGLDSLSLEERAAFMKSHANILDKYDDLDQR
-24 KRFLS
+24 
-29 DHAAEL
+29 DQAA
-35 RPYSNDPMKY
+35 N
-45 GIVASRLYE
+45 ILYM
-54 NQKFINTFGQAA
+54 NQKYINTFGLDA
-66 FDQLHDGTEAAYNYR
+66 FNLNNDGTEDSFNYR
-81 NKLTHDKIVT
+81 NEQTKAELTWK
-91 DAFIDTFNKEDNFNE
+91 AFKGVYGNDSNFNE
-106 LATYLDTEGMY
+106 LTTFLDTDGMY

-126 GSRKRAQMWN
+126 GKTKIHNKFIKNINDSKAMQKAYDN
-136 ANVKRAKGVQ
+136 SLNIPYAEAALAKGIIR
-146 NTFDQMGMNPR
+146 TKTAMNPYEQR
-157 IATIEPGLAAG
+157 KKDE
-168 LQIAKPAVAQSPKI
+168 Q
-182 QDDAYA
+182 
-188 KRDKEILDKLY
+188 RDKEILDKLY
-199 AESQKRREK
+199 AESQKRRERD
-208 EIQGD
+208 IQGD

-254 NSSWLKDYDD
+254 NSSWLRDYDD
-264 EDKLKDYAKYQ
+264 ENKLKDYAKYQ

-415 FSWDTVQEGFKQGG
+415 LSWDTVQEGFKQGG

-441 GGTGK
+441 GGAGK
-446 IIGMGAKGVLKGIG
+446 MIGMGAKGVLKGIG
-460 LSAKAIQ
+460 LSAKAMQ

-475 INDALVMA
+475 INDALVVA

-498 DEQMETAKQKIR
+498 DEQMETAKQKIQ
-510 EQINSELHDYQKS
+510 EQINSELHDYQRS
-523 IDYNSKESKAAI
+523 INYNSKDSKAAL
-535 DYYYKQLKLKD
+535 DYYYKQLKAKD
-546 NRRVTS
+546 KKRVAS
-552 GSKEGMTQLPMS
+552 GSREGMTQLPMS

-576 TNQLLEAKQKEL
+576 TNQLLSAKQKEL
-588 EELHKK
+588 QTLHKK

-613 DYVKNIPLTTAVQ
+613 DYVKNIPLTTAIQ

-648 ADIEKGGVKKAVGKG
+648 ADVEKGGVKRAVGKKIIGKG

-698 FAGGVGSNVFDNY
+698 FAGGVGNNIFDNY
-711 MKRNYDPEA
+711 IKRNYDPET
-720 YDSTVDSFTGNFLAG
+720 YDSTVDSFAGNFLAG

-762 VMPNMNAVFHPKDTW
+762 VMPNMNAVFHPRDTW

-790 INFAERA
+790 INFAERI
-797 SNLLMNPLLNSVVEA
+797 SNVLINPLLNSVVEA
-812 KEKDRRVDN
+812 REKDRRVDN
-821 TVSAINMVVAANK
+821 TVAAINMVVAANK

-855 GNNPLGI
+855 GDNPLGI

-887 GTKSKLYEDT
+887 GSKSKLYEDT

-904 AEGTLSEEEMDNEV
+904 AEGTLSKEEMDNEV

-965 FSNSPSMKN
+965 FANSPSMKN

-1011 ESTYTPNYVMRY
+1011 ESTYTPNYAMRY
-1023 DTKNSIKK
+1023 NTKNSIKK

-1051 ASNGYA
+1051 SSNGYA

-1098 QTLKESKDRLL
+1098 QTLKESKNRLL
-1109 SEKEDI
+1109 GEKEDI
-1115 NKIGEGE
+1115 SKIGEGE

-1146 PKNKENFSKERQ
+1146 PKNKENFSKKRQ

-1200 NNDKLASTYFDAAEQ
+1200 NNDKLASTYFDAVEQ

-1257 ANSEIVEAYM
+1257 ANSEVVEAYM

-1282 MLKFDDDVAAILGH
+1282 MLKFNDDVAAVLKH
-1296 SGLSTEEKRQ
+1296 SGLETGEKMIIASTIISNQKKSNNVEEVQAK
-1306 IANTIGNL
+1306 L
-1314 QITSNTIEEIQSKM
+1314 ES
-1328 ENIVDN
+1328 IVDN
-1334 QEIDEDFRN
+1334 PELSENFRN

-1349 SKVEQLGY
+1349 SRVEQLGY

-1403 KDKQEDM
+1403 KDKQEDI
-1410 GRKASE
+1410 GKVPGKNDNITNE
-1416 KDILNNTEDV
+1416 EDV
-1426 DLSIDEKP
+1426 DLFSNEEP
-1434 SEGPQKDE
+1434 SE
-1442 TNEEKSTTEQSVV
+1442 EQSKEEVGEK
-1455 TQSTTTQGATAPVT
+1455 QSVSAPVT

-1479 SGDTSVTVGDMWYGT
+1479 SGDMSVTVGDMWYGT

-1500 GKFTVTKMGNS
+1500 GKFTVTKMGDN

-1517 EKNDVLSVTPD
+1517 EKNDVLSVTSD

-1583 IKRQQEARETE
+1583 IKRQQEAREIE
-1594 LATKGVDVG
+1594 LAVKGVDVD

-1627 ITLDDKV
+1627 ITPDDKV

-1664 NAMSRYVSDPLVKD
+1664 NAMSRYESDPLAKD

-1750 VLDYDNSINKGITAI
+1750 VLDYDNNINKGITAI

-1802 LWNPISPTSRNSKGE
+1802 LWNPVSPTSRNSKGE

-1976 VIDLSNIFYFDK
+1976 VIDLSNIFYLDK

-2015 LDSNFDRAEFMQAME
+2015 LDSNFDRAEFMKAME

-2035 VNITARVLQSQ
+2035 INITARVLQSQ

-2052 DEAGALMTDAAIFGT
+2052 DEAGALMTDAAMFGT

-2081 NMLKLEQPGNEA
+2081 NILKPEQPVNGA

-2127 LNGEPITDEKMMK
+2127 LNGEPITDEKMIR

-2145 KMIIDNQLSPIKSEG
+2145 KMIVDNQLTPIKSEG
-2160 VLEYFILKEGEHP
+2160 VWEYFILKEGEHP

-2206 KQREVE
+2206 KQRDAE

-2224 VDIIGISDNTNF
+2224 VDITGNSDNTNF

-2271 KESKSEKNNKKTE
+2271 KESKNEKNNKKTE
-2284 SSNNTTSTQTFA
+2284 SSDNATSTQTFA
-2296 ELIGNKKH
+2296 ELIGNKKY
-2304 RISIIKLVKS
+2304 RISIIKLVKG

-2328 FLRDKDVEVDSI
+2328 FLKDRDVEVDSI

>member
-11 GLRGFGDLNEGER
+11 GLKGLDSLSPEERDAFMKANANVLDQYHNLNNR
-24 KRFLS
+24 DK
-29 DHAAEL
+29 AA
-35 RPYSNDPMKY
+35 N
-45 GIVASRLYE
+45 ILYM
-54 NQKFINTFGQAA
+54 NQKYINTFGLDA
-66 FDQLHDGTEAAYNYR
+66 FNLNNDGTENSFNLRNEQTKAELTWKAFKGAYGN
-81 NKLTHDKIVT
+81 DS
-91 DAFIDTFNKEDNFNE
+91 NFNE
-106 LATYLDTEGMY
+106 LATYLDTDGMY

-126 GSRKRAQMWN
+126 GSKKRAQMWN
-136 ANVKRAKGVQ
+136 ANVKKAKGMQ

-157 IATIEPGLAAG
+157 IAAMEPGLAAG
-168 LQIAKPAVAQSPKI
+168 LQMAKPAVAQSPKL

-208 EIQGD
+208 DIQGD
-213 ADIMFANM
+213 ADIMYANM
-221 LDADTNGQKSIGS
+221 LDADTNKQRSIGS

-240 KIASKNS
+240 KIASKS
-247 GYYSGFK
+247 TGYYSGFK

-264 EDKLKDYAKYQ
+264 ENKLKDYAKYQ
-275 VLKQKYG
+275 ALKQKYG
-282 EGVAMQYL
+282 EGVALQYL
-290 SRDIQDRIA
+290 DRDIQNRIA

-313 ILTTAWSDLGSNV
+313 VLTTAWSDIGSDI
-326 ALFANIKN
+326 ALFANMKN
-334 WYDVDRMAIINQGKD
+334 WYDVDRMAVINQGKD

-363 YERNENI
+363 YKRNENI

-385 FSPTEIKAIEERGG
+385 FSPTEIKAIEEKGG

-415 FSWDTVQEGFKQGG
+415 FSWDTVQEGFKQSG
-429 HVLAGIAETALT
+429 HFIEPLLTTALT
-441 GGTGK
+441 GGAGRLV
-446 IIGMGAKGVLKGIG
+446 GMGANAAMKGVG
-460 LSAKAIQ
+460 LSAKAMQ
-467 TASKAGNI
+467 TANKAGRVL
-475 INDALVMA
+475 NDVLVGA
-483 TTGLEGSQLEAMGTF
+483 TTGLSGSQLEAMGTF
-498 DEQMETAKQKIR
+498 EEQMETAKQKIR
-510 EQINSELHDYQKS
+510 EQINSELHDYQRS
-523 IDYNSKESKAAI
+523 IDYNSKDSKAAL
-535 DYYYKQLKLKD
+535 DYYYKQLKVKD
-546 NRRVTS
+546 NRRVAS
-552 GSKEGMTQLPMS
+552 GSREGMTQLPMS

-576 TNQLLEAKQKEL
+576 TNQLLGAKQKEL

-626 KFMIAKGSMR
+626 KFLIAKGSMR

-648 ADIEKGGVKKAVGKG
+648 ADIEKGGVKRAVKG
-663 DKEIRFSSGKG
+663 NKEIRFSSGKG

-698 FAGGVGSNVFDNY
+698 FAGGVGSNVFNNY

-735 LSEGLDGVLDRQNLY
+735 LSEGIEGITDRQNWY
-750 EGFIGMLSPAAT
+750 EGFIGMVSPMTT
-762 VMPNMNAVFHPKDTW
+762 VAPNMNAVFHPKDTW
-777 NAVINKKDAYGNK
+777 NAVLNKKDAYGNK
-790 INFAERA
+790 INFAERV
-797 SNLLMNPLLNSVVEA
+797 SSVMMNPLLNTIAEA
-812 KEKDRRVDN
+812 RQKDRRIDN
-821 TVSAINMVVAANK
+821 TVEAINRVVAANK

-843 ISVLNNFNTPIN
+843 ISVLNNFNTPVN
-855 GNNPLGI
+855 GDNLLNI

-875 LIKSLNELEDIG
+875 LIKSLNELEDMG

-904 AEGTLSEEEMDNEV
+904 AEGTLSEEEMSNEV

-931 DGKENPKEVAAERL
+931 DGNEDSKKVAAERL

-958 VDDIQQM
+958 VDEIQQM
-965 FSNSPSMKN
+965 FANSPSMKN

-997 ESILNELGTGSADT
+997 ESILNEIGTGSADT
-1011 ESTYTPNYVMRY
+1011 ESTYTPNYAMRY

-1031 AVAAREKEVV
+1031 AVTAREKEAA
-1041 KADKEIEELS
+1041 KADKEIEELT
-1051 ASNGYA
+1051 ASNSYA

-1082 DIRKYKE
+1082 DIRKYNE

-1098 QTLKESKDRLL
+1098 QTLRESKDKLL
-1109 SEKEDI
+1109 GEKEDI
-1115 NKIGEGE
+1115 SKIGEGE
-1122 DSKTSFTVNDIL
+1122 DNKASFTINDIL

-1146 PKNKENFSKERQ
+1146 PKNKENFSKKKQ

-1238 DAYQNRKENPEAFR
+1238 DAYQNRKENPEAFK

-1257 ANSEIVEAYM
+1257 ANSEVVEAYM
-1267 NDYPSQAEAIKPYYD
+1267 NDHPKQAEAIKPYYD
-1282 MLKFDDDVAAILGH
+1282 MLKFNDDVAAILKH
-1296 SGLSTEEKRQ
+1296 SALETGEKMIIASTIISNQKKSNNVEEVQAK
-1306 IANTIGNL
+1306 L
-1314 QITSNTIEEIQSKM
+1314 ES
-1328 ENIVDN
+1328 IVDDPELSEN
-1334 QEIDEDFRN
+1334 FRN

-1349 SKVEQLGY
+1349 SKVAQMSY
-1357 LRDATI
+1357 QRDATT
-1363 IENRKQRKQREAEE
+1363 IENRKQRKEREAEE

-1382 EEKNKVDEAAKNAAD
+1382 EEKKKVDEAAKNAAE
-1397 KKVIED
+1397 KKTVEE
-1403 KDKQEDM
+1403 KEKQQNEEGMNM
-1410 GRKASE
+1410 GRKVG
-1416 KDILNNTEDV
+1416 KNDTWTITGDV
-1426 DLSIDEKP
+1426 DISIGEEP
-1434 SEGPQKDE
+1434 SE
-1442 TNEEKSTTEQSVV
+1442 EQSKKEAGEK
-1455 TQSTTTQGATAPVT
+1455 QDATTPMT
-1469 QNVKTILSDE
+1469 QNVKTILNDG
-1479 SGDTSVTVGDMWYGT
+1479 SGDMSVTAGEMWYSTG
-1494 ADNTKK
+1494 DNAKK
-1500 GKFTVTKMGNS
+1500 GKFTMTKMEGEIS
-1511 ITFDTD
+1511 FDTND
-1517 EKNDVLSVTPD
+1517 KHDVLSIASD
-1528 EYDVTPETKEHE
+1528 EYEVTPETGEHE
-1540 ENAVFE
+1540 KNAVFE
-1546 ASSMEKRGDD
+1546 ASSMKKKDDD
-1556 WYFVGNFAGTKNT
+1556 WYFVGNFAGTNKT

-1583 IKRQQEARETE
+1583 IERQQKARETE
-1594 LATKGVDVG
+1594 LAANGMDVG
-1603 NVNIV
+1603 NVNII
-1608 DNGDSVQGRSE
+1608 DNGDSVQGVSAS
-1619 NIDEQNNN
+1619 IDEQINDIDPNG
-1627 ITLDDKV
+1627 KEV
-1634 IEVSEINEDAD
+1634 HVSETNIDAD
-1645 ELNGIGEHNIETN
+1645 ELNGVGEHNIEAN
-1658 VNTISG
+1658 VTTLSG
-1664 NAMSRYVSDPLVKD
+1664 NAMSRYEPNPLEQD
-1678 GKLVNKKGKDDRK
+1678 GILVNKKGKDNRK

-1699 MDAAGIKLQNIIDRE
+1699 MDAAGIKLQNIIDQE
-1714 LAKILKRNPNAKV
+1714 LGKILRRNPNAKV
-1727 KFMAVRPESNATNDS
+1727 KFMSVRPESNATNDNV
-1742 SMQRHLML
+1742 MQKHLML
-1750 VLDYDNSINKGITAI
+1750 VLDYDNSINTGITAI
-1765 HNDDNGGVIESQG
+1765 HNDKNGGVIESND

-1787 GYRNGNFAQQSLYNV
+1787 GFAKKNFAQKSLYDV
-1802 LWNPISPTSRNSKGE
+1802 LTNPISPTYKNSTGE
-1817 PFGLMIKPKKEFFE
+1817 PLGLMIKPKKEFFD

-1867 TEFKSVREL
+1867 TEFRSVKEL

-1901 FLTIGAFVD
+1901 FLTVGASID
-1910 DVMVPRN
+1910 NVMVPRN
-1917 TIRNAGSAFVL
+1917 TIRNTGSAFVL
-1928 MPASNGKMVP
+1928 IPAGNGKLMPA
-1938 SYLKVLKYNEM
+1938 YLKVLKYNEM

-1954 KDKVEGL
+1954 KDRVDRL
-1961 LQNVVSPDY
+1961 LQDVVAPDY
-1970 ATRYQA
+1970 VKRYQA
-1976 VIDLSNIFYFDK
+1976 VMDLCNIFHFDK
-1988 EGDTIL
+1988 EGDNIL
-1994 LRKNK
+1994 LKK
-1999 AELSLV
+1999 TKTEVSLV
-2005 HDGIVQKTFV
+2005 HDGKVQKTFT
-2015 LDSNFDRAEFMQAME
+2015 LDSNFDRTEFMKAME

-2035 VNITARVLQSQ
+2035 VNITAKVLQSP

-2052 DEAGALMTDAAIFGT
+2052 DEAGALMTDIAMFGT
-2067 AGSSYSIYGLDGEG
+2067 AGSSYSVYGLDGEG
-2081 NMLKLEQPGNEA
+2081 NMLKPKQPVNEA
-2093 SKTTVN
+2093 PKAVKN

-2118 YRVDDGMYY
+2118 YREDDGMYY
-2127 LNGEPITDEKMMK
+2127 LNGEPITDERMIK
-2140 QLEYN
+2140 QLDYN

-2160 VLEYFILKEGEHP
+2160 VWEYFILKEGEHP

-2179 RNTKEVKE
+2179 RNTKEVKN
-2187 VSEEKAKEIISK
+2187 VSEEKATEIIKEIK
-2199 IEEEKAK
+2199 EKEAK
-2206 KQREVE
+2206 KQREAE
-2212 AQKQLKI
+2212 AQKQLKV
-2219 INSED
+2219 INLQD
-2224 VDIIGISDNTNF
+2224 VDMNF
-2236 VMDPNTGEMVVDNTV
+2236 TDDSKSMKLVINPETGEMVAVNTI
-2251 DETPVPKEE
+2251 DETSTTKEE
-2260 NKNENKKEEVK
+2260 KKTEEKTEEVK
-2271 KESKSEKNNKKTE
+2271 KESEEKNEGKRIPVAK
-2284 SSNNTTSTQTFA
+2284 SASSTQTFA
-2296 ELIGNKKH
+2296 ELYGKKAY
-2304 RISIIKLVKS
+2304 RMNILKLIKG
-2314 KWKDAPVV
+2314 KWKDAPSV

-2340 GTSEKDIDAW
+2340 GTSKDDIEAW

>member
-11 GLRGFGDLNEGER
+11 GLGG
-24 KRFLS
+24 LS
-29 DHAAEL
+29 DLTPEERDAFMTANESKL
-35 RPYSNDPMKY
+35 SAYRNPMKRRQAAN
-45 GIVASRLYE
+45 ILYM
-54 NQKFINTFGQAA
+54 NQKYINTFGLDA
-66 FDQLHDGTEAAYNYR
+66 FNLNNDGTEDSFNLR
-81 NKLTHDKIVT
+81 NKQTKAELTWK
-91 DAFIDTFNKEDNFNE
+91 AFEGAYGKEDNFNE
-106 LATYLDTEGMY
+106 LATYLDIDGMY

-126 GSRKRAQMWN
+126 GKTKIRNKFIKNINDSKAMQKAYDSSLN
-136 ANVKRAKGVQ
+136 IPYTEAALAKGIIRSK
-146 NTFDQMGMNPR
+146 TAINPY
-157 IATIEPGLAAG
+157 EQKG
-168 LQIAKPAVAQSPKI
+168 K
-182 QDDAYA
+182 DE
-188 KRDKEILDKLY
+188 KRDKEILDRLY

-208 EIQGD
+208 DIQGD
-213 ADIMFANM
+213 ADIMYANM
-221 LDADTNGQKSIGS
+221 LDADTNGKKSIGS

-247 GYYSGFK
+247 NYYFKFK

-264 EDKLKDYAKYQ
+264 ENKLKDYAKYQ
-275 VLKQKYG
+275 ALKQKYG
-282 EGVAMQYL
+282 EGVALQYL
-290 SRDIQDRIA
+290 DRDIQNRIA

-313 ILTTAWSDLGSNV
+313 VLTTAWSDIGSDI
-326 ALFANIKN
+326 ALFANMKN

-358 GNIVD
+358 GKIVD
-363 YERNENI
+363 YKRNENI

-385 FSPTEIKAIEERGG
+385 FSPTEIKAIEEKGG
-399 ISTDVNVREY
+399 ISTDVNIREY

-415 FSWDTVQEGFKQGG
+415 FSWDTVQEGFKQSG
-429 HVLAGIAETALT
+429 HFIEPLLTTALT
-441 GGTGK
+441 GGAGRLV
-446 IIGMGAKGVLKGIG
+446 GMGANAAMKGVG
-460 LSAKAIQ
+460 LSAKAMQ
-467 TASKAGNI
+467 TANKAGRV
-475 INDALVMA
+475 INDVLVGA
-483 TTGLEGSQLEAMGTF
+483 TTGLSGSQLEAMGTF
-498 DEQMETAKQKIR
+498 EEQMETAKQKIR

-523 IDYNSKESKAAI
+523 IDYNSKESKAAL
-535 DYYYKQLKLKD
+535 DYYYRQLKIKD
-546 NRRVTS
+546 NRRVAS
-552 GSKEGMTQLPMS
+552 GSREGMTQLPMS

-569 AQAKQMY
+569 TQAKQMY
-576 TNQLLEAKQKEL
+576 TNQLLGAKQKEL

-594 DEMEAAR
+594 DEMEVAR

-626 KFMIAKGSMR
+626 KFLIAKGSMR

-648 ADIEKGGVKKAVGKG
+648 ADVEKGGVKRAVKG

-698 FAGGVGSNVFDNY
+698 FAGGVGNNIFDNY
-711 MKRNYDPEA
+711 IRRNYDPEA
-720 YDSTVDSFTGNFLAG
+720 YDNTVDSFAGNFLAG
-735 LSEGLDGVLDRQNLY
+735 LSEGMEGITDRQNLY
-750 EGFIGMLSPAAT
+750 EGFIGMVSPMTTIA
-762 VMPNMNAVFHPKDTW
+762 PNMNAVFHPKDTW
-777 NAVINKKDAYGNK
+777 NAVLNKKDAYGNK

-797 SNLLMNPLLNSVVEA
+797 SSVVMNPLLNTIAEA
-812 KEKDRRVDN
+812 RQKDRRIDN
-821 TVSAINMVVAANK
+821 TVEAINRVVEANK

-843 ISVLNNFNTPIN
+843 ISVLNNFNTPVN
-855 GNNPLGI
+855 GDNLMNI

-887 GTKSKLYEDT
+887 GTKSKLYDDT

-931 DGKENPKEVAAERL
+931 DGNEDSKKVAAERL

-958 VDDIQQM
+958 VDEIQQM
-965 FSNSPSMKN
+965 FANSPSMKN

-1011 ESTYTPNYVMRY
+1011 ESTYTPNYAMRY
-1023 DTKNSIKK
+1023 NTKNSIKK
-1031 AVAAREKEVV
+1031 AVAAREKEVA
-1041 KADKEIEELS
+1041 KADKKIEELS

-1089 LIDSQNFQI
+1089 LIDSQNFQM
-1098 QTLKESKDRLL
+1098 QTLRESKDKLL
-1109 SEKEDI
+1109 NEKEDI
-1115 NKIGEGE
+1115 SKIGENE
-1122 DSKTSFTVNDIL
+1122 DSKTSFTINDIL
-1134 NADVRDMAYILD
+1134 NADVRDTAYILD
-1146 PKNKENFSKERQ
+1146 PKNKENFSKKRQ
-1158 AVIDKAIARLKQK
+1158 AVIDKTIARLKQK

-1238 DAYQNRKENPEAFR
+1238 DAYQNRKENPEAFK

-1257 ANSEIVEAYM
+1257 ANSEVVEAYM
-1267 NDYPSQAEAIKPYYD
+1267 NDHPSQAEAIKPYYD
-1282 MLKFDDDVAAILGH
+1282 MLKFNDDVAAILRH
-1296 SGLSTEEKRQ
+1296 SGLETGEKMIIASTIISNQKKSNNVEEVQAK
-1306 IANTIGNL
+1306 L
-1314 QITSNTIEEIQSKM
+1314 ES
-1328 ENIVDN
+1328 IVDDPELSEN
-1334 QEIDEDFRN
+1334 FRN

-1349 SKVEQLGY
+1349 SKVAQMSY
-1357 LRDATI
+1357 QRDATT
-1363 IENRKQRKQREAEE
+1363 IENRKQRKEREAEE

-1382 EEKNKVDEAAKNAAD
+1382 EGKKKVDEAAKNAAE
-1397 KKVIED
+1397 KKVAEE
-1403 KDKQEDM
+1403 KEKQEKQEDK
-1410 GRKASE
+1410 GRKVGKNDNLTIAG
-1416 KDILNNTEDV
+1416 DV
-1426 DLSIDEKP
+1426 DLSMGEEP
-1434 SEGPQKDE
+1434 SEEPQKDKID
-1442 TNEEKSTTEQSVV
+1442 NEKSATVQNAAMQDATT
-1455 TQSTTTQGATAPVT
+1455 PMT
-1469 QNVKTILSDE
+1469 QNVKTILSDG
-1479 SGDTSVTVGDMWYGT
+1479 SGDMSVTAGEMWNGTGDN
-1494 ADNTKK
+1494 AKK
-1500 GKFTVTKMGNS
+1500 GKFTMTKMEGEIS
-1511 ITFDTD
+1511 FDTN
-1517 EKNDVLSVTPD
+1517 EKHDVLSIASD
-1528 EYDVTPETKEHE
+1528 EYEVTPETSEHE

-1546 ASSMEKRGDD
+1546 ASSMKKKGDD
-1556 WYFVGNFAGTKNT
+1556 WYFVGNFVGTNKT

-1583 IKRQQEARETE
+1583 IERQQKARETE
-1594 LATKGVDVG
+1594 LTAKGTDVG
-1603 NVNIV
+1603 NVNII
-1608 DNGDSVQGRSE
+1608 DNGDSVQGVSASLDAQIN
-1619 NIDEQNNN
+1619 NIDPNGKE
-1627 ITLDDKV
+1627 V
-1634 IEVSEINEDAD
+1634 YVSETNVDAD
-1645 ELNGIGEHNIETN
+1645 DLNGTGEHNTEAN
-1658 VNTISG
+1658 VTTLSG
-1664 NAMSRYVSDPLVKD
+1664 NAMSRYEPDPLAKD

-1699 MDAAGIKLQNIIDRE
+1699 MDAAGIKLQNIIDQE
-1714 LAKILKRNPNAKV
+1714 LGRILRRNPNAKV
-1727 KFMAVRPESNATNDS
+1727 KFMLVRPESNATNDS
-1742 SMQRHLML
+1742 AMQKHYML

-1765 HNDDNGGVIESQG
+1765 HNDKNGGVIESNG

-1787 GYRNGNFAQQSLYNV
+1787 GFAKKNFAQKSLYDV
-1802 LWNPISPTSRNSKGE
+1802 LTNPIAPTYKNSTGE
-1817 PFGLMIKPKKEFFE
+1817 PLGLLVKPKKEFFE

-1846 EIVPYSLIPGYIV
+1846 EIVPYTLIPGYIV

-1867 TEFKSVREL
+1867 TEFRSVREL

-1901 FLTIGAFVD
+1901 FLTVGTSVD
-1910 DVMVPRN
+1910 NVMVPRN
-1917 TIRNAGSAFVL
+1917 TIRNAGSAFVFI
-1928 MPASNGKMVP
+1928 PAGNGKLIP

-1949 RDGAL
+1949 KDGVL
-1954 KDKVEGL
+1954 KDKVERL
-1961 LQNVVSPDY
+1961 LQDVVAPDY
-1970 ATRYQA
+1970 VKRYQA
-1976 VIDLSNIFYFDK
+1976 VMDLCNIFYFDK
-1988 EGDTIL
+1988 DGDNIL
-1994 LRKNK
+1994 LKKTK
-1999 AELSLV
+1999 AEVSLV
-2005 HDGIVQKTFV
+2005 HDGKVQKTFT
-2015 LDSNFDRAEFMQAME
+2015 LDNNFDRMEFMKAIE

-2046 ELLKEY
+2046 KLLKEY
-2052 DEAGALMTDAAIFGT
+2052 DEAGALMTDIAMFGT

-2081 NMLKLEQPGNEA
+2081 NMLKPKQIVNETPKA
-2093 SKTTVN
+2093 VKN

-2118 YRVDDGMYY
+2118 RREDDGMYY
-2127 LNGEPITDEKMMK
+2127 LNGEPVIDERMIK
-2140 QLEYN
+2140 QLDYN
-2145 KMIIDNQLSPIKSEG
+2145 KMIIDNQLSPIKNEG
-2160 VLEYFILKEGEHP
+2160 VWEYFILKDGEHP

-2179 RNTKEVKE
+2179 RNTKEVKN
-2187 VSEEKAKEIISK
+2187 VSEETAKEIIQK
-2199 IEEEKAK
+2199 IEEETAK
-2206 KQREVE
+2206 KQRETE
-2212 AQKQLKI
+2212 AQKQLKTLSLHDVEIDLTGDSGTTEFI
-2219 INSED
+2219 I
-2224 VDIIGISDNTNF
+2224 
-2236 VMDPNTGEMVVDNTV
+2236 DPETGEMIADNTI
-2251 DETPVPKEE
+2251 DETPAAKEE
-2260 NKNENKKEEVK
+2260 KKVEEKTEEVK
-2271 KESKSEKNNKKTE
+2271 KESEEKKEGKRIPITKDA
-2284 SSNNTTSTQTFA
+2284 SSTQTFA
-2296 ELIGNKKH
+2296 ELYGKKVY
-2304 RISIIKLVKS
+2304 RMSILKLIKG
-2314 KWKDAPVV
+2314 KWKEAPSV

-2328 FLRDKDVEVDSI
+2328 FLRDKDVEIDSI
-2340 GTSEKDIDAW
+2340 GTSKDDIDAW
-2350 MKTIEDCR
+2350 MKTIKDCR

>member
-11 GLRGFGDLNEGER
+11 GLRG
-24 KRFLS
+24 LS
-29 DHAAEL
+29 DLTPEERDAFMTANESKL
-35 RPYSNDPMKY
+35 SAYRNPMKRRQAAN
-45 GIVASRLYE
+45 ILYM
-54 NQKFINTFGQAA
+54 NQKYINTFGLDS
-66 FDQLHDGTEAAYNYR
+66 FNLNNDGTEASFNFR
-81 NKLTHDKIVT
+81 NEQTKKELTWKALEGAHGMD
-91 DAFIDTFNKEDNFNE
+91 DNFRE
-106 LATYLDTEGMY
+106 LATYLDTDGMY

-136 ANVKRAKGVQ
+136 ANVKKAKGMQ
-146 NTFDQMGMNPR
+146 NTFDQMSTNPR
-157 IATIEPGLAAG
+157 IAAMEPGLAGG
-168 LQIAKPAVAQSPKI
+168 LQMAKTSVTQSPKI
-182 QDDAYA
+182 QDDAYK
-188 KRDKEILDKLY
+188 KRDKEILDRLY

-208 EIQGD
+208 DIQGD
-213 ADIMFANM
+213 ADIMYANM
-221 LDADTNGQKSIGS
+221 LDADDNGQKSIGS

-240 KIASKNS
+240 KIASKS
-247 GYYSGFK
+247 TGYYSGFK

-264 EDKLKDYAKYQ
+264 ENKLKDYAKYQ
-275 VLKQKYG
+275 ALKQKYG

-290 SRDIQDRIA
+290 GRDIQNRIA

-313 ILTTAWSDLGSNV
+313 VLTTAWSDIGSDI
-326 ALFANIKN
+326 ALFANMKN

-349 PDKPIYDKK
+349 PDKPIYNKQRK
-358 GNIVD
+358 IVD
-363 YERNENI
+363 YEKNDNI

-415 FSWDTVQEGFKQGG
+415 FSWDTWEEGFKQSG
-429 HVLAGIAETALT
+429 HFVEPLLTTALT
-441 GGTGK
+441 GGAGRLV
-446 IIGMGAKGVLKGIG
+446 GMGANAAMKGAG
-460 LSAKAIQ
+460 LSAKAMQ
-467 TASKAGNI
+467 TANKAGRV
-475 INDALVMA
+475 INDVLVGA
-483 TTGLEGSQLEAMGTF
+483 TTGLSGSQLEAMGTF
-498 DEQMETAKQKIR
+498 EEQMETAKQKIR
-510 EQINSELHDYQKS
+510 EQIDSELHDYQRS
-523 IDYNSKESKAAI
+523 IDYNSKDSKAAL
-535 DYYYKQLKLKD
+535 DYYYKQLKAKD
-546 NRRVTS
+546 NRRVAS

-576 TNQLLEAKQKEL
+576 TNQLLGAKQKEL

-626 KFMIAKGSMR
+626 KFLIAKGSMR

-648 ADIEKGGVKKAVGKG
+648 ADIEKSGVKRAVGKG

-720 YDSTVDSFTGNFLAG
+720 YDSTVDSFVGNFLAG
-735 LSEGLDGVLDRQNLY
+735 LSGGMEGITDRQNLY
-750 EGFIGMLSPAAT
+750 EGFIGMVSPMAT
-762 VMPNMNAVFHPKDTW
+762 VAPNMNAAFHPKDTW
-777 NAVINKKDAYGNK
+777 NAVLNKKDAYGNK

-797 SNLLMNPLLNSVVEA
+797 SSVMMNPLLNTIAEA
-812 KEKDRRVDN
+812 RQKDRRIDN
-821 TVSAINMVVAANK
+821 TVEAINRVVAANK

-843 ISVLNNFNTPIN
+843 ISVLNNFSTPVN
-855 GNNPLGI
+855 GNNPMNI

-904 AEGTLSEEEMDNEV
+904 AEGTLSEEEMSNEV

-931 DGKENPKEVAAERL
+931 DGNEDSKKVAAERL
-945 QKNAKYFMDMKKK
+945 QKNAQYFMDMRKK
-958 VDDIQQM
+958 VDEIQQM
-965 FSNSPSMKN
+965 FANSPSMKN

-1011 ESTYTPNYVMRY
+1011 ESTYIPNYAMRY

-1031 AVAAREKEVV
+1031 AVTAREKEAA

-1057 RTKIQQL
+1057 KTKIQQL

-1069 NTTKEGERITIKE
+1069 NTIKKGERITIKE

-1098 QTLKESKDRLL
+1098 QTLRESKDRLL
-1109 SEKEDI
+1109 GEKEDI
-1115 NKIGEGE
+1115 SKIGEGE
-1122 DSKTSFTVNDIL
+1122 DNKTSFTVNDIL

-1146 PKNKENFSKERQ
+1146 PKNKENFSKKRQ

-1171 DPEALRKINDAG
+1171 NPEALRKINDAG

-1238 DAYQNRKENPEAFR
+1238 DAYQNREENPDTFR
-1252 DKVLE
+1252 GKVLE
-1257 ANSEIVEAYM
+1257 ANSEVVEAYM
-1267 NDYPSQAEAIKPYYD
+1267 NDHPIQAEAIKPYYD
-1282 MLKFDDDVAAILGH
+1282 MLKFNDDVAAILNN
-1296 SGLSTEEKRQ
+1296 SNYRYEDKMM
-1306 IANTIGNL
+1306 IAQAIDRFQNS
-1314 QITSNTIEEIQSKM
+1314 SNTMEEFMTKM
-1328 ENIVDN
+1328 ENVIDTPDMYKGFVSKIN
-1334 QEIDEDFRN
+1334 EI
-1343 QIDGLL
+1343 L

-1357 LRDATI
+1357 QRDATT
-1363 IENRKQRKQREAEE
+1363 IENRKQKKQREADE

-1382 EEKNKVDEAAKNAAD
+1382 EEKKKVDEAAKKAAE
-1397 KKVIED
+1397 KKVVEE
-1403 KDKQEDM
+1403 KEKQEITD
-1410 GRKASE
+1410 RKPGKNDTINS
-1416 KDILNNTEDV
+1416 TEDV
-1426 DLSIDEKP
+1426 DLSMDEEP
-1434 SEGPQKDE
+1434 STESQKEKAD
-1442 TNEEKSTTEQSVV
+1442 NEKT
-1455 TQSTTTQGATAPVT
+1455 TAPVT
-1469 QNVKTILSDE
+1469 QNVKAILSDG
-1479 SGDTSVTVGDMWYGT
+1479 SGDMSVTAGEMWNGTVGN
-1494 ADNTKK
+1494 AKK
-1500 GKFTVTKMGNS
+1500 GKFTVTKMEGEIS
-1511 ITFDTD
+1511 FDTD
-1517 EKNDVLSVTPD
+1517 DRHDVLSIASD
-1528 EYDVTPETKEHE
+1528 EYEVTPETKEHE

-1546 ASSMEKRGDD
+1546 ASSMVKKGDD
-1556 WYFVGNFAGTKNT
+1556 WYFVGNFAGTNKT

-1583 IKRQQEARETE
+1583 IERQQEARETE
-1594 LATKGVDVG
+1594 LAAKGVDVG
-1603 NVNIV
+1603 NVNII
-1608 DNGDSVQGRSE
+1608 DNGDSVQGVSAS
-1619 NIDEQNNN
+1619 IDEQIDSIDPNG
-1627 ITLDDKV
+1627 K
-1634 IEVSEINEDAD
+1634 EVHVS
-1645 ELNGIGEHNIETN
+1645 ETN
-1658 VNTISG
+1658 VDADDLNSTEEHNREANATTLSG
-1664 NAMSRYVSDPLVKD
+1664 NAMSRYEPDQLEKEGS
-1678 GKLVNKKGKDDRK
+1678 LVNKKGTKANDGMN
-1691 QMDEYYAW
+1691 QYYAW
-1699 MDAAGIKLQNIIDRE
+1699 MDAAGIKLQNIIDQE
-1714 LAKILKRNPNAKV
+1714 LGKILRRNPNAKV
-1727 KFMAVRPESNATNDS
+1727 KFMSVRPESNATNDS
-1742 SMQRHLML
+1742 VMQKHLML
-1750 VLDYDNSINKGITAI
+1750 VLDYDNNINKGITAI
-1765 HNDDNGGVIESQG
+1765 HNDMNGGVIESNG

-1787 GYRNGNFAQQSLYNV
+1787 GFAKKNFAQKSLYDV
-1802 LWNPISPTSRNSKGE
+1802 LTNPISPTYKNSTGE
-1817 PFGLMIKPKKEFFE
+1817 PLGLMIKPRKEFFD

-1867 TEFKSVREL
+1867 TEFRSVKEL
-1876 LADKERNPMGYDMQ
+1876 LADKERNLMGYDMQ

-1901 FLTIGAFVD
+1901 FLTVGASID
-1910 DVMVPRN
+1910 NVMVPRN

-1928 MPASNGKMVP
+1928 IPAGNGKLMPA
-1938 SYLKVLKYNEM
+1938 YLKVLKYNEM

-1954 KDKVEGL
+1954 KDRVDRL
-1961 LQNVVSPDY
+1961 LQDVVAPNY
-1970 ATRYQA
+1970 VKRYQA
-1976 VIDLSNIFYFDK
+1976 VMDLCNIFHFDK
-1988 EGDTIL
+1988 EGDNIL
-1994 LRKNK
+1994 LKKTK
-1999 AELSLV
+1999 AEVSLV
-2005 HDGIVQKTFV
+2005 HDGKVQKTFT
-2015 LDSNFDRAEFMQAME
+2015 LDSNFDRTEFMKAME

-2035 VNITARVLQSQ
+2035 VNITAKVLQSP

-2052 DEAGALMTDAAIFGT
+2052 DETGALMTDIAMFGT

-2081 NMLKLEQPGNEA
+2081 NMLKPKQPVNETP
-2093 SKTTVN
+2093 KVVKN

-2118 YRVDDGMYY
+2118 RREDDGMYY
-2127 LNGEPITDEKMMK
+2127 LNGEPVTDEKMIK
-2140 QLEYN
+2140 QLDYN
-2145 KMIIDNQLSPIKSEG
+2145 KMIIDNQLSPIKNEG
-2160 VLEYFILKEGEHP
+2160 VWEYFILKEGEHP

-2179 RNTKEVKE
+2179 RNTKEVKN
-2187 VSEEKAKEIISK
+2187 VSEEIAKEIIQK

-2206 KQREVE
+2206 KQRETE
-2212 AQKQLKI
+2212 AQKQLKTL
-2219 INSED
+2219 NLHD
-2224 VDIIGISDNTNF
+2224 VDMGLTEDSETTKLVIDSE
-2236 VMDPNTGEMVVDNTV
+2236 TGEMVAVNTV
-2251 DETPVPKEE
+2251 DETSTTKEE
-2260 NKNENKKEEVK
+2260 KKTEEKTEEVK
-2271 KESKSEKNNKKTE
+2271 KESEEKNEGKRIPVAK
-2284 SSNNTTSTQTFA
+2284 SASSTQTFA
-2296 ELIGNKKH
+2296 ELYGKKAY
-2304 RISIIKLVKS
+2304 RMNILKLIKG
-2314 KWKDAPVV
+2314 KWKDAPSV

-2340 GTSEKDIDAW
+2340 GTSKDDIEAW

>member
-35 RPYSNDPMKY
+35 RPYSNDPIKY
-45 GIVASRLYE
+45 GIVASRMYE

-66 FDQLHDGTEAAYNYR
+66 FDQLHDGTEASYNYR

-91 DAFIDTFNKEDNFNE
+91 DAFVNTFNKDDNFRE
-106 LATYLDTEGMY
+106 LATYLDVDGMY

-126 GSRKRAQMWN
+126 GSRKRAQIWN

-146 NTFDQMGMNPR
+146 NTFDQMSINPR
-157 IATIEPGLAAG
+157 IAAMEPGLAAG

-221 LDADTNGQKSIGS
+221 LDADTNGQKSIRS

-290 SRDIQDRIA
+290 GRDIQNRIA

-415 FSWDTVQEGFKQGG
+415 LSWDTVQEGFKQGG

-441 GGTGK
+441 GGAGK
-446 IIGMGAKGVLKGIG
+446 MIGMGAKGVLKGIG
-460 LSAKAIQ
+460 LSAKAMQ

-475 INDALVMA
+475 INDALVVA

-498 DEQMETAKQKIR
+498 DEQMEIAKQKIQ
-510 EQINSELHDYQKS
+510 EQINNELHDYQRS

-535 DYYYKQLKLKD
+535 DYYYKQLKIKD
-546 NRRVTS
+546 NRRVAS

-564 DETLK
+564 DETLR
-569 AQAKQMY
+569 AQAKQLY
-576 TNQLLEAKQKEL
+576 TNQLLSAKQKEL
-588 EELHKK
+588 QTLHKK
-594 DEMEAAR
+594 DEMEAAKD
-601 AATKAY
+601 ATKAY
-607 MTNFAM
+607 MTNFAL
-613 DYVKNIPLTTAVQ
+613 DYIKNIPLTTAVQ

-648 ADIEKGGVKKAVGKG
+648 ADVEKGGVKRAVGKKIIGKG
-663 DKEIRFSSGKG
+663 DEEIRFSSGKG

-698 FAGGVGSNVFDNY
+698 FAGGVGNNIFDNY
-711 MKRNYDPEA
+711 IKRNYDPEA
-720 YDSTVDSFTGNFLAG
+720 YDSTVDSFAGNFLAG

-931 DGKENPKEVAAERL
+931 DGNEDSKKVAAERL

-958 VDDIQQM
+958 VDEIQQM
-965 FSNSPSMKN
+965 FANSPNMKN

-1011 ESTYTPNYVMRY
+1011 ESTYTPNYAMRY

-1069 NTTKEGERITIKE
+1069 NTTKEDERIPIKE

-1098 QTLKESKDRLL
+1098 QTLRESKDRLL

-1115 NKIGEGE
+1115 SKIGENE

-1146 PKNKENFSKERQ
+1146 PKNRENFSKKKQ

-1238 DAYQNRKENPEAFR
+1238 DAYQNRKENPEAFK

-1257 ANSEIVEAYM
+1257 TNSEVVEAYM

-1282 MLKFDDDVAAILGH
+1282 MLKFNDDVAAILGH
-1296 SGLSTEEKRQ
+1296 SNLNIAEKMQ

-1314 QITSNTIEEIQSKM
+1314 QNTSNTLEEFQTKM
-1328 ENIVDN
+1328 ESIIDN
-1334 QEIDEDFRN
+1334 SDIDEHFRN
-1343 QIDGLL
+1343 QMDELL

-1357 LRDATI
+1357 LRDATV

-1382 EEKNKVDEAAKNAAD
+1382 EEKNKVDEAAKNAAE
-1397 KKVIED
+1397 KKTVEE
-1403 KDKQEDM
+1403 KEKQQNEEGMDM
-1410 GRKASE
+1410 GRKPNKNDVINS
-1416 KDILNNTEDV
+1416 TEDV
-1426 DLSIDEKP
+1426 DIFGNEEP
-1434 SEGPQKDE
+1434 SEEQSKE
-1442 TNEEKSTTEQSVV
+1442 EVEEKQSA
-1455 TQSTTTQGATAPVT
+1455 SAPVT

-1479 SGDTSVTVGDMWYGT
+1479 SGDMSVTVGDMWYGT

-1500 GKFTVTKMGNS
+1500 GKFIVTKMGDT

-1517 EKNDVLSVTPD
+1517 EKNDMLSVTPD
-1528 EYDVTPETKEHE
+1528 EYDVIPETKEHE
-1540 ENAVFE
+1540 ENVVFE

-1594 LATKGVDVG
+1594 LATNGVDVD

-1619 NIDEQNNN
+1619 NIDEQNSN
-1627 ITLDDKV
+1627 ITPDDMV
-1634 IEVSEINEDAD
+1634 MEVSEINEDAD

-1664 NAMSRYVSDPLVKD
+1664 NAMSRYESDPLAKD

-1699 MDAAGIKLQNIIDRE
+1699 MDAAGIKLQNVIDQE

-1928 MPASNGKMVP
+1928 IPASNGKMVP

-1949 RDGAL
+1949 RDGVL

-2015 LDSNFDRAEFMQAME
+2015 LDSNFDRAEFMQAIE

-2052 DEAGALMTDAAIFGT
+2052 DEAGALMTDAAMFGT

-2081 NMLKLEQPGNEA
+2081 NMLKPKQPVNEA

-2127 LNGEPITDEKMMK
+2127 FNGEPITDEKMIK

-2160 VLEYFILKEGEHP
+2160 VWEYFILKEGEHP

-2179 RNTKEVKE
+2179 RNTKEVKN

-2199 IEEEKAK
+2199 IEEEKTK
-2206 KQREVE
+2206 KQRETE

-2224 VDIIGISDNTNF
+2224 VDIIGNSDNTNL
-2236 VMDPNTGEMVVDNTV
+2236 VIDPNTGEMVVDNIV
-2251 DETPVPKEE
+2251 NETPVPKEE
-2260 NKNENKKEEVK
+2260 NKNENKKEEIK

-2284 SSNNTTSTQTFA
+2284 SSNNATSTQTFA

-2304 RISIIKLVKS
+2304 RMSIIKLVKG
-2314 KWKDAPVV
+2314 KWKDAPVA

-2328 FLRDKDVEVDSI
+2328 FLKDRDVEVDSI

>member
-106 LATYLDTEGMY
+106 LATYLDTDGMY
-117 DLLNNDEYL
+117 DLLNNEEYL

-146 NTFDQMGMNPR
+146 NTFDQMSINPR
-157 IATIEPGLAAG
+157 IATMEPGLAAG

-208 EIQGD
+208 EIQED

-221 LDADTNGQKSIGS
+221 LDADTNGQKNIAS

-240 KIASKNS
+240 KIASKSS

-264 EDKLKDYAKYQ
+264 ENKLKDYAKYQ

-282 EGVAMQYL
+282 EGIAMQYL
-290 SRDIQDRIA
+290 GRDIQNRIA

-313 ILTTAWSDLGSNV
+313 VLTTAWSDLGSNV

-358 GNIVD
+358 GNIID

-441 GGTGK
+441 GGAGK
-446 IIGMGAKGVLKGIG
+446 MIGMGAKGVLKGVG
-460 LSAKAIQ
+460 LSAKAMQ

-510 EQINSELHDYQKS
+510 EQINSELYDYQRS
-523 IDYNSKESKAAI
+523 IDYNSKDSKAAI

-576 TNQLLEAKQKEL
+576 INQLLEAKQKEL

-642 IDKNII
+642 IDKNIM
-648 ADIEKGGVKKAVGKG
+648 ADIEKGGVKRAVGKG

-797 SNLLMNPLLNSVVEA
+797 SSVLMNPLLNTITEA
-812 KEKDRRVDN
+812 RQKDRRIDN
-821 TVSAINMVVAANK
+821 TIEAINRVVAANK

-855 GNNPLGI
+855 GDNPLGI

-875 LIKSLNELEDIG
+875 LIKSLNEFEDIG

-918 DKFIADPDNKSIL
+918 DKFIADSDNKSIL
-931 DGKENPKEVAAERL
+931 DGNEDSKKVAAERL

-958 VDDIQQM
+958 VDEIQQM
-965 FSNSPSMKN
+965 FANSPSMKN
-974 VDPRVAATLV
+974 VDPRVTATLV

-1011 ESTYTPNYVMRY
+1011 ESTYTPNYAMRY
-1023 DTKNSIKK
+1023 NTKNSIKK

-1051 ASNGYA
+1051 SSNGYA

-1098 QTLKESKDRLL
+1098 QALKESKNRLL
-1109 SEKEDI
+1109 GEKEDI
-1115 NKIGEGE
+1115 SKIGEGE

-1146 PKNKENFSKERQ
+1146 PKNKENFSKKRQ

-1238 DAYQNRKENPEAFR
+1238 DAYQNRKENSEAFR

-1257 ANSEIVEAYM
+1257 TNSEVVEAYM
-1267 NDYPSQAEAIKPYYD
+1267 NDHPSQAEAIKPYYD
-1282 MLKFDDDVAAILGH
+1282 MLKFNDDVAAVLKH
-1296 SGLSTEEKRQ
+1296 SGLETGEKMIIASTIISNQKKSNNVEEVQAK
-1306 IANTIGNL
+1306 L
-1314 QITSNTIEEIQSKM
+1314 ES
-1328 ENIVDN
+1328 IVDDS
-1334 QEIDEDFRN
+1334 ELSESFRN
-1343 QIDGLL
+1343 QIDELL
-1349 SKVEQLGY
+1349 SKIEQLGY

-1403 KDKQEDM
+1403 KDKQEDI
-1410 GRKASE
+1410 GKVPGKNDNITNE
-1416 KDILNNTEDV
+1416 EDV
-1426 DLSIDEKP
+1426 DLFSNEEP
-1434 SEGPQKDE
+1434 SE
-1442 TNEEKSTTEQSVV
+1442 EQSKEEVGEK
-1455 TQSTTTQGATAPVT
+1455 QSVSAPVT

-1479 SGDTSVTVGDMWYGT
+1479 SGDMSVTVGNIWYGT
-1494 ADNTKK
+1494 ADNAKN
-1500 GKFTVTKMGNS
+1500 GKFTVTKMGDN

-1517 EKNDVLSVTPD
+1517 EKNDVLSITSD

-1583 IKRQQEARETE
+1583 IKRQQEAREAE
-1594 LATKGVDVG
+1594 LATKGVDVD

-1627 ITLDDKV
+1627 ITPDDKV
-1634 IEVSEINEDAD
+1634 IEVSEINEDAN

-1664 NAMSRYVSDPLVKD
+1664 NAMSRYESDPLAKD
-1678 GKLVNKKGKDDRK
+1678 GKLVNKKGKDNRK

-1699 MDAAGIKLQNIIDRE
+1699 MDAAGIKLQNIIDQE

-1802 LWNPISPTSRNSKGE
+1802 LWNPVSPTSRNSKGE
-1817 PFGLMIKPKKEFFE
+1817 PFGLMIKPKKKFFE

-1840 NESLST
+1840 NESFST

-1867 TEFKSVREL
+1867 TEFRSVREL

-1928 MPASNGKMVP
+1928 MPAGNGKMVP

-1970 ATRYQA
+1970 TTRYQA

-2015 LDSNFDRAEFMQAME
+2015 LDSNFDRAEFMKAME

-2035 VNITARVLQSQ
+2035 INITARILQSQ

-2052 DEAGALMTDAAIFGT
+2052 DEAGALMTDAAMFGT

-2081 NMLKLEQPGNEA
+2081 NMLKPEQPGNEA

-2127 LNGEPITDEKMMK
+2127 LNGEPITDEKMIR

-2145 KMIIDNQLSPIKSEG
+2145 KMIVDNQLTPIKSEG
-2160 VLEYFILKEGEHP
+2160 VWEYFILKEREHP

-2206 KQREVE
+2206 KQRDAE

-2224 VDIIGISDNTNF
+2224 VDITGNSDNTDL

-2260 NKNENKKEEVK
+2260 NKNENKKYEVK
-2271 KESKSEKNNKKTE
+2271 KESKSEKNTKKTE
-2284 SSNNTTSTQTFA
+2284 SSDNTTSTQTFA

-2304 RISIIKLVKS
+2304 RISIIKLVKG

>member
-11 GLRGFGDLNEGER
+11 GLGG
-24 KRFLS
+24 LS
-29 DHAAEL
+29 DLTPEERDAFMTANESKL
-35 RPYSNDPMKY
+35 SAYRNPMKRRQAAN
-45 GIVASRLYE
+45 ILYM
-54 NQKFINTFGQAA
+54 NQKYINTFGLDA
-66 FDQLHDGTEAAYNYR
+66 FNLNNDGTEDSFNLR
-81 NKLTHDKIVT
+81 NKQTKAELTWK
-91 DAFIDTFNKEDNFNE
+91 AFEGAYGNDSNFNE
-106 LATYLDTEGMY
+106 LATYLDTDGMY

-126 GSRKRAQMWN
+126 GKTKIRNKFIKNINDSKAMQKAYDSSLN
-136 ANVKRAKGVQ
+136 IPYAEAALAKGIIRSK
-146 NTFDQMGMNPR
+146 TAINPY
-157 IATIEPGLAAG
+157 E
-168 LQIAKPAVAQSPKI
+168 QKNK
-182 QDDAYA
+182 DE

-208 EIQGD
+208 DIQGD

-234 WLKDFD
+234 WLNDFD
-240 KIASKNS
+240 KVASKNS
-247 GYYSGFK
+247 NYYFKFK
-254 NSSWLKDYDD
+254 NSSWLKDYND
-264 EDKLKDYAKYQ
+264 ENKLKDYAKYQ

-282 EGVAMQYL
+282 EGVALQYL
-290 SRDIQDRIA
+290 DRDIQNRIA

-313 ILTTAWSDLGSNV
+313 VLTTAWSDIGSDI
-326 ALFANIKN
+326 ALFANMKN

-358 GNIVD
+358 GKIID
-363 YERNENI
+363 YEKNYNI

-415 FSWDTVQEGFKQGG
+415 FSWDTVQEGFKQSG
-429 HVLAGIAETALT
+429 HFVEPLLTTALT
-441 GGTGK
+441 GGAGRLV
-446 IIGMGAKGVLKGIG
+446 GMGANAAMKGVG
-460 LSAKAIQ
+460 LSAKVMQ
-467 TASKAGNI
+467 TANKAGRVL
-475 INDALVMA
+475 NDVLVGA
-483 TTGLEGSQLEAMGTF
+483 TTGLSGSQLEAMGTF
-498 DEQMETAKQKIR
+498 EEQMETAKQKIR
-510 EQINSELHDYQKS
+510 EQINSELYDYQRS
-523 IDYNSKESKAAI
+523 IDYNSKDSKAAL
-535 DYYYKQLKLKD
+535 DYYYKQLKAKD
-546 NRRVTS
+546 NRRVAS
-552 GSKEGMTQLPMS
+552 GSREGMTQLPMS

-576 TNQLLEAKQKEL
+576 TNQLLGAKQKEL

-626 KFMIAKGSMR
+626 KFLIAKGSMR

-648 ADIEKGGVKKAVGKG
+648 ADIEKSGVKRAVGKG

-698 FAGGVGSNVFDNY
+698 FAGGVGSNIFDNY

-720 YDSTVDSFTGNFLAG
+720 YDSTVDSFAGNFLAG
-735 LSEGLDGVLDRQNLY
+735 LSGGIEGITDRQNLY
-750 EGFIGMLSPAAT
+750 EGFIGMVSPMASVA
-762 VMPNMNAVFHPKDTW
+762 PNMNAVFHPKDTW
-777 NAVINKKDAYGNK
+777 NAVLNKKDAYGNK
-790 INFAERA
+790 INFAEKA
-797 SNLLMNPLLNSVVEA
+797 SSVMMNPLLNTIAEA
-812 KEKDRRVDN
+812 RQKDRRIDN
-821 TVSAINMVVAANK
+821 TVEAINRVVAANK

-843 ISVLNNFNTPIN
+843 ISVLNNFSTPVN
-855 GNNPLGI
+855 GNNPMNI

-904 AEGTLSEEEMDNEV
+904 ADGTLSEEEMSNEV

-931 DGKENPKEVAAERL
+931 DGNEDSKKVAAERL
-945 QKNAKYFMDMKKK
+945 QKNAQYFMDMKKK
-958 VDDIQQM
+958 VDEIQQM
-965 FSNSPSMKN
+965 FANSPSMKN

-1011 ESTYTPNYVMRY
+1011 ESTYIPNYAMRY

-1031 AVAAREKEVV
+1031 AVTAREKEAA

-1082 DIRKYKE
+1082 DIRKYNE

-1098 QTLKESKDRLL
+1098 QTLIESKDRLL

-1115 NKIGEGE
+1115 SKIGEGE
-1122 DSKTSFTVNDIL
+1122 DNKTSFTVNDIL
-1134 NADVRDMAYILD
+1134 NADVRDMAYTLD
-1146 PKNKENFSKERQ
+1146 PKNKENFSKKRQ

-1238 DAYQNRKENPEAFR
+1238 DAYQNREENPDAFR
-1252 DKVLE
+1252 GKVLE
-1257 ANSEIVEAYM
+1257 ANSEVVEAYM
-1267 NDYPSQAEAIKPYYD
+1267 NDHPKQAEAIKPYYD
-1282 MLKFDDDVAAILGH
+1282 MLKFNDDVAAILNN
-1296 SGLSTEEKRQ
+1296 SNYRYEDKMM
-1306 IANTIGNL
+1306 IAQAIDRFQNS
-1314 QITSNTIEEIQSKM
+1314 SNTMEEFMTKM
-1328 ENIVDN
+1328 ENVMDTPDMY
-1334 QEIDEDFRN
+1334 EGFVSKIDE
-1343 QIDGLL
+1343 IL

-1357 LRDATI
+1357 QRDATT
-1363 IENRKQRKQREAEE
+1363 IENRKQKKQREVDE

-1382 EEKNKVDEAAKNAAD
+1382 EEKKKVDEAAKNAAE
-1397 KKVIED
+1397 KKVAEE
-1403 KDKQEDM
+1403 KEKQKKQEDM
-1410 GRKASE
+1410 GKVPGKNSNMNNVSSSINVLTGEDIFEESNKDEINNEQKASAQN
-1416 KDILNNTEDV
+1416 IPA
-1426 DLSIDEKP
+1426 S
-1434 SEGPQKDE
+1434 
-1442 TNEEKSTTEQSVV
+1442 
-1455 TQSTTTQGATAPVT
+1455 VT
-1469 QNVKTILSDE
+1469 QNVRTILSDG
-1479 SGDTSVTVGDMWYGT
+1479 SGDMSVTAGEMWYGT
-1494 ADNTKK
+1494 GDNAKK
-1500 GKFTVTKMGNS
+1500 GKFTMTKMEGEIS
-1511 ITFDTD
+1511 FDTND
-1517 EKNDVLSVTPD
+1517 KHDVLSIASD
-1528 EYDVTPETKEHE
+1528 EYEVTPETGEHE
-1540 ENAVFE
+1540 KNAVFE
-1546 ASSMEKRGDD
+1546 ASSMKKKDDD
-1556 WYFVGNFAGTKNT
+1556 WYFVGNFAGTNKT

-1583 IKRQQEARETE
+1583 IERQQKARETE
-1594 LATKGVDVG
+1594 LAAKGVDVG

-1608 DNGDSVQGRSE
+1608 DNGDSVQGVSAS
-1619 NIDEQNNN
+1619 IDEQINDIDPNG
-1627 ITLDDKV
+1627 KEV
-1634 IEVSEINEDAD
+1634 YVSETNIDAD
-1645 ELNGIGEHNIETN
+1645 ELNGVGEHNIEAN
-1658 VNTISG
+1658 VTTLSG
-1664 NAMSRYVSDPLVKD
+1664 NAMSRYEPNPLEQD
-1678 GKLVNKKGKDDRK
+1678 GILVNKKGKDNRK

-1699 MDAAGIKLQNIIDRE
+1699 MDAAGIKLQNIIDQE
-1714 LAKILKRNPNAKV
+1714 LGKILRRNLNAKV
-1727 KFMAVRPESNATNDS
+1727 KFMSVRPESNATNDNV
-1742 SMQRHLML
+1742 MQKHLML
-1750 VLDYDNSINKGITAI
+1750 VLDYDNSINTGITTI
-1765 HNDDNGGVIESQG
+1765 HNDKNGGVIESNG

-1787 GYRNGNFAQQSLYNV
+1787 GFAKKNFAQKSLYDV
-1802 LWNPISPTSRNSKGE
+1802 LTNPISPTYKNSTGE
-1817 PFGLMIKPKKEFFE
+1817 PLGLMIKPRKEFFD

-1867 TEFKSVREL
+1867 TEFRSVKEL
-1876 LADKERNPMGYDMQ
+1876 LADKERNLMGYDMQ

-1901 FLTIGAFVD
+1901 FLTVGASID
-1910 DVMVPRN
+1910 NVMVPRN

-1928 MPASNGKMVP
+1928 IPAGNGKLMPA
-1938 SYLKVLKYNEM
+1938 YLKVLKYNEM

-1954 KDKVEGL
+1954 KDRVDRL
-1961 LQNVVSPDY
+1961 LQDVVAPDY
-1970 ATRYQA
+1970 VKRYQA
-1976 VIDLSNIFYFDK
+1976 VMDLCNIFHFDK
-1988 EGDTIL
+1988 EGDNIL
-1994 LRKNK
+1994 LKKTK
-1999 AELSLV
+1999 AEVSLV
-2005 HDGIVQKTFV
+2005 HDGKVQKTFT
-2015 LDSNFDRAEFMQAME
+2015 LDSNFDRTEFMKAME

-2035 VNITARVLQSQ
+2035 VNITAKVLQSP

-2052 DEAGALMTDAAIFGT
+2052 DETGALMTDIAMFGT

-2081 NMLKLEQPGNEA
+2081 NMLKPKQPVNETP
-2093 SKTTVN
+2093 KVVKN

-2118 YRVDDGMYY
+2118 RREDDGMYY
-2127 LNGEPITDEKMMK
+2127 LNGEPVTDEKMIK
-2140 QLEYN
+2140 QLDYN
-2145 KMIIDNQLSPIKSEG
+2145 KMIIDNQLSPIKNEG
-2160 VLEYFILKEGEHP
+2160 VWEYFILKEGEHL

-2179 RNTKEVKE
+2179 RNTKEVKN
-2187 VSEEKAKEIISK
+2187 VSEEIAKEIIQK

-2206 KQREVE
+2206 KQRETE
-2212 AQKQLKI
+2212 AQKQLKTL
-2219 INSED
+2219 NLHD
-2224 VDIIGISDNTNF
+2224 VDMGLTEDSETTKLVIDSE
-2236 VMDPNTGEMVVDNTV
+2236 TGEMVAVNTV
-2251 DETPVPKEE
+2251 DETSTTKEE
-2260 NKNENKKEEVK
+2260 KKTEEKTEEVK
-2271 KESKSEKNNKKTE
+2271 KESEEKNEGKRIPVAK
-2284 SSNNTTSTQTFA
+2284 SASSTQTFA
-2296 ELIGNKKH
+2296 ELYGKKAY
-2304 RISIIKLVKS
+2304 RMNILKLIKG
-2314 KWKDAPVV
+2314 KWKDAPSV

-2340 GTSEKDIDAW
+2340 GTSKDDIEAW

>member
-24 KRFLS
+24 RRFLS
-29 DHAAEL
+29 DHEAEL

-66 FDQLHDGTEAAYNYR
+66 FDQLHDGTEATYNYR

-106 LATYLDTEGMY
+106 LATFLDTEGMY

-126 GSRKRAQMWN
+126 GKTRIRNKFIKNINDSKAMQKAYDSSLN
-136 ANVKRAKGVQ
+136 IPYAEAALAKGIIRSK
-146 NTFDQMGMNPR
+146 TAINPY
-157 IATIEPGLAAG
+157 E
-168 LQIAKPAVAQSPKI
+168 QKNK
-182 QDDAYA
+182 DE
-188 KRDKEILDKLY
+188 KKDKEILDKLY

-208 EIQGD
+208 DIQGD
-213 ADIMFANM
+213 ADIMYANM
-221 LDADTNGQKSIGS
+221 LDADTNGQKNIAS

-240 KIASKNS
+240 KMASKNS
-247 GYYSGFK
+247 NYYFKFK

-264 EDKLKDYAKYQ
+264 ENKLKDYAKYQ
-275 VLKQKYG
+275 ALKQKYG
-282 EGVAMQYL
+282 EGVALQYL
-290 SRDIQDRIA
+290 DRDIQNRIA

-313 ILTTAWSDLGSNV
+313 VLTTAWSDIGSDI
-326 ALFANIKN
+326 ALFANMKN

-358 GNIVD
+358 GNITG

-415 FSWDTVQEGFKQGG
+415 FSWDTVQEGFKQSG
-429 HVLAGIAETALT
+429 HFIEPLLTTALT
-441 GGTGK
+441 GGAGRLV
-446 IIGMGAKGVLKGIG
+446 GMGANAAMKGIG
-460 LSAKAIQ
+460 LSAKAMQ
-467 TASKAGNI
+467 AANKAGRV
-475 INDALVMA
+475 INDVLVGA
-483 TTGLEGSQLEAMGTF
+483 TTGLSGSQLEAMGTF
-498 DEQMETAKQKIR
+498 EEQMETAKQKIR
-510 EQINSELHDYQKS
+510 EQIDSELHDYQRS
-523 IDYNSKESKAAI
+523 IDYNSKESKAAL
-535 DYYYKQLKLKD
+535 DYYYRQLKIKD
-546 NRRVTS
+546 NRRVAS
-552 GSKEGMTQLPMS
+552 GSREGMTQLPMS

-576 TNQLLEAKQKEL
+576 TNQLLGAKQKEL

-626 KFMIAKGSMR
+626 KFLIAKGSMR

-648 ADIEKGGVKKAVGKG
+648 ADIEKGGVKRAVKG

-674 LAKEIGKQFAGGFA
+674 LAKEIGKQFTGGFA

-698 FAGGVGSNVFDNY
+698 FAGGVGNNVFDNY

-720 YDSTVDSFTGNFLAG
+720 YDSTVDLFAGNFLAG
-735 LSEGLDGVLDRQNLY
+735 LSEGIEGITDRQNLY
-750 EGFIGMLSPAAT
+750 EGFIGMVSPMTT
-762 VMPNMNAVFHPKDTW
+762 VAPNMNAVFHPKDTW
-777 NAVINKKDAYGNK
+777 NAVLNKKDAYGNK

-797 SNLLMNPLLNSVVEA
+797 SSVVMNPLLNTIAEVRQ
-812 KEKDRRVDN
+812 KDRRIDN
-821 TVSAINMVVAANK
+821 TVEAINRVVEANK

-843 ISVLNNFNTPIN
+843 ISVLNNFNTPVN
-855 GNNPLGI
+855 GDNLMNI

-887 GTKSKLYEDT
+887 GTKSKLYDDT

-931 DGKENPKEVAAERL
+931 DGNEDSKKVAAERL

-958 VDDIQQM
+958 VDEIQQM
-965 FSNSPSMKN
+965 FANSPSMKN

-1011 ESTYTPNYVMRY
+1011 ESAYTPNYSMRY

-1031 AVAAREKEVV
+1031 AVAAREKEVA
-1041 KADKEIEELS
+1041 KADKGIEELS

-1098 QTLKESKDRLL
+1098 QTLRESKDRLL

-1115 NKIGEGE
+1115 SKIGENE
-1122 DSKTSFTVNDIL
+1122 DSKTSFTINDIL
-1134 NADVRDMAYILD
+1134 NADVRDTAYILD
-1146 PKNKENFSKERQ
+1146 PKNKENFSKKRQ
-1158 AVIDKAIARLKQK
+1158 AVIDKTIARLKQK

-1200 NNDKLASTYFDAAEQ
+1200 NNDKLASIYFDAAKQ
-1215 SRGMAAWGESIQREI
+1215 SRDMAAWGESIQREI

-1257 ANSEIVEAYM
+1257 TNSEVVEAYM
-1267 NDYPSQAEAIKPYYD
+1267 NDHPKQAEAIKPYYD
-1282 MLKFDDDVAAILGH
+1282 MLKFNDDVAAILRN
-1296 SGLSTEEKRQ
+1296 SGLETGEKMI
-1306 IANTIGNL
+1306 IANTI
-1314 QITSNTIEEIQSKM
+1314 ISNQKKSNNVEEVQAKLESIIDDPELN
-1328 ENIVDN
+1328 EN
-1334 QEIDEDFRN
+1334 FRN

-1349 SKVEQLGY
+1349 SKVAQMSY
-1357 LRDATI
+1357 QRDATI
-1363 IENRKQRKQREAEE
+1363 IENRKQRKEREAEE

-1382 EEKNKVDEAAKNAAD
+1382 EEKKKVDEAAKNAAE
-1397 KKVIED
+1397 KKVAEE
-1403 KDKQEDM
+1403 KEKQEKQEDIDKIP
-1410 GRKASE
+1410 GKN
-1416 KDILNNTEDV
+1416 DTLNSTEDV
-1426 DLSIDEKP
+1426 DLFIGEEP
-1434 SEGPQKDE
+1434 SEEPQKDKID
-1442 TNEEKSTTEQSVV
+1442 NEKSATVQNAAMQDATT
-1455 TQSTTTQGATAPVT
+1455 PMT
-1469 QNVKTILSDE
+1469 QNVKTILSDG
-1479 SGDTSVTVGDMWYGT
+1479 SGDMSVTAGEMWNGTGDN
-1494 ADNTKK
+1494 AKK
-1500 GKFTVTKMGNS
+1500 GKFTMTKMEGEIS
-1511 ITFDTD
+1511 FDTND
-1517 EKNDVLSVTPD
+1517 KHDVLSIASD
-1528 EYDVTPETKEHE
+1528 EYEVTPETSEHE

-1546 ASSMEKRGDD
+1546 ASSMKKKGDD
-1556 WYFVGNFAGTKNT
+1556 WYFVGNFVGTNKT

-1583 IKRQQEARETE
+1583 IERQQKARETE
-1594 LATKGVDVG
+1594 LAAKGTDVG
-1603 NVNIV
+1603 NVNII
-1608 DNGDSVQGRSE
+1608 DNGDSVQGVSASIDAQINNTDPNGKEVHMSE
-1619 NIDEQNNN
+1619 TN
-1627 ITLDDKV
+1627 V
-1634 IEVSEINEDAD
+1634 DAD
-1645 ELNGIGEHNIETN
+1645 DLNGTGEHNTEAN
-1658 VNTISG
+1658 VTTLSG
-1664 NAMSRYVSDPLVKD
+1664 NAMSRYEPDPLAKD

-1699 MDAAGIKLQNIIDRE
+1699 MDAAGIKLQNIIDQE
-1714 LAKILKRNPNAKV
+1714 LGRILRRNLNAKV
-1727 KFMAVRPESNATNDS
+1727 KFMSVRPESNATNDS
-1742 SMQRHLML
+1742 AMQKHYML

-1765 HNDDNGGVIESQG
+1765 HNDKNGGVIESNG

-1787 GYRNGNFAQQSLYNV
+1787 GFAKKNFAQKSLYDV
-1802 LWNPISPTSRNSKGE
+1802 LTNPIAPNYKNSTGE
-1817 PFGLMIKPKKEFFE
+1817 PLGLLVKPKKEFFE

-1846 EIVPYSLIPGYIV
+1846 EIVPYTLIPGYIV

-1867 TEFKSVREL
+1867 TEFRSVREL

-1901 FLTIGAFVD
+1901 FLTVGTSVD
-1910 DVMVPRN
+1910 NVMVPRN
-1917 TIRNAGSAFVL
+1917 TIRNAGSAFVFI
-1928 MPASNGKMVP
+1928 PASNGKLMP

-1949 RDGAL
+1949 KDGVL
-1954 KDKVEGL
+1954 KDKVERL
-1961 LQNVVSPDY
+1961 LQDVVAPDY
-1970 ATRYQA
+1970 VKRYQA
-1976 VIDLSNIFYFDK
+1976 VMDLCNIFYFDK
-1988 EGDTIL
+1988 DGDNIL
-1994 LRKNK
+1994 LKKTK
-1999 AELSLV
+1999 AEVSLV
-2005 HDGIVQKTFV
+2005 HDGKVQKTFT
-2015 LDSNFDRAEFMQAME
+2015 LDNNFDRMEFMKAIE

-2046 ELLKEY
+2046 KLLEEY
-2052 DEAGALMTDAAIFGT
+2052 DEAGALMTDIAMFGT

-2081 NMLKLEQPGNEA
+2081 NMLKPKQIVNETPKA
-2093 SKTTVN
+2093 VKN

-2118 YRVDDGMYY
+2118 RREDDGMYY
-2127 LNGEPITDEKMMK
+2127 LNGEPVTDERMIK
-2140 QLEYN
+2140 QLDYN

-2160 VLEYFILKEGEHP
+2160 VWEYFILKEGEHP

-2179 RNTKEVKE
+2179 RNTKVVKE
-2187 VSEEKAKEIISK
+2187 VSEDTIKEIIQK
-2199 IEEEKAK
+2199 IEEETAK
-2206 KQREVE
+2206 KQRDTE
-2212 AQKQLKI
+2212 AQKQLKTLSLHDVEIDLTGDSGTTEFI
-2219 INSED
+2219 I
-2224 VDIIGISDNTNF
+2224 
-2236 VMDPNTGEMVVDNTV
+2236 DPETGEMIADNTI
-2251 DETPVPKEE
+2251 DETPAAKE
-2260 NKNENKKEEVK
+2260 KKKVEEKTEEVK
-2271 KESKSEKNNKKTE
+2271 KESEEKKE
-2284 SSNNTTSTQTFA
+2284 SKMTPIGGNSPSTQTFA
-2296 ELIGNKKH
+2296 ELYGKKAY
-2304 RISIIKLVKS
+2304 RMNILKLIKG
-2314 KWKDAPVV
+2314 KWKDAPTI

-2340 GTSEKDIDAW
+2340 GTSKDDIDAW

>member
-1 MPIEKIKGLR
+1 M
-11 GLRGFGDLNEGER
+11 
-24 KRFLS
+24 
-29 DHAAEL
+29 
-35 RPYSNDPMKY
+35 
-45 GIVASRLYE
+45 
-54 NQKFINTFGQAA
+54 
-66 FDQLHDGTEAAYNYR
+66 
-81 NKLTHDKIVT
+81 
-91 DAFIDTFNKEDNFNE
+91 
-106 LATYLDTEGMY
+106 
-117 DLLNNDEYL
+117 
-126 GSRKRAQMWN
+126 
-136 ANVKRAKGVQ
+136 
-146 NTFDQMGMNPR
+146 
-157 IATIEPGLAAG
+157 
-168 LQIAKPAVAQSPKI
+168 
-182 QDDAYA
+182 
-188 KRDKEILDKLY
+188 
-199 AESQKRREK
+199 
-208 EIQGD
+208 
-213 ADIMFANM
+213 
-221 LDADTNGQKSIGS
+221 
-234 WLKDFD
+234 
-240 KIASKNS
+240 
-247 GYYSGFK
+247 
-254 NSSWLKDYDD
+254 KDYDD
-264 EDKLKDYAKYQ
+264 ENKLKDYAKYQ
-275 VLKQKYG
+275 ALKQKYG
-282 EGVAMQYL
+282 EGVALQYL
-290 SRDIQDRIA
+290 DRDIQNRIA

-313 ILTTAWSDLGSNV
+313 VLTTAWSDIGSDI
-326 ALFANIKN
+326 ALFANMKN
-334 WYDVDRMAIINQGKD
+334 WFDVDRMAIINQGKD

-358 GNIVD
+358 GNIID
-363 YERNENI
+363 YKRNDNI

-399 ISTDVNVREY
+399 ISTDVNIREY

-415 FSWDTVQEGFKQGG
+415 FSWDTVQEGFKQSG
-429 HVLAGIAETALT
+429 HFIEPLLTTALT
-441 GGTGK
+441 GGAGRLV
-446 IIGMGAKGVLKGIG
+446 GMGTNAAMKGIG
-460 LSAKAIQ
+460 LSAKAMQ
-467 TASKAGNI
+467 TANKAGRV
-475 INDALVMA
+475 INDVLVGA
-483 TTGLEGSQLEAMGTF
+483 TTGLSGSQLEAMGTF
-498 DEQMETAKQKIR
+498 EEQMETAKQKIR
-510 EQINSELHDYQKS
+510 EQINSELHDYQRS
-523 IDYNSKESKAAI
+523 IDYNSKESKAAL
-535 DYYYKQLKLKD
+535 DYYYKQLKIKD
-546 NRRVTS
+546 NRRVAS
-552 GSKEGMTQLPMS
+552 GSREGMTQLPMS

-576 TNQLLEAKQKEL
+576 TNQLLGAKQKEL

-626 KFMIAKGSMR
+626 KFLIAKGSMR

-648 ADIEKGGVKKAVGKG
+648 ADIEKGGVKRAVGKG

-674 LAKEIGKQFAGGFA
+674 LAKEIGKQFTGGFA

-735 LSEGLDGVLDRQNLY
+735 LSEGMEGITDRQNLY
-750 EGFIGMLSPAAT
+750 EGFIGMVSPMTT
-762 VMPNMNAVFHPKDTW
+762 VAPNMNAVFHPKDTW
-777 NAVINKKDAYGNK
+777 NAVLNKKDAYGNK

-797 SNLLMNPLLNSVVEA
+797 SSVVMNPLLNTIAEA
-812 KEKDRRVDN
+812 RQKDRRIDN
-821 TVSAINMVVAANK
+821 TVEAINRVVEANK

-843 ISVLNNFNTPIN
+843 ISVLNNFNTPVN
-855 GNNPLGI
+855 GDNLMNI

-904 AEGTLSEEEMDNEV
+904 TEGTLSEEEMDNEV

-931 DGKENPKEVAAERL
+931 DGNEDSKKVAAERL

-958 VDDIQQM
+958 VDEIQQM
-965 FSNSPSMKN
+965 FANSPSMKN

-997 ESILNELGTGSADT
+997 ESILSELGTGSVDT
-1011 ESTYTPNYVMRY
+1011 ESTYTPNYAMRY
-1023 DTKNSIKK
+1023 DKKDSVKK
-1031 AVAAREKEVV
+1031 AIAAREKEVE

-1051 ASNGYA
+1051 ASNSYA

-1069 NTTKEGERITIKE
+1069 NTTKEGERITMNE

-1098 QTLKESKDRLL
+1098 QTLRESKDRLL

-1115 NKIGEGE
+1115 SKIGDGE

-1146 PKNKENFSKERQ
+1146 PKNKENFSKKRQ

-1257 ANSEIVEAYM
+1257 TNSEVVEAYM
-1267 NDYPSQAEAIKPYYD
+1267 NDHPSQAEAIKPYYD
-1282 MLKFDDDVAAILGH
+1282 MLKFNDDVAAILKH
-1296 SGLSTEEKRQ
+1296 SGLETGEKMIIASTIISNQKKSNNVEEVQAK
-1306 IANTIGNL
+1306 L
-1314 QITSNTIEEIQSKM
+1314 

-1334 QEIDEDFRN
+1334 PELSENFRN

-1349 SKVEQLGY
+1349 SRVEQLGY

-1363 IENRKQRKQREAEE
+1363 IENRKQRKQRETEE

-1382 EEKNKVDEAAKNAAD
+1382 EEKNKVDEAAKNAAE
-1397 KKVIED
+1397 KKTVEE
-1403 KDKQEDM
+1403 KEKQEDI
-1410 GRKASE
+1410 GEVPGKN
-1416 KDILNNTEDV
+1416 DNWTITGDV
-1426 DLSIDEKP
+1426 DLSMSEELSEK
-1434 SEGPQKDE
+1434 PQKDK
-1442 TNEEKSTTEQSVV
+1442 TDKEKSAS
-1455 TQSTTTQGATAPVT
+1455 APVT

-1479 SGDTSVTVGDMWYGT
+1479 SGDMSVTVGDMWYGT
-1494 ADNTKK
+1494 GNNTKK
-1500 GKFTVTKMGNS
+1500 GKFTVTKMGDT
-1511 ITFDTD
+1511 ITFDTG
-1517 EKNDVLSVTPD
+1517 EKNDMLSVTSD

-1583 IKRQQEARETE
+1583 IKRQQEAREAE
-1594 LATKGVDVG
+1594 LAAKGTDVG
-1603 NVNIV
+1603 NVNII
-1608 DNGDSVQGRSE
+1608 DNGDSVQGVSASLDAQIN
-1619 NIDEQNNN
+1619 NIDPNGKE
-1627 ITLDDKV
+1627 V
-1634 IEVSEINEDAD
+1634 YVSETNVDAD
-1645 ELNGIGEHNIETN
+1645 DLNGTGEHNTEAN
-1658 VNTISG
+1658 VTTLSG
-1664 NAMSRYVSDPLVKD
+1664 NAMSRYEPDLLAKD

-1802 LWNPISPTSRNSKGE
+1802 LWNPVSPTYKNSTGE
-1817 PFGLMIKPKKEFFE
+1817 PLGLMIKPKNTFFE

-2052 DEAGALMTDAAIFGT
+2052 DEAGALMTDVAMFGT

-2081 NMLKLEQPGNEA
+2081 NMLKPKQPVNEA

-2160 VLEYFILKEGEHP
+2160 VWEYFILKEGEHP

-2206 KQREVE
+2206 KQREAE

-2224 VDIIGISDNTNF
+2224 VDIIGNSDNTNL
-2236 VMDPNTGEMVVDNTV
+2236 VIDSNTGEMVVDNTV

-2260 NKNENKKEEVK
+2260 NKNENKEEVK

-2304 RISIIKLVKS
+2304 RISIIKLVKG
-2314 KWKDAPVV
+2314 KWKDAPVA

>member
-1 MPIEKIKGLR
+1 MPIEKIRGLR
-11 GLRGFGDLNEGER
+11 GLGG
-24 KRFLS
+24 LS
-29 DHAAEL
+29 DLTPEERDAFMKANANVLDQYHNLNNRDKAA
-35 RPYSNDPMKY
+35 N
-45 GIVASRLYE
+45 ILYM
-54 NQKFINTFGQAA
+54 NQKYINTFGLDA
-66 FDQLHDGTEAAYNYR
+66 FNLNNDGTEDSFNLRNEQTKKELTWKAFKGAYGN
-81 NKLTHDKIVT
+81 DS
-91 DAFIDTFNKEDNFNE
+91 NFNE
-106 LATYLDTEGMY
+106 LATYLDTDGMY

-126 GSRKRAQMWN
+126 GKTRIRNKFIKNINDSKAMQKAYDSSLN
-136 ANVKRAKGVQ
+136 IPYAESALAKGIIRSK
-146 NTFDQMGMNPR
+146 TAINPY
-157 IATIEPGLAAG
+157 E
-168 LQIAKPAVAQSPKI
+168 QKDK
-182 QDDAYA
+182 DE
-188 KRDKEILDKLY
+188 KKDKEILDKLY
-199 AESQKRREK
+199 AESQQRRETD
-208 EIQGD
+208 IQGD
-213 ADIMFANM
+213 ANIMFANM

-247 GYYSGFK
+247 NYYFKFK

-264 EDKLKDYAKYQ
+264 ENKLKDYAKYQ
-275 VLKQKYG
+275 ALKQKYG
-282 EGVAMQYL
+282 EGVALQYL
-290 SRDIQDRIA
+290 DRDIQNRIA

-313 ILTTAWSDLGSNV
+313 VLTTAWSDIGSDI
-326 ALFANIKN
+326 ALFANMKN
-334 WYDVDRMAIINQGKD
+334 WYDVDKMAVINQGKD

-363 YERNENI
+363 YKRNDNI

-385 FSPTEIKAIEERGG
+385 FSPTEIKAIEEKGG

-415 FSWDTVQEGFKQGG
+415 FSWDTVQEGFKQSG
-429 HVLAGIAETALT
+429 HFIEPLLTTALT
-441 GGTGK
+441 GGAGRLV
-446 IIGMGAKGVLKGIG
+446 GMGANAAMKGVG
-460 LSAKAIQ
+460 LSAKAMQ
-467 TASKAGNI
+467 TANKAGRV
-475 INDALVMA
+475 INDVLVGA
-483 TTGLEGSQLEAMGTF
+483 TTGLSGSQLEAMGTF
-498 DEQMETAKQKIR
+498 EEQMEIAKQKIR
-510 EQINSELHDYQKS
+510 EQINSELHDYQRS
-523 IDYNSKESKAAI
+523 IDYNSKDSKAAL
-535 DYYYKQLKLKD
+535 DYYYKQLKVKD
-546 NRRVTS
+546 NRRVAS
-552 GSKEGMTQLPMS
+552 GSREGMTQLPMS

-576 TNQLLEAKQKEL
+576 INQLLDAKQKEL

-626 KFMIAKGSMR
+626 KFLIAKGSMR

-648 ADIEKGGVKKAVGKG
+648 ADIEKGGVKRAVKG

-698 FAGGVGSNVFDNY
+698 FAGGVGSNIFDNY

-735 LSEGLDGVLDRQNLY
+735 LSEGIEGITDRQNWY
-750 EGFIGMLSPAAT
+750 EGFIGMVSPMTT
-762 VMPNMNAVFHPKDTW
+762 VAPNMNAVFHPKDTW
-777 NAVINKKDAYGNK
+777 NAVLNKKDVYGNK

-797 SNLLMNPLLNSVVEA
+797 SSVMMNPLLSTITEA
-812 KEKDRRVDN
+812 RQKDRRIDN
-821 TVSAINMVVAANK
+821 TVEAINRVVEANK

-843 ISVLNNFNTPIN
+843 ISVLNNFNTPVN
-855 GNNPLGI
+855 GDNLLNI

-887 GTKSKLYEDT
+887 GTKSKLYDDT

-904 AEGTLSEEEMDNEV
+904 AEGTLSEEEMSNEV

-931 DGKENPKEVAAERL
+931 DGNEDSKKVAAERL

-958 VDDIQQM
+958 VDEIQQM
-965 FSNSPSMKN
+965 FANSPSMKN

-1011 ESTYTPNYVMRY
+1011 ESTYTPNYAMRY

-1041 KADKEIEELS
+1041 KADKEIEELT
-1051 ASNGYA
+1051 ASNSYA

-1082 DIRKYKE
+1082 DIRKYNE

-1098 QTLKESKDRLL
+1098 QTLRESKDRLL
-1109 SEKEDI
+1109 GEKEDI
-1115 NKIGEGE
+1115 SKIGEDE
-1122 DSKTSFTVNDIL
+1122 DNKTSFTVNDIL

-1146 PKNKENFSKERQ
+1146 PKNKENFSKKKQ
-1158 AVIDKAIARLKQK
+1158 TVIDKAIARLKQK
-1171 DPEALRKINDAG
+1171 DLEALRKINDAG

-1238 DAYQNRKENPEAFR
+1238 DAHQNRKENPEAFR

-1267 NDYPSQAEAIKPYYD
+1267 NDHPKQAEAIKPYYD
-1282 MLKFDDDVAAILGH
+1282 MLKFNDDVAVILKH
-1296 SGLSTEEKRQ
+1296 SGLETREKMIIASTIISNQKKSNNVEEVQAK
-1306 IANTIGNL
+1306 L
-1314 QITSNTIEEIQSKM
+1314 ES
-1328 ENIVDN
+1328 IVDDPELSEN
-1334 QEIDEDFRN
+1334 FRN

-1349 SKVEQLGY
+1349 SKVAQMSY
-1357 LRDATI
+1357 QRDATT
-1363 IENRKQRKQREAEE
+1363 IENRKQRKEREAEE

-1382 EEKNKVDEAAKNAAD
+1382 EEKKKVDEAAKNAAE
-1397 KKVIED
+1397 KKVAEE
-1403 KDKQEDM
+1403 KEKQEDIDKIP
-1410 GRKASE
+1410 GKN
-1416 KDILNNTEDV
+1416 DTLNSAEDV
-1426 DLSIDEKP
+1426 DLFIGEEP
-1434 SEGPQKDE
+1434 SEEPQKDKID
-1442 TNEEKSTTEQSVV
+1442 NEKSATVQNAAMQDATT
-1455 TQSTTTQGATAPVT
+1455 PMT
-1469 QNVKTILSDE
+1469 QNVKTILSDG
-1479 SGDTSVTVGDMWYGT
+1479 SGDMSVTAGEMWYGT
-1494 ADNTKK
+1494 GDNAKK
-1500 GKFTVTKMGNS
+1500 GKFTMTKMEGEIS
-1511 ITFDTD
+1511 FDTND
-1517 EKNDVLSVTPD
+1517 KHDVLSIASD
-1528 EYDVTPETKEHE
+1528 EYEVTPETGEHE

-1546 ASSMEKRGDD
+1546 ASSMKKKGDD
-1556 WYFVGNFAGTKNT
+1556 WYFVGNFAGTNKT
-1569 TEVKAK
+1569 TKVKAK

-1583 IKRQQEARETE
+1583 IERQQEARETE
-1594 LATKGVDVG
+1594 LAAKGTDVG
-1603 NVNIV
+1603 NVNII
-1608 DNGDSVQGRSE
+1608 DNGDSVQGMSAGLDAQ
-1619 NIDEQNNN
+1619 INNTDPN
-1627 ITLDDKV
+1627 GKEV
-1634 IEVSEINEDAD
+1634 HVSETNVDAD
-1645 ELNGIGEHNIETN
+1645 DLNGTGEHNIEAN
-1658 VNTISG
+1658 VTTLSG
-1664 NAMSRYVSDPLVKD
+1664 NAMSRYEPDPLAKD

-1699 MDAAGIKLQNIIDRE
+1699 MDAAGIKLQNIIDQE
-1714 LAKILKRNPNAKV
+1714 LGRILRRNPNAKV
-1727 KFMAVRPESNATNDS
+1727 KFMSVRPESNATNDS
-1742 SMQRHLML
+1742 AMQKHYML

-1765 HNDDNGGVIESQG
+1765 HNDKNGGVIESNG

-1787 GYRNGNFAQQSLYNV
+1787 GFAKKNFAQKSLYDV
-1802 LWNPISPTSRNSKGE
+1802 LTNPIAPNYKNSTGE
-1817 PFGLMIKPKKEFFE
+1817 PLGLLVKPKKEFFE

-1846 EIVPYSLIPGYIV
+1846 EIVPYTLIPGYIV

-1867 TEFKSVREL
+1867 TEFRSVREL

-1901 FLTIGAFVD
+1901 FLTVGTSVD
-1910 DVMVPRN
+1910 NVMVPRN
-1917 TIRNAGSAFVL
+1917 TIRNAGSAFVFI
-1928 MPASNGKMVP
+1928 PAGNGKLMP

-1949 RDGAL
+1949 KDGVL
-1954 KDKVEGL
+1954 KDMVERL
-1961 LQNVVSPDY
+1961 LQDVVAPDY
-1970 ATRYQA
+1970 VKRYQA
-1976 VIDLSNIFYFDK
+1976 VMDLCNIFYFDK
-1988 EGDTIL
+1988 DGDNIL
-1994 LRKNK
+1994 LKKTK
-1999 AELSLV
+1999 AEISLV
-2005 HDGIVQKTFV
+2005 HDGKVQKTFT
-2015 LDSNFDRAEFMQAME
+2015 LDSNFDRMEFMKAIE

-2046 ELLKEY
+2046 KLLKEY
-2052 DEAGALMTDAAIFGT
+2052 DEAGALMTDIAMFGT

-2081 NMLKLEQPGNEA
+2081 NMLKPKQIVNETPKA
-2093 SKTTVN
+2093 VKN
-2099 SDFKNE
+2099 SDFKNK

-2110 IYKHQYYT
+2110 IYKYQYYT
-2118 YRVDDGMYY
+2118 RREDDGMYY
-2127 LNGEPITDEKMMK
+2127 LNEEPVTDERMIK
-2140 QLEYN
+2140 QLDYN

-2160 VLEYFILKEGEHP
+2160 VWEYFILKEGEHP

-2179 RNTKEVKE
+2179 RNTKVVKE
-2187 VSEEKAKEIISK
+2187 VSEDTIKEIIQK
-2199 IEEEKAK
+2199 IEEETAK
-2206 KQREVE
+2206 KQRETE
-2212 AQKQLKI
+2212 AQKQLKTLSLHDVEMDLTG
-2219 INSED
+2219 NSETTEFM
-2224 VDIIGISDNTNF
+2224 I
-2236 VMDPNTGEMVVDNTV
+2236 DPETGEMVAVNTV
-2251 DETPVPKEE
+2251 DETSTTKEE
-2260 NKNENKKEEVK
+2260 KKTEEKTEEVK
-2271 KESKSEKNNKKTE
+2271 KESEKNKEDKRISITKDA
-2284 SSNNTTSTQTFA
+2284 SSTQTFA
-2296 ELIGNKKH
+2296 ELYGKKIY
-2304 RISIIKLVKS
+2304 RMSILKLIKG
-2314 KWKDAPVV
+2314 KWKEAPSV

-2340 GTSEKDIDAW
+2340 GTLKDDIDAW

>member
-11 GLRGFGDLNEGER
+11 GLGG
-24 KRFLS
+24 LS
-29 DHAAEL
+29 DLTPEERDAFMKANANVLDQYHNLNNRDKAA
-35 RPYSNDPMKY
+35 N
-45 GIVASRLYE
+45 ILYM
-54 NQKFINTFGQAA
+54 NQKYINTFGLDA
-66 FDQLHDGTEAAYNYR
+66 FNLNNDGTEDSFNFR
-81 NKLTHDKIVT
+81 NKQTKAELTWK
-91 DAFIDTFNKEDNFNE
+91 AFEGAYGKDTNFRE
-106 LATYLDTEGMY
+106 LATYLDADGMY

-126 GSRKRAQMWN
+126 GSRKRAQIWN

-146 NTFDQMGMNPR
+146 NTFDQMSINPR
-157 IATIEPGLAAG
+157 IATMEPGLAAG

-415 FSWDTVQEGFKQGG
+415 LSWDTVQEGFKQGG

-441 GGTGK
+441 GGAGK
-446 IIGMGAKGVLKGIG
+446 MIGMGAKGVLKGIG
-460 LSAKAIQ
+460 LSAKAMQ

-475 INDALVMA
+475 INDALVVA

-498 DEQMETAKQKIR
+498 DEQMETAKQKIQ
-510 EQINSELHDYQKS
+510 EQINSELHDYQRS
-523 IDYNSKESKAAI
+523 INYNSKDSKAAL
-535 DYYYKQLKLKD
+535 DYYYKQLKAKD
-546 NRRVTS
+546 KKRVAS
-552 GSKEGMTQLPMS
+552 GSREGMTQLPMS
-564 DETLK
+564 DETLR
-569 AQAKQMY
+569 AQAKQLY
-576 TNQLLEAKQKEL
+576 TNQLLSAKQKEL
-588 EELHKK
+588 QTLHKK

-648 ADIEKGGVKKAVGKG
+648 ADAEKGGVKRAVGKKIIG
-663 DKEIRFSSGKG
+663 KGEEEIRFSSGKG

-698 FAGGVGSNVFDNY
+698 FAGGVGNNIFDNY
-711 MKRNYDPEA
+711 IKRNYDPEA
-720 YDSTVDSFTGNFLAG
+720 YDSTVDSFAGNFLAG
-735 LSEGLDGVLDRQNLY
+735 LSEGLDGVFDRQNLY

-777 NAVINKKDAYGNK
+777 NAVLNKKDAYGNK

-797 SNLLMNPLLNSVVEA
+797 SSVVMNPLLNTIVEA
-812 KEKDRRVDN
+812 RQKDRRIDN
-821 TVSAINMVVAANK
+821 TVEVINRVVEANK

-843 ISVLNNFNTPIN
+843 ISVLNNFNTPVD

-931 DGKENPKEVAAERL
+931 DGNEDSKKVAVERL

-958 VDDIQQM
+958 VDEIQQM
-965 FSNSPSMKN
+965 FVNSPSMKN

-997 ESILNELGTGSADT
+997 ESILSELGTGSADT
-1011 ESTYTPNYVMRY
+1011 ESTYIPNYTMRY
-1023 DTKNSIKK
+1023 DTKNSIKR
-1031 AVAAREKEVV
+1031 AVAAREKEVE

-1069 NTTKEGERITIKE
+1069 NTIKEGERITMNE

-1098 QTLKESKDRLL
+1098 QTLRESKDRLL
-1109 SEKEDI
+1109 SEKGDI
-1115 NKIGEGE
+1115 SKIGDGE
-1122 DSKTSFTVNDIL
+1122 DNKTSFTVNDIL

-1146 PKNKENFSKERQ
+1146 PKNRENFSKKRQ

-1215 SRGMAAWGESIQREI
+1215 SRGMAAWGEYIQREI

-1238 DAYQNRKENPEAFR
+1238 DAYQNRKENSEVFR
-1252 DKVLE
+1252 SKVLE
-1257 ANSEIVEAYM
+1257 ANSEVVEAYM
-1267 NDYPSQAEAIKPYYD
+1267 NDHPSQAEAIKPYYD
-1282 MLKFDDDVAAILGH
+1282 MLKFNDDVAAVLGH
-1296 SGLSTEEKRQ
+1296 SNLDIAEKMQ

-1314 QITSNTIEEIQSKM
+1314 QNTSNTLEEFQTKM
-1328 ENIVDN
+1328 ESIIDN
-1334 QEIDEDFRN
+1334 SDIDEHFRN
-1343 QIDGLL
+1343 QMDELL
-1349 SKVEQLGY
+1349 SKIEQLGY
-1357 LRDATI
+1357 LRNATI

-1377 AKKKE
+1377 TKKKE

-1403 KDKQEDM
+1403 KDKQEDI
-1410 GRKASE
+1410 GKVPGKNDNITNE
-1416 KDILNNTEDV
+1416 EDV
-1426 DLSIDEKP
+1426 DLFSDEEP
-1434 SEGPQKDE
+1434 SEEQSKE
-1442 TNEEKSTTEQSVV
+1442 EVEEKQSA
-1455 TQSTTTQGATAPVT
+1455 SAPVT
-1469 QNVKTILSDE
+1469 QNVKTILSDG
-1479 SGDTSVTVGDMWYGT
+1479 SGDMSVTVGDMWYGT
-1494 ADNTKK
+1494 ADNIKK
-1500 GKFTVTKMGNS
+1500 GKFTVTKMGDT

-1517 EKNDVLSVTPD
+1517 EKNDVLSATSD

-1594 LATKGVDVG
+1594 LVTKGVDVD

-1608 DNGDSVQGRSE
+1608 DNEDSVQGRSE

-1627 ITLDDKV
+1627 ITPDDKV

-1645 ELNGIGEHNIETN
+1645 KLNGIGEHNIETN

-1664 NAMSRYVSDPLVKD
+1664 NAMSRYESDPLAKD

-1699 MDAAGIKLQNIIDRE
+1699 MDAAGIKLQNVIDQE

-1859 KQGLNDSN
+1859 KQGLNDNN
-1867 TEFKSVREL
+1867 TEFRSVREL

-1910 DVMVPRN
+1910 NVMVPRN

-1988 EGDTIL
+1988 EGDTVL

-2015 LDSNFDRAEFMQAME
+2015 LDSNFDRAEFMKAME

-2035 VNITARVLQSQ
+2035 VNVTARVLQSQ

-2052 DEAGALMTDAAIFGT
+2052 DEVGALMTDAAMFGT

-2081 NMLKLEQPGNEA
+2081 NMLKPKQPVNEA

-2127 LNGEPITDEKMMK
+2127 LNGEPITDEKMIK

-2145 KMIIDNQLSPIKSEG
+2145 KMIIDNQLSPIKNEG
-2160 VLEYFILKEGEHP
+2160 VWEYFILKEGEHP

-2206 KQREVE
+2206 KQRDAE

-2224 VDIIGISDNTNF
+2224 VDITGNSDNTNL
-2236 VMDPNTGEMVVDNTV
+2236 VMDPNTGEMVVDNIV
-2251 DETPVPKEE
+2251 DETPVLKEE

-2271 KESKSEKNNKKTE
+2271 KESKSEKNNKKIR
-2284 SSNNTTSTQTFA
+2284 SSDNATSTQTFA

-2304 RISIIKLVKS
+2304 RMSIIKLVKG
-2314 KWKDAPVV
+2314 KWKDAPAA
-2322 PAQLEK
+2322 PAKLEK
-2328 FLRDKDVEVDSI
+2328 FLKDRNVEVDSI

>member
-1 MPIEKIKGLR
+1 MPIEKIRGLR
-11 GLRGFGDLNEGER
+11 GLRGFRDLNEGER

-91 DAFIDTFNKEDNFNE
+91 DAFIDTFNKDDNFNE
-106 LATYLDTEGMY
+106 LTTFLDTDGMY

-126 GSRKRAQMWN
+126 GKTKIRNKFIKNINDSKAMQKAYDSSLN
-136 ANVKRAKGVQ
+136 IPYAEAALAKGIIRSK
-146 NTFDQMGMNPR
+146 TAINPY
-157 IATIEPGLAAG
+157 E
-168 LQIAKPAVAQSPKI
+168 QKNK
-182 QDDAYA
+182 DE

-199 AESQKRREK
+199 AESQQRREK
-208 EIQGD
+208 DIQGD

-221 LDADTNGQKSIGS
+221 LDADTNGQKNIAS

-247 GYYSGFK
+247 NYYFKFK

-264 EDKLKDYAKYQ
+264 ENKLKDYAKYQ

-282 EGVAMQYL
+282 EGVALQYL
-290 SRDIQDRIA
+290 DRDIQNRIA

-313 ILTTAWSDLGSNV
+313 VLTTAWSDIGSDI
-326 ALFANIKN
+326 ALFANMKN
-334 WYDVDRMAIINQGKD
+334 WYDVDRMAVINQGKD

-358 GNIVD
+358 GKIVD
-363 YERNENI
+363 YKRNENI

-415 FSWDTVQEGFKQGG
+415 FSWDTVQEGFKQSG
-429 HVLAGIAETALT
+429 HFVEPLLTTALT
-441 GGTGK
+441 GGAGRLV
-446 IIGMGAKGVLKGIG
+446 GMGANAAMKGVG
-460 LSAKAIQ
+460 LSAKAMQ
-467 TASKAGNI
+467 TANKAGRV
-475 INDALVMA
+475 INDVLVGA
-483 TTGLEGSQLEAMGTF
+483 TTGLSGSQLEAMGTF
-498 DEQMETAKQKIR
+498 EEQMKTAKQKIR
-510 EQINSELHDYQKS
+510 EQINSELHDYQRS
-523 IDYNSKESKAAI
+523 IDYNSKDSKAAL
-535 DYYYKQLKLKD
+535 DYYYNQLKAND
-546 NRRVTS
+546 RRRVAS
-552 GSKEGMTQLPMS
+552 GSREGMTQLPMS
-564 DETLK
+564 DATLK

-576 TNQLLEAKQKEL
+576 TNQLLGAKQKEL

-626 KFMIAKGSMR
+626 KFLIAKGSMR

-648 ADIEKGGVKKAVGKG
+648 ADIEKGGVKRAIKG

-698 FAGGVGSNVFDNY
+698 FAGGVGSNVFNNY

-720 YDSTVDSFTGNFLAG
+720 YDSTVDSFAGNFLAG
-735 LSEGLDGVLDRQNLY
+735 LSEGIEGITDRQNLY
-750 EGFIGMLSPAAT
+750 EGFIGMVSPMTT
-762 VMPNMNAVFHPKDTW
+762 VAPNMNAVFHPKDTW
-777 NAVINKKDAYGNK
+777 NAVLNKKDAYGNK

-797 SNLLMNPLLNSVVEA
+797 SSVMMNPLLNTIAEA
-812 KEKDRRVDN
+812 RQKDRRIDN
-821 TVSAINMVVAANK
+821 TVEAINRVVEANK
-834 DKLDSAAKT
+834 DKLNSAAKT
-843 ISVLNNFNTPIN
+843 ISVLNNFNTPVN
-855 GNNPLGI
+855 GDNLMNI

-887 GTKSKLYEDT
+887 GTKSKLYDDT

-904 AEGTLSEEEMDNEV
+904 AEGTLSEEEMSNEV

-931 DGKENPKEVAAERL
+931 DGNEDSKKVAAERL

-958 VDDIQQM
+958 VDEIQQM
-965 FSNSPSMKN
+965 FANSPSMKN

-997 ESILNELGTGSADT
+997 ESILNEIGTGSADT
-1011 ESTYTPNYVMRY
+1011 ESTYTPNYAMRY

-1031 AVAAREKEVV
+1031 AVAAREKEAA

-1098 QTLKESKDRLL
+1098 QTLRESKDRLL
-1109 SEKEDI
+1109 GEKEDI
-1115 NKIGEGE
+1115 SKIGEGE
-1122 DSKTSFTVNDIL
+1122 DNKTSFTVNDIL

-1146 PKNKENFSKERQ
+1146 PKNKENFSKKKQ

-1215 SRGMAAWGESIQREI
+1215 SRDMAAWGESIQREI

-1238 DAYQNRKENPEAFR
+1238 DAYQNRKENPEAFK

-1267 NDYPSQAEAIKPYYD
+1267 NDHPKQAEAIKPYYD
-1282 MLKFDDDVAAILGH
+1282 MLKFNDDVAAILRH
-1296 SGLSTEEKRQ
+1296 SGLETGEKMIIASTIISNQKKSNNVEEVQAK
-1306 IANTIGNL
+1306 L
-1314 QITSNTIEEIQSKM
+1314 ES
-1328 ENIVDN
+1328 IVDDPELSEN
-1334 QEIDEDFRN
+1334 FRN

-1349 SKVEQLGY
+1349 SKVAQMSY
-1357 LRDATI
+1357 QRDATT
-1363 IENRKQRKQREAEE
+1363 IENRKQRKEREAEE

-1382 EEKNKVDEAAKNAAD
+1382 EEKKKVDEAAKNAAE
-1397 KKVIED
+1397 KKVAKE
-1403 KDKQEDM
+1403 KDKQEEQENI
-1410 GRKASE
+1410 GRKVG
-1416 KDILNNTEDV
+1416 KNDTWTITGDV
-1426 DLSIDEKP
+1426 DLSIDEEPLK
-1434 SEGPQKDE
+1434 EPQKDE
-1442 TNEEKSTTEQSVV
+1442 TDNEKNTTAQSATTPM
-1455 TQSTTTQGATAPVT
+1455 TQS
-1469 QNVKTILSDE
+1469 VKTILSDG
-1479 SGDTSVTVGDMWYGT
+1479 SGDMSVTAGGMWYGT
-1494 ADNTKK
+1494 GDNAKK
-1500 GKFTVTKMGNS
+1500 GKFTMTKMEGEIS
-1511 ITFDTD
+1511 FDTND
-1517 EKNDVLSVTPD
+1517 KHDVLSIASD
-1528 EYDVTPETKEHE
+1528 EYEVTPETSEHE

-1546 ASSMEKRGDD
+1546 ASSMKKKGDD
-1556 WYFVGNFAGTKNT
+1556 WYFVGNFAGTNKT

-1583 IKRQQEARETE
+1583 IERQQKARETE
-1594 LATKGVDVG
+1594 LAAKGTDIG
-1603 NVNIV
+1603 NVNII
-1608 DNGDSVQGRSE
+1608 DNGDSVQGVSAGL
-1619 NIDEQNNN
+1619 DEQINNTDPN
-1627 ITLDDKV
+1627 GKEV
-1634 IEVSEINEDAD
+1634 HVSETNVDAD
-1645 ELNGIGEHNIETN
+1645 DLNGTGEHNTEAN
-1658 VNTISG
+1658 VTTLSG
-1664 NAMSRYVSDPLVKD
+1664 NAMSRYESDPLAKD

-1699 MDAAGIKLQNIIDRE
+1699 MDAAGIKLQNIIDQE
-1714 LAKILKRNPNAKV
+1714 LGRILRRNPNAKV
-1727 KFMAVRPESNATNDS
+1727 KFMSVRPESNATNDS
-1742 SMQRHLML
+1742 AMQKHYML

-1765 HNDDNGGVIESQG
+1765 HNDKNGGVIESNG

-1787 GYRNGNFAQQSLYNV
+1787 GFAKKNFAQKSLYDV
-1802 LWNPISPTSRNSKGE
+1802 LTNPIAPNYKNSTGE
-1817 PFGLMIKPKKEFFE
+1817 PLGLLIKPKKEFFE

-1846 EIVPYSLIPGYIV
+1846 EIVPYTLIPGYIV

-1867 TEFKSVREL
+1867 TEFRSVREL

-1901 FLTIGAFVD
+1901 FLTVGTSVD
-1910 DVMVPRN
+1910 NVMVPRN
-1917 TIRNAGSAFVL
+1917 TIRNAGSAFVFI
-1928 MPASNGKMVP
+1928 PAGNGKLIP

-1949 RDGAL
+1949 KDGVL
-1954 KDKVEGL
+1954 KDKVERL
-1961 LQNVVSPDY
+1961 LQDVVAPDY
-1970 ATRYQA
+1970 VKRYQA
-1976 VIDLSNIFYFDK
+1976 VMDLCNIFYFDK
-1988 EGDTIL
+1988 DGDNIL
-1994 LRKNK
+1994 LKKTK
-1999 AELSLV
+1999 AEVSLV
-2005 HDGIVQKTFV
+2005 HDGKVQKTFI
-2015 LDSNFDRAEFMQAME
+2015 LDSNFDRMEFMKAIE

-2046 ELLKEY
+2046 KLLKEY
-2052 DEAGALMTDAAIFGT
+2052 DEAGALMTDIAMFGT

-2081 NMLKLEQPGNEA
+2081 NMLKPKQIVNETP
-2093 SKTTVN
+2093 KTVKN

-2118 YRVDDGMYY
+2118 RREDDGMYY
-2127 LNGEPITDEKMMK
+2127 LNGEPVTDERMIK
-2140 QLEYN
+2140 QLDYN
-2145 KMIIDNQLSPIKSEG
+2145 KMIIDNQLSPIKSEE
-2160 VLEYFILKEGEHP
+2160 VWEYFILKEGEHP

-2179 RNTKEVKE
+2179 RNTKVVKE
-2187 VSEEKAKEIISK
+2187 VSEDTIKEIIQK
-2199 IEEEKAK
+2199 IEEETAK
-2206 KQREVE
+2206 KQRETE
-2212 AQKQLKI
+2212 AQKQLKTLSLHDVEMDLTG
-2219 INSED
+2219 NSETTEFM
-2224 VDIIGISDNTNF
+2224 I
-2236 VMDPNTGEMVVDNTV
+2236 DPETGEMVAVNTV
-2251 DETPVPKEE
+2251 DKTPTTKEE
-2260 NKNENKKEEVK
+2260 KKIEEKTEEVK
-2271 KESKSEKNNKKTE
+2271 KESEEKKEDKRIPITKDA
-2284 SSNNTTSTQTFA
+2284 SSTQTFA
-2296 ELIGNKKH
+2296 ELYGKKIY
-2304 RISIIKLVKS
+2304 RMSILKLIKG
-2314 KWKDAPVV
+2314 KWKEAPSV

-2328 FLRDKDVEVDSI
+2328 FLRDKDMEVDSI
-2340 GTSEKDIDAW
+2340 GTSKNDIDAW

>member
-91 DAFIDTFNKEDNFNE
+91 DAFIDTFNKDDNFNE
-106 LATYLDTEGMY
+106 LATYLDTDGMY

-126 GSRKRAQMWN
+126 GKTKIRNKFIKNINDSKAMQKAYDSSLN
-136 ANVKRAKGVQ
+136 IPYAEAALAKGIIRSK
-146 NTFDQMGMNPR
+146 TAINPY
-157 IATIEPGLAAG
+157 E
-168 LQIAKPAVAQSPKI
+168 QKNK
-182 QDDAYA
+182 DE

-199 AESQKRREK
+199 AESQQRREK
-208 EIQGD
+208 DIQGD

-247 GYYSGFK
+247 NYYFKFK

-264 EDKLKDYAKYQ
+264 ENKLKDYAKYQ
-275 VLKQKYG
+275 ALKQKYG
-282 EGVAMQYL
+282 EGVALQYL
-290 SRDIQDRIA
+290 DRDIQNRIA

-313 ILTTAWSDLGSNV
+313 VLTTAWSDIGSDI
-326 ALFANIKN
+326 ALFANMKN
-334 WYDVDRMAIINQGKD
+334 WYDIDRMAVINQGKD

-363 YERNENI
+363 YKRNENI

-385 FSPTEIKAIEERGG
+385 FSPTEIKAIEEKGG

-415 FSWDTVQEGFKQGG
+415 FSWDTVQEGFKQSG
-429 HVLAGIAETALT
+429 HFIEPLLTTALT
-441 GGTGK
+441 GGAGRLV
-446 IIGMGAKGVLKGIG
+446 GMGANAAMKGVG
-460 LSAKAIQ
+460 LSAKAMQ
-467 TASKAGNI
+467 TANKAGRV
-475 INDALVMA
+475 INDVLVGA
-483 TTGLEGSQLEAMGTF
+483 TTGLSGSQLEAMGTF
-498 DEQMETAKQKIR
+498 EEQMETAKQKIR
-510 EQINSELHDYQKS
+510 EQINSELHDYQRS
-523 IDYNSKESKAAI
+523 IDYNSKDSKAAI
-535 DYYYKQLKLKD
+535 NYYYNQLKAND
-546 NRRVTS
+546 RRRVVS
-552 GSKEGMTQLPMS
+552 GSREGMTQLPMS

-576 TNQLLEAKQKEL
+576 TNQLLDAKQKEL

-626 KFMIAKGSMR
+626 KFLIAKGSMR

-648 ADIEKGGVKKAVGKG
+648 ADVEKGGVRRAVKG

-698 FAGGVGSNVFDNY
+698 FAGGVGSNVFNNY

-720 YDSTVDSFTGNFLAG
+720 YDSTVDSFAGNFLAG
-735 LSEGLDGVLDRQNLY
+735 LSEGMEGITDRQNLY
-750 EGFIGMLSPAAT
+750 EGFIGMVSPMTT
-762 VMPNMNAVFHPKDTW
+762 VAPNMNAVFHPKDTW
-777 NAVINKKDAYGNK
+777 NAVLNKKDAYGNK

-797 SNLLMNPLLNSVVEA
+797 SSVMMNPLLNTIAEA
-812 KEKDRRVDN
+812 RQKDRRIDN
-821 TVSAINMVVAANK
+821 TVEAINRVVEANK

-843 ISVLNNFNTPIN
+843 ISVLNNFNTPVN
-855 GNNPLGI
+855 GDNLLNI

-875 LIKSLNELEDIG
+875 LIKSLNELEDMG

-904 AEGTLSEEEMDNEV
+904 AEGTLSEEEMNNEV
-918 DKFIADPDNKSIL
+918 DKFIANPDNKSIL
-931 DGKENPKEVAAERL
+931 DGNEDSKKVAAERL

-958 VDDIQQM
+958 VDEIQQM
-965 FSNSPSMKN
+965 FANSPSMKN

-1011 ESTYTPNYVMRY
+1011 ESTYTPNYAMRY

-1069 NTTKEGERITIKE
+1069 NITKEGERITIKE

-1098 QTLKESKDRLL
+1098 QTLRESKDKLL
-1109 SEKEDI
+1109 GEKEDI
-1115 NKIGEGE
+1115 SKIGEGE
-1122 DSKTSFTVNDIL
+1122 DNKASFTINDIL

-1146 PKNKENFSKERQ
+1146 PKNKEYFSKKKQ

-1238 DAYQNRKENPEAFR
+1238 DAYQNREENPEAFR

-1267 NDYPSQAEAIKPYYD
+1267 NDYPKQAEAIKPYYD
-1282 MLKFDDDVAAILGH
+1282 MLKFNDDVAAILRH
-1296 SGLSTEEKRQ
+1296 SALETGEKMIIASTIISNQKKSNNVEEVQAK
-1306 IANTIGNL
+1306 L
-1314 QITSNTIEEIQSKM
+1314 ES
-1328 ENIVDN
+1328 IVDN
-1334 QEIDEDFRN
+1334 PELSENFRN

-1349 SKVEQLGY
+1349 SKVAQMSY
-1357 LRDATI
+1357 QRDATI
-1363 IENRKQRKQREAEE
+1363 IENRKQRKEREAEE

-1382 EEKNKVDEAAKNAAD
+1382 AEKKKVDEAAKNAAE
-1397 KKVIED
+1397 KKVAEE
-1403 KDKQEDM
+1403 KEKQEITD
-1410 GRKASE
+1410 RKPG
-1416 KDILNNTEDV
+1416 KNDIINNAEDV
-1426 DLSIDEKP
+1426 DLSIDEEPLK
-1434 SEGPQKDE
+1434 EPQKDE
-1442 TNEEKSTTEQSVV
+1442 TDNEKNTTAQSATTPM
-1455 TQSTTTQGATAPVT
+1455 TQS
-1469 QNVKTILSDE
+1469 VKTILNDG
-1479 SGDTSVTVGDMWYGT
+1479 SGDISVTAGEMWYGT
-1494 ADNTKK
+1494 GDNAKK
-1500 GKFTVTKMGNS
+1500 GKFTVTKMEGEIS
-1511 ITFDTD
+1511 FDTD
-1517 EKNDVLSVTPD
+1517 EKHDVLSIASD
-1528 EYDVTPETKEHE
+1528 EYEMTPETGEHD

-1546 ASSMEKRGDD
+1546 ASSMKKKGDD
-1556 WYFVGNFAGTKNT
+1556 WYFVGNFVGTNKT

-1583 IKRQQEARETE
+1583 IERQQKARETE
-1594 LATKGVDVG
+1594 LAAKGVNVG

-1608 DNGDSVQGRSE
+1608 DNGDSVQGVSAS
-1619 NIDEQNNN
+1619 IDEQINDIDPNG
-1627 ITLDDKV
+1627 KEV
-1634 IEVSEINEDAD
+1634 HVSETNIDAD
-1645 ELNGIGEHNIETN
+1645 ELNGVGEHNIEAN
-1658 VNTISG
+1658 VTTLSG
-1664 NAMSRYVSDPLVKD
+1664 NAMSRYEPNPLEQD
-1678 GKLVNKKGKDDRK
+1678 GILVNKKGKDNRK

-1699 MDAAGIKLQNIIDRE
+1699 MDAAGIKLQNIIDQE
-1714 LAKILKRNPNAKV
+1714 LGKILRRNPNAKV
-1727 KFMAVRPESNATNDS
+1727 KFMSVRPESNATNDNV
-1742 SMQRHLML
+1742 MQKHLML
-1750 VLDYDNSINKGITAI
+1750 VLDYDNSINTGITAI
-1765 HNDDNGGVIESQG
+1765 HNDKNGGVIESNG

-1787 GYRNGNFAQQSLYNV
+1787 GFAKKNFAQKSLYDV
-1802 LWNPISPTSRNSKGE
+1802 LTNPISPTYKNSTGE
-1817 PFGLMIKPKKEFFE
+1817 PLGLMIKPKKEFFD

-1867 TEFKSVREL
+1867 TEFRSVKEL

-1901 FLTIGAFVD
+1901 FLTVGASID
-1910 DVMVPRN
+1910 NVMVPRN
-1917 TIRNAGSAFVL
+1917 TIRNAGSAFLLIPAGNGKL
-1928 MPASNGKMVP
+1928 MPA
-1938 SYLKVLKYNEM
+1938 YLKVLKYNEM

-1954 KDKVEGL
+1954 KDRVDRL
-1961 LQNVVSPDY
+1961 LQDVVAQDY
-1970 ATRYQA
+1970 VKRYQA
-1976 VIDLSNIFYFDK
+1976 VMDLCNIFHFDK
-1988 EGDTIL
+1988 EGDNIL
-1994 LRKNK
+1994 LKK
-1999 AELSLV
+1999 TKTEVSLV
-2005 HDGIVQKTFV
+2005 HDGKVQKTFT
-2015 LDSNFDRAEFMQAME
+2015 LDSNFDRTEFMKAME

-2035 VNITARVLQSQ
+2035 VNITAKVLQSP

-2052 DEAGALMTDAAIFGT
+2052 DEAGALMTDIAMFGT
-2067 AGSSYSIYGLDGEG
+2067 AGSSYSVYGLDGEG
-2081 NMLKLEQPGNEA
+2081 NMLKPKQPVNETP
-2093 SKTTVN
+2093 KVVKN

-2118 YRVDDGMYY
+2118 HREDDGMYY
-2127 LNGEPITDEKMMK
+2127 LNGEPITDRKLIK
-2140 QLEYN
+2140 QLDYN
-2145 KMIIDNQLSPIKSEG
+2145 KMIIDNQLSPIKNEG
-2160 VLEYFILKEGEHP
+2160 VWEYFILKEGEHP

-2179 RNTKEVKE
+2179 RNTKEVKN
-2187 VSEEKAKEIISK
+2187 VSEEKATEIIKEIK
-2199 IEEEKAK
+2199 EKEAK
-2206 KQREVE
+2206 KQREAE
-2212 AQKQLKI
+2212 AQKQLKVM
-2219 INSED
+2219 NLQD
-2224 VDIIGISDNTNF
+2224 VDMNF
-2236 VMDPNTGEMVVDNTV
+2236 TDDSKSMGLVMNPETGEMVAVNTI
-2251 DETPVPKEE
+2251 DETSTTKEE
-2260 NKNENKKEEVK
+2260 KKTEEKTEEVK
-2271 KESKSEKNNKKTE
+2271 KESEEKNEGKRIPVAK
-2284 SSNNTTSTQTFA
+2284 SASSTQTFA
-2296 ELIGNKKH
+2296 ELYGKKAY
-2304 RISIIKLVKS
+2304 RMNILKLIKD
-2314 KWKDAPVV
+2314 KWKDAPSV

-2340 GTSEKDIDAW
+2340 GTSKDDIEAW

>member
-1 MPIEKIKGLR
+1 MPIEKIRGLR
-11 GLRGFGDLNEGER
+11 GLGG
-24 KRFLS
+24 LS
-29 DHAAEL
+29 DLTPEERDAFMKTNANVLDQYHNLNNRDKAA
-35 RPYSNDPMKY
+35 N
-45 GIVASRLYE
+45 ILYM
-54 NQKFINTFGQAA
+54 NQKYINTFGLDS
-66 FDQLHDGTEAAYNYR
+66 FNLNNDGTEASFDFR
-81 NKLTHDKIVT
+81 NKQTKTKLIT
-91 DAFIDTFNKEDNFNE
+91 DAFLNTFGKEDNINE
-106 LATYLDTEGMY
+106 LATYLDTDGMY
-117 DLLNNDEYL
+117 DLLNNEEYL
-126 GSRKRAQMWN
+126 GKTKIRNKFIKNINDSKAMQKAYDN
-136 ANVKRAKGVQ
+136 SLNIPYAEAALAKGIIRTKTV
-146 NTFDQMGMNPR
+146 MNPYEQR
-157 IATIEPGLAAG
+157 KKDE
-168 LQIAKPAVAQSPKI
+168 Q
-182 QDDAYA
+182 
-188 KRDKEILDKLY
+188 RDKEILDRLY

-208 EIQGD
+208 DIQGD

-221 LDADTNGQKSIGS
+221 LDADINKQKSIGS

-240 KIASKNS
+240 KIASKSS

-264 EDKLKDYAKYQ
+264 ENKLKDYAKYQ
-275 VLKQKYG
+275 ALKQKYG

-290 SRDIQDRIA
+290 GRDIQNRIA

-313 ILTTAWSDLGSNV
+313 ILTTAWSDIGSDI
-326 ALFANIKN
+326 ALFANMKN
-334 WYDVDRMAIINQGKD
+334 WYDVDRMAVINQGKD

-358 GNIVD
+358 GKIVD
-363 YERNENI
+363 YKRNENI

-415 FSWDTVQEGFKQGG
+415 FSWDTVQEGFKQSG
-429 HVLAGIAETALT
+429 HFIEPLLTTALT
-441 GGTGK
+441 GGAGRLV
-446 IIGMGAKGVLKGIG
+446 GMGANATMKGVG
-460 LSAKAIQ
+460 LSAKAMQ
-467 TASKAGNI
+467 TANKAGRV
-475 INDALVMA
+475 INDVLVGA
-483 TTGLEGSQLEAMGTF
+483 TTGLSGSQLEAMGTF
-498 DEQMETAKQKIR
+498 EEQMETAKQKIR
-510 EQINSELHDYQKS
+510 EQINSELHDYQRS
-523 IDYNSKESKAAI
+523 IDYNSKESKAAL
-535 DYYYKQLKLKD
+535 DYYYKQLKIKD

-552 GSKEGMTQLPMS
+552 GSREGMTQLPMS

-576 TNQLLEAKQKEL
+576 TNQLLGAKQKEL

-601 AATKAY
+601 AAIKAY

-626 KFMIAKGSMR
+626 KFLIAKGSMR

-648 ADIEKGGVKKAVGKG
+648 ADIEKGGVKRAVKG
-663 DKEIRFSSGKG
+663 NKEIRFSSGKG

-720 YDSTVDSFTGNFLAG
+720 YDSTVDSFVGNFLAG
-735 LSEGLDGVLDRQNLY
+735 LSEGIEGITDRQNWY
-750 EGFIGMLSPAAT
+750 EGFIGMVSPMAT
-762 VMPNMNAVFHPKDTW
+762 VAPNMNAVFHPKDTW
-777 NAVINKKDAYGNK
+777 NAVLNKKDAYGNK

-797 SNLLMNPLLNSVVEA
+797 SSVLMNPLLNTITEA
-812 KEKDRRVDN
+812 RQRDRRIDN
-821 TVSAINMVVAANK
+821 TVEAINRVVTANK

-843 ISVLNNFNTPIN
+843 ISVLNNFNTPVN
-855 GNNPLGI
+855 GNNPMNI

-904 AEGTLSEEEMDNEV
+904 SDGTLSEEEMSNEV

-931 DGKENPKEVAAERL
+931 DGNEDSKKVAAERL

-958 VDDIQQM
+958 VDEIQQM
-965 FSNSPSMKN
+965 FANSPSMKN

-1011 ESTYTPNYVMRY
+1011 ESTYIPNYAMRY

-1031 AVAAREKEVV
+1031 AVVAREKEVA

-1082 DIRKYKE
+1082 DIRKYNE

-1098 QTLKESKDRLL
+1098 QTLIESKDRLL

-1115 NKIGEGE
+1115 SKIGEGE
-1122 DSKTSFTVNDIL
+1122 DNKTSFTVNDIL
-1134 NADVRDMAYILD
+1134 NADVRDMAYTLD
-1146 PKNKENFSKERQ
+1146 PKNKENFSKKRQ

-1238 DAYQNRKENPEAFR
+1238 DAYQNREENPDAFR
-1252 DKVLE
+1252 GKVLE
-1257 ANSEIVEAYM
+1257 ANSEVVEAYM
-1267 NDYPSQAEAIKPYYD
+1267 NDHPKQAEAIKPYYD
-1282 MLKFDDDVAAILGH
+1282 MLKFNDDVAAILNN
-1296 SGLSTEEKRQ
+1296 SNYRYEDKMMVAQAIDRFQNS
-1306 IANTIGNL
+1306 
-1314 QITSNTIEEIQSKM
+1314 SNTMEEFMTKM
-1328 ENIVDN
+1328 ENVIDTPDMYEGFISKIN
-1334 QEIDEDFRN
+1334 EI
-1343 QIDGLL
+1343 L

-1357 LRDATI
+1357 QRDATT
-1363 IENRKQRKQREAEE
+1363 IENRKQKKEREEE
-1377 AKKKE
+1377 ETKKKG
-1382 EEKNKVDEAAKNAAD
+1382 EEKKKVEEAAKNAAE
-1397 KKVIED
+1397 KKVAEEQE
-1403 KDKQEDM
+1403 KQEDIGDVPKGNDTM
-1410 GRKASE
+1410 ENISSSINILTGEELSEESQKEKA
-1416 KDILNNTEDV
+1416 DN
-1426 DLSIDEKP
+1426 
-1434 SEGPQKDE
+1434 
-1442 TNEEKSTTEQSVV
+1442 EKSATVQNTAMQDATT
-1455 TQSTTTQGATAPVT
+1455 PMT
-1469 QNVKTILSDE
+1469 QNVKTILSDG
-1479 SGDTSVTVGDMWYGT
+1479 SGDMSVTAGEMWYGT
-1494 ADNTKK
+1494 GDNAKK
-1500 GKFTVTKMGNS
+1500 GKFTMTKMEGEIS
-1511 ITFDTD
+1511 FDTND
-1517 EKNDVLSVTPD
+1517 KHDVLSIASD
-1528 EYDVTPETKEHE
+1528 EYEVTPETGEHE
-1540 ENAVFE
+1540 KNAVFE
-1546 ASSMEKRGDD
+1546 ASSMKKKGDD
-1556 WYFVGNFAGTKNT
+1556 WYFVGNFAGTNKT

-1575 KSFDIEKA
+1575 KSFDIEKG
-1583 IKRQQEARETE
+1583 IERQQKARETE
-1594 LATKGVDVG
+1594 LAANGMDVG

-1608 DNGDSVQGRSE
+1608 DNGDSIQGVSAS
-1619 NIDEQNNN
+1619 IDEQINDIDPNG
-1627 ITLDDKV
+1627 KEV
-1634 IEVSEINEDAD
+1634 HVSETNIDAD
-1645 ELNGIGEHNIETN
+1645 ELNGVGEHNIEAN
-1658 VNTISG
+1658 VTTLSG
-1664 NAMSRYVSDPLVKD
+1664 NAMSRYEPNPLEQD
-1678 GKLVNKKGKDDRK
+1678 GILVNKKGKDNRK

-1699 MDAAGIKLQNIIDRE
+1699 MDAAGIKLQNIIDQE
-1714 LAKILKRNPNAKV
+1714 LGKILRRNPNAKV
-1727 KFMAVRPESNATNDS
+1727 KFMSVRPESNATNDNV
-1742 SMQRHLML
+1742 MQKHLML

-1765 HNDDNGGVIESQG
+1765 HNDKNGGVIESNG

-1787 GYRNGNFAQQSLYNV
+1787 GFAKKNFAQKSLYDV
-1802 LWNPISPTSRNSKGE
+1802 LTNPIAPTYKNSTGE
-1817 PFGLMIKPKKEFFE
+1817 PLGLMIKPKKEFFD

-1859 KQGLNDSN
+1859 KQGLNDNN
-1867 TEFKSVREL
+1867 TEFRSVKEL
-1876 LADKERNPMGYDMQ
+1876 LADKKRNPMGYDMQ

-1901 FLTIGAFVD
+1901 FLTVGASID
-1910 DVMVPRN
+1910 NVMVPRN

-1928 MPASNGKMVP
+1928 IPAGNGKLMPA
-1938 SYLKVLKYNEM
+1938 YLKVLKYNEM

-1954 KDKVEGL
+1954 KDRVDRL
-1961 LQNVVSPDY
+1961 LQDVVAPDY
-1970 ATRYQA
+1970 VKRYQA
-1976 VIDLSNIFYFDK
+1976 VMDLCNIFHFDK
-1988 EGDTIL
+1988 EGDNIL
-1994 LRKNK
+1994 LKK
-1999 AELSLV
+1999 TKTEVSLV
-2005 HDGIVQKTFV
+2005 HDGKVQKTFT
-2015 LDSNFDRAEFMQAME
+2015 LDSNFDRTEFMKAME

-2035 VNITARVLQSQ
+2035 VNITAKVLQSP

-2052 DEAGALMTDAAIFGT
+2052 DEAGALMTDIAMFGT
-2067 AGSSYSIYGLDGEG
+2067 AGSSYSVYGLDGEG
-2081 NMLKLEQPGNEA
+2081 NMLKPKQPVNETP
-2093 SKTTVN
+2093 KVVKN
-2099 SDFKNE
+2099 SGFKNE

-2118 YRVDDGMYY
+2118 RREDDGMYY
-2127 LNGEPITDEKMMK
+2127 LNGEPITDRKLIK
-2140 QLEYN
+2140 QLDYN
-2145 KMIIDNQLSPIKSEG
+2145 KMIIDNQLSPIKNEG
-2160 VLEYFILKEGEHP
+2160 VWEYFILKEGEHP

-2179 RNTKEVKE
+2179 RNTKEVKN
-2187 VSEEKAKEIISK
+2187 VSEEIAKEIIQK

-2206 KQREVE
+2206 KQRETE
-2212 AQKQLKI
+2212 AQKQLKTL
-2219 INSED
+2219 NLHD
-2224 VDIIGISDNTNF
+2224 VDMGLTEDSETTKLVIDSE
-2236 VMDPNTGEMVVDNTV
+2236 TGEMVAVNTV
-2251 DETPVPKEE
+2251 DETSTTKEE
-2260 NKNENKKEEVK
+2260 KKTEEKTEEVK
-2271 KESKSEKNNKKTE
+2271 KESEEKNEGKRIPVAK
-2284 SSNNTTSTQTFA
+2284 SASSTQTFA
-2296 ELIGNKKH
+2296 ELYGKKAY
-2304 RISIIKLVKS
+2304 RMNILKLIKG
-2314 KWKDAPVV
+2314 KWKDAPSV

-2340 GTSEKDIDAW
+2340 GTSKDDIEAW